1 MAADPT
7 PVKVRQNKKKTVIF
21 ITAAMLILA
30 IAAGIGVKWYRDVQ
44 NRVTVSFNTNGG
56 ETVEAVTLEKG
67 SVLTAV
73 PCASKQDQNFTGWFY
88 DGDCTEP
95 FHSED
100 PFEENTVLYA
110 AYEEPEQGVTKQDTA
125 YVADCDAKEPIVI
138 RSEEKIT
145 DENWMDY
152 LEIESALGDLPTSFH
167 VTALEDNQYEVTPE
181 QDYQA
186 GFTYDFHAKNGATLI
201 SGESEDLNTVT
212 QRIHKDNVEEV
223 VLKKE
228 IVYLDWDDV
237 VREGETYQFYIPKR
251 AEFVIT
257 EKTPIC
263 FLNGYDEWVAAGK
276 NPNTFGD
283 LYDDTTL
290 FVSVSM
296 VNDQFLVK
304 ESDKGTLSGKDW
316 YFVTVEDADLADII
330 DDVDVYME
338 EHVEAEDLIDTEQ
351 IEQNILEGDGI
362 DQLEDLLTCAI
373 LDDETFQ
380 NLSDEKSNDNV
391 FLFNNIVASAAEMDN
406 IPFRDGLSMGETVS
420 IPVAKK
426 GDITV
431 SVSWSRDS
439 ARNPNFPGVDYNDPE
454 NKEWSA
460 MQVMVE
466 FDKVVNGV
474 EIKAAT
480 DITEYLK
487 INMQGCKEWQGINLK
502 FDYAAN
508 IYSQV
513 TFDFNVAIRE
523 EGGEWLD
530 VSESVTSKMTSEE
543 MLQRYSDIINADTG
557 FIDICDETIVSGKFR
572 VIPFI
577 PIFTVSLN
585 LNYTLRL
592 DLAAGISSNF
602 TQLDATQV
610 GMRGISSG
618 KVEGYKN
625 ELSGANRY
633 AYNFNACGRIGV
645 ETGLKGELTL
655 SFTGLEKYGEIGI
668 SIEVGVYTDLYG
680 YVNFSLK
687 KERQHSS
694 FIEKKFNGAYY
705 LEVGIYLEI
714 KAFARAEAFDVEKD
728 ARLFKDKW
736 KLFSWGSRYVV
747 YGLDSKK
754 STGNGVGFSQDE
766 DGNNRYF
773 MHQNQANIVEICG
786 LKPEYVDLT
795 TGKLTTAVD
804 QELNGNFYPQFSNKA
819 LRYNDSN
826 RMVSVDT
833 NKTNAKAFIANVDI
847 YFDVPMFSLSSTQT
861 ADGES
866 FVSTKLYW
874 SDPSTNITSIDDF
887 SKTYTASFGY
897 QFPDGSTKIIETK
910 EVLAIEPVGS
920 FGVHKDLDKVI
931 FRVDGYS
938 CSNDESF
945 KYNPSSEYRMNSVY
959 IAKDTSFYVNV
970 TPKQYY
976 VSFSYYDVD
985 AKQWK
990 AEVRACTVGET
1001 PVPPKEA
1008 ENAMFTGW
1016 GGRDYVTGDRLSEL
1030 TALSYGTSWNSTWN
1044 PSASQYYELND
1055 TIERLGLTSFDKSP
1069 DEVLATYDASY
1080 YKNKWDYAWNAVPF
1094 INYRN
1099 PKDGFVQVYHA
1110 NYRDCNVTFLYGN
1123 EDAYD
1128 KTGNEAVDVKSLTRA
1143 FEIGDTIKAPY
1154 DSTYME
1160 GYGLVQGW
1168 DKDGDGINDYELDA
1182 DGKAI
1187 LPEATEDGMIL
1198 RGIYEIPEITLHF
1211 QTYNG
1216 DKQQYED
1223 FTEVTLK
1230 NGLEINFDG
1239 KEVTFGGEKVYAS
1252 GETEDVFTQTIA
1264 ASSDFSKFRY
1274 WEYHPVSIN
1283 AWIRADKAYKTTY
1296 YTSDIFFRPAF
1307 MTYYKID
1314 FLPGEMGQ
1322 FRVKNDDGTM
1332 TEQEQLTHRVLPGDT
1347 VIPHELI
1354 DNAYPTEDGETLQW
1368 LEGWDADGDGEI
1380 DYRQTSLFTAEKNLT
1395 LTAIYKKEPLTFQ
1408 TEIEL
1413 PLQFE
1418 PEFPASAKPYLTN
1431 ETKEGDSVQTYVYEG
1446 PYTPYLPLET
1456 YIKNLYETTKHIDSE
1471 TGYEVYDY
1479 ASMTS
1484 LQTHFYY
1491 PNGKSTA
1498 VNVFKKVE
1506 IREGH
1511 TGHTITFDA
1520 GEDGY
1525 FMSYGSADV
1534 KKHQTFT
1541 KTLDNGTYNI
1551 ADYTC
1556 WANTSPNRDCPDLYS
1571 YYTVDYWT
1579 DEDGNRLENDQ
1590 FTVDK
1595 QSKTLT
1601 AHWVCNMQI
1610 RLDSER
1616 LEPIGQIGSYTYS
1629 GTNTSNMLLAEGTH
1643 KFSELNQPVQTYFP
1657 EKYLFEVVGWKDSR
1671 DKTDIIH
1678 GLEEEFEL
1686 SDEERDTVFTAV
1698 WKQKGVAV
1706 VLHTDKNFQ
1715 NATGN
1720 AVAPEHDFNESN
1732 QVLLDFGTY
1741 PISGFPVPYDL
1752 DGICTYQTVGWK
1764 DSNGTVYRL
1773 DDPNA
1778 AITLTEDT
1786 GYLELTAV
1794 TEISECTFYFDANGG
1809 TFSDGG
1815 TRYTKKLPVGE
1826 NQVDDWAIP
1835 ERENTA
1841 YETYVFAGWKVVTND
1856 DDYQETICK
1865 AGDTYTVDD
1874 SCCSVYAIWQTTE
1887 QKHHYRYGF
1896 DEDSH
1901 WLVCL
1906 NESCTGIDAEK
1917 TAHTWDENQV
1927 CSVCG
1932 YGCVT
1937 PQTDEDGNYV
1947 ITNTAELYGF
1957 AKLVNEGQ
1965 TDANAV
1971 LGCDI
1976 TVNQGVLDASGDL
1989 ADGAFIT
1996 WTPIGASYTTP
2007 YSGTFDG
2014 RGHSINGL
2022 YFCQDRTQPLQGKLY
2037 FGLFGM
2043 LENATVENV
2052 MVADSYFNAG
2062 ADYSSAGGIAAQAGN
2077 STISC
2082 CETRVN
2088 VYAMVSGGITAEAH
2102 SSEIV
2107 NCSSVGTIDSF
2118 TKAGGI
2124 TAFAMESTIK
2134 NCFYAGAVTTSLQ
2147 GSVIPI
2153 ADCETISNCYYD
2165 KNQFPGQTKLLS
2177 GVTAKTTK
2185 QFQSGSVAYLLQDGQ
2200 EAEVWGQEIGV
2211 DQYPKIHGKKVYR
2224 SGNKYFNEQVTTTTT
2239 TTTTITTTTTTVTT
2253 TKLTTTKPMT
2263 TTSATKQ
2270 TTTTTKLTTKP
2281 MTTTFATKQTTA
2293 TTKLTTKPMTTT
2305 STTEQTTTTTK
2316 LTTKPMT
2323 TTFAT
2328 KQTTATTKLTTKPM
2342 TTTSTTEQTTT
2353 TTKLTTT
2360 KPVTTTSTTKQ
2371 TTATTKLTTKPV
2383 TTTSTIKQTT
2393 TTTKLTTKPVATTSA
2408 SEQMTTTTKLTTKPM
2423 TTTSITEQTTTMTKL
2438 TTKPMTTTSVTKQ
2451 TTATTKLTTKPM
2463 TTTSTT
2469 EQTTTT
2475 TKLTTK
2481 PITTTQATTKSTTI
2495 TTTNTAKPTTTST
2508 STINSMTTTVTA
2520 TSTTETTTAVTTT
2533 SFTTE
2538 PTTTGSI
2545 INSTTTSTTES
2556 TTTTT
2561 TVPATTTTTEATTTS
2576 TTESTTTTITIPT
2589 TTTTTTTTEK
2599 TTTSTTEST
2608 TTTITIPTT
2617 TTTIEETTTSTTE
2630 STTTTTTIPT
2640 TTTTIEETT
2649 ISTTESTTTITTVPT
2664 TTTTIEATT
2673 TSTTESTTTITT
2685 VPTTTTTTEETTT
2698 STTESTT
2705 TTTIT
2710 IPTTT
2715 TTTEATTTSTTEW
2728 TTTITTVPTTTTT
2741 TEETTTSTT
2750 ESTTT
2755 ITTVPTT
2762 TTTTEETTT
2771 STTESTTTTT
2781 TIPTTTT
2788 TTEATTTSTTEWTT
2802 TTTTVPTTTT
2812 TTEVTTTSTTEWTTT
2827 TTTVPTTTT
2836 TSETTTTV
2844 PTTSEENPDTTTTE
2858 PIEMGIYGDVD
2869 GNGIV
2874 DVSDA
2879 VAVLTY
2885 YAKRAAGLEP
2895 IFGETPEEN
2904 EAIFALAD
2912 VDQDGMITVQ
2922 DAVYILTYYAQ
2933 KASGMQPTWEELT
2946 GISALF

>member
-152 LEIESALGDLPTSFH
+152 LEIDSALGDLPTSFH

-263 FLNGYDEWVAAGK
+263 FLNGYNEWVAAGK

-283 LYDDTTL
+283 LYDDDTL

-296 VNDQFLVK
+296 VNDQFLAK

-316 YFVTVEDADLADII
+316 YFVTVENADLADII

-338 EHVEAEDLIDTEQ
+338 ENVEAEDLIDTEQ

-362 DQLEDLLTCAI
+362 NQLEDLLTCAI
-373 LDDETFQ
+373 LDDQTFQ
-380 NLSDEKSNDNV
+380 NLSDEKPNDNV

-406 IPFRDGLSMGETVS
+406 IPFRDGLSMGETVR

-439 ARNPNFPGVDYNDPE
+439 ARNPNFPGVDYDDPE
-454 NKEWSA
+454 NKKWSA

-694 FIEKKFNGAYY
+694 FVEKKFNGAYY

-847 YFDVPMFSLSSTQT
+847 YFDIPMFSLSSTQT

-874 SDPSTNITSIDDF
+874 SDPSTDITSIDDF

-897 QFPDGSTKIIETK
+897 KFPDGSTKIIETK
-910 EVLAIEPVGS
+910 EVLAIEPVGY
-920 FGVHKDLDKVI
+920 FKVHEDLDKVV

-938 CSNDESF
+938 WSNDEPF
-945 KYNPSSEYRMNSVY
+945 EHNPNSEYSMRNVY
-959 IAKDTSFYVNV
+959 ISEDTSFYVDV

-976 VSFSYYDVD
+976 VTFSYYDID

-1016 GGRDYVTGDRLSEL
+1016 EGHDYTNGNNLDEITSLD
-1030 TALSYGTSWNSTWN
+1030 YGTNWN
-1044 PSASQYYELND
+1044 PSRYASDSRYYSLTN
-1055 TIERLGLTSFDKSP
+1055 RGLVTSGKSA
-1069 DEVLATYDASY
+1069 DEVLATYDAST
-1080 YKNKWDYAWNAVPF
+1080 YKNEWRYEWNAV
-1094 INYRN
+1094 
-1099 PKDGFVQVYHA
+1099 GFLDHTFAYHAPENGFAQVYRA
-1110 NYRDCNVTFLYGN
+1110 NYRDCNITFLYGN

-1128 KTGNEAVDVKSLTRA
+1128 KTGNEAEDVKSQTRA
-1143 FEIGDTIKAPY
+1143 FKIGDTIKAPY

-1168 DKDGDGINDYELDA
+1168 DKDGDGVNDYELD
-1182 DGKAI
+1182 DEGKAI
-1187 LPEATEDGMIL
+1187 LPVATEDGMIL
-1198 RGIYEIPEITLHF
+1198 RGVYEIPEITLHF

-1252 GETEDVFTQTIA
+1252 GATEDVFTQTIA
-1264 ASSDFSKFRY
+1264 ASSNFSKFRY
-1274 WEYHPVSIN
+1274 WEYRPVSIDE
-1283 AWIRADKAYKTTY
+1283 WKKADEAYKTTY

-1307 MTYYKID
+1307 EVYYKIE
-1314 FLPGEMGQ
+1314 FLPGEVGQ

-1332 TEQEQLTHRVLPGDT
+1332 TEQTQLTHRVLAGNLVT
-1347 VIPHELI
+1347 PHELMI
-1354 DNAYPTEDGETLQW
+1354 DLAYPTEDGETLRL

-1380 DYRQTSLFTAEKNLT
+1380 DYRQRSLFTAEKSLT

-1541 KTLDNGTYNI
+1541 KKLDNGTYNI

-1556 WANTSPNRDCPDLYS
+1556 WANTRPNRDSLDLS
-1571 YYTVDYWT
+1571 SDYTIDYWT

-1595 QSKTLT
+1595 QNKTLT
-1601 AHWVCNMQI
+1601 AHWICNMQI

-1629 GTNTSNMLLAEGTH
+1629 GMNTSNMLLAEGTH

-1678 GLEEEFEL
+1678 GLEEEFTL
-1686 SDEERDTVFTAV
+1686 SDEEQDTVFTAV

-1706 VLHTDKNFQ
+1706 ILHADKNFQ
-1715 NATGN
+1715 NGTGN
-1720 AVAPEHDFNESN
+1720 AVAPEHDFNENN
-1732 QVLLDFGTY
+1732 QVLLAFGTY

-1752 DGICTYQTVGWK
+1752 GGIFTYQTVGWK

-1794 TEISECTFYFDANGG
+1794 TEISECTFDFDANGG

-1815 TRYTKKLPVGE
+1815 TQYTKKLPVGE
-1826 NQVDDWAIP
+1826 SQVDDWAIP

-1841 YETYVFAGWKVVTND
+1841 YETYDFAGWKVVTN

-1865 AGDTYTVDD
+1865 AGDTYTVDN

-1906 NESCTGIDAEK
+1906 NEGCTGIDAEK
-1917 TAHTWDENQV
+1917 TTHTWDENQV

-1989 ADGAFIT
+1989 SDGAFIT
-1996 WTPIGASYTTP
+1996 WTPIGSSHTTP

-2022 YFCQDRTQPLQGKLY
+2022 YSCQDRTQPLQGKLY
-2037 FGLFGM
+2037 LGLFGL

-2052 MVADSYFNAG
+2052 TVADSYFNAG
-2062 ADYSSAGGIAAQAGN
+2062 ADYSYAGGIAAQAGN

-2102 SSEIV
+2102 GSEIV

-2118 TKAGGI
+2118 TRAGGI
-2124 TAFAMESTIK
+2124 ASIAMESTIK

-2147 GSVIPI
+2147 GRAIPI
-2153 ADCETISNCYYD
+2153 AACETISNCYYD
-2165 KNQFPGQTKLLS
+2165 KNQFPGQTELLS

-2211 DQYPKIHGKKVYR
+2211 DPYPKIHGKKVYH

-2239 TTTTITTTTTTVTT
+2239 TMITTTTTTVTT
-2253 TKLTTTKPMT
+2253 TKLTTTKPMTTTSTTKQTTTTTKLTTKPMTTTSTIKQTTTTTKLTTKPMTTTSATKQTITTTKLTTKPMT

-2281 MTTTFATKQTTA
+2281 MTTTSATKQTTTTTKLTTNPVTTTSATKQTITTTKLTTKPMTTTSATEQTTA

-2305 STTEQTTTTTK
+2305 S
-2316 LTTKPMT
+2316 
-2323 TTFAT
+2323 A
-2328 KQTTATTKLTTKPM
+2328 
-2342 TTTSTTEQTTT
+2342 
-2353 TTKLTTT
+2353 
-2360 KPVTTTSTTKQ
+2360 TKQ

-2383 TTTSTIKQTT
+2383 TTTST
-2393 TTTKLTTKPVATTSA
+2393 
-2408 SEQMTTTTKLTTKPM
+2408 
-2423 TTTSITEQTTTMTKL
+2423 TEQTTATTKL

-2451 TTATTKLTTKPM
+2451 TTA
-2463 TTTSTT
+2463 
-2469 EQTTTT
+2469 T

-2495 TTTNTAKPTTTST
+2495 TTTNTAKSTTTST
-2508 STINSMTTTVTA
+2508 SIINSMTTIVTA

-2561 TVPATTTTTEATTTS
+2561 TVPATTTTTE
-2576 TTESTTTTITIPT
+2576 
-2589 TTTTTTTTEK
+2589 K
-2599 TTTSTTEST
+2599 
-2608 TTTITIPTT
+2608 
-2617 TTTIEETTTSTTE
+2617 
-2630 STTTTTTIPT
+2630 
-2640 TTTTIEETT
+2640 
-2649 ISTTESTTTITTVPT
+2649 
-2664 TTTTIEATT
+2664 TT

-2685 VPTTTTTTEETTT
+2685 VP
-2698 STTESTT
+2698 
-2705 TTTIT
+2705 
-2710 IPTTT
+2710 
-2715 TTTEATTTSTTEW
+2715 A
-2728 TTTITTVPTTTTT
+2728 
-2741 TEETTTSTT
+2741 
-2750 ESTTT
+2750 
-2755 ITTVPTT
+2755 T

-2781 TIPTTTT
+2781 TELTTTETTTT
-2788 TTEATTTSTTEWTT
+2788 TF
-2802 TTTTVPTTTT
+2802 P
-2812 TTEVTTTSTTEWTTT
+2812 
-2827 TTTVPTTTT
+2827 TT

-2885 YAKRAAGLEP
+2885 YAKRAAGLEV

-2904 EAIFALAD
+2904 EVIFALAD
-2912 VDQDGMITVQ
+2912 VDQDVMITVQ

-2933 KASGMQPTWEELT
+2933 KACGMQPTWKELI
-2946 GISALF
+2946 GVSVRS

>member
-30 IAAGIGVKWYRDVQ
+30 IAAGIGVKWYRDIQ

-138 RSEEKIT
+138 RSEEEIT

-152 LEIESALGDLPTSFH
+152 LEIDSALGDLPTAFH

-276 NPNTFGD
+276 NPDTFGD
-283 LYDDTTL
+283 LYDDDTL
-290 FVSVSM
+290 FVSVNL

-316 YFVTVEDADLADII
+316 YFVTVENADLADII

-338 EHVEAEDLIDTEQ
+338 ENVEAEDLIDTEQ
-351 IEQNILEGDGI
+351 IEQNILAGDGI
-362 DQLEDLLTCAI
+362 NQLEDLLTCAI
-373 LDDETFQ
+373 LDDQTFQ
-380 NLSDEKSNDNV
+380 NLSDEKPNDNV

-406 IPFRDGLSMGETVS
+406 IPFRDGLSMGETVT

-694 FIEKKFNGAYY
+694 LVEKKFNGAYY

-773 MHQNQANIVEICG
+773 MHQNQANMIEICG

-804 QELNGNFYPQFSNKA
+804 QELNGEFYPQFSNKA
-819 LRYNDSN
+819 LRYNHSN

-833 NKTNAKAFIANVDI
+833 SKTNAKAFIANVDI

-874 SDPSTNITSIDDF
+874 SDPSTDITSIDDF

-1016 GGRDYVTGDRLSEL
+1016 GGQDYVTGDRLSEL

-1069 DEVLATYDASY
+1069 EEVLATYDASY
-1080 YKNKWDYAWNAVPF
+1080 YKNKWDYAWNTVPF

-1168 DKDGDGINDYELDA
+1168 DKDGDGVNDYELD
-1182 DGKAI
+1182 DEGKAI
-1187 LPEATEDGMIL
+1187 LPVATEDGMIL
-1198 RGIYEIPEITLHF
+1198 RGVYEIPEITLHF

-1380 DYRQTSLFTAEKNLT
+1380 DYRQRSLFTAEKSLT

-1456 YIKNLYETTKHIDSE
+1456 YIKTLYETTKHIDSE

-1541 KTLDNGTYNI
+1541 KILDNGTYNI

-1595 QSKTLT
+1595 QNKTLT
-1601 AHWVCNMQI
+1601 AHWICNMQI

-1678 GLEEEFEL
+1678 GLEEEFVL
-1686 SDEERDTVFTAV
+1686 SDEEQDTVFTAV

-1706 VLHTDKNFQ
+1706 ILHADKSFQ

-1720 AVAPEHDFNESN
+1720 AVAPEHDFNKNN

-1752 DGICTYQTVGWK
+1752 DGILTYQTVGWK

-1794 TEISECTFYFDANGG
+1794 TEISECTFDFDANGG

-1815 TRYTKKLPVGE
+1815 THYTKKLPVGE
-1826 NQVDDWAIP
+1826 SQVDDWAIP

-1841 YETYVFAGWKVVTND
+1841 YETYDFAGWKVVTND
-1856 DDYQETICK
+1856 DSQETICK

-1874 SCCSVYAIWQTTE
+1874 SCCSVYAIWKMTE

-1906 NESCTGIDAEK
+1906 NEGCTGIDAEK
-1917 TAHTWDENQV
+1917 TAHTWDENQI

-1989 ADGAFIT
+1989 SDGAFIT
-1996 WTPIGASYTTP
+1996 WTPIGSSHTTP

-2037 FGLFGM
+2037 LGLFGL

-2062 ADYSSAGGIAAQAGN
+2062 ADYSSVGGIAAQAGG

-2102 SSEIV
+2102 GSEIV

-2124 TAFAMESTIK
+2124 TAFAMESNIKKSNIK

-2165 KNQFPGQTKLLS
+2165 KNQFPGQTELLS

-2200 EAEVWGQEIGV
+2200 ETEVWGQEIGV
-2211 DQYPKIHGKKVYR
+2211 DQYPKIHGKKVYH
-2224 SGNKYFNEQVTTTTT
+2224 SGNKYFNEQVTTT

-2253 TKLTTTKPMT
+2253 TKLTTKPMT

-2270 TTTTTKLTTKP
+2270 TTATTTKPTTI
-2281 MTTTFATKQTTA
+2281 TTTIPA
-2293 TTKLTTKPMTTT
+2293 TTT
-2305 STTEQTTTTTK
+2305 STTKSTTTTTIPTTTTSTTKQTTTTTK
-2316 LTTKPMT
+2316 L
-2323 TTFAT
+2323 
-2328 KQTTATTKLTTKPM
+2328 
-2342 TTTSTTEQTTT
+2342 
-2353 TTKLTTT
+2353 TT

-2371 TTATTKLTTKPV
+2371 TTTTTKLTTKPV
-2383 TTTSTIKQTT
+2383 TTTTKPTTITTTNTAKSTTTTTIPATTTSTTKSTTTTTIPATTTSTTKSTTTTTIPATTTSTTKQTT
-2393 TTTKLTTKPVATTSA
+2393 TTTKLTTKPV
-2408 SEQMTTTTKLTTKPM
+2408 TTTTKP
-2423 TTTSITEQTTTMTKL
+2423 
-2438 TTKPMTTTSVTKQ
+2438 
-2451 TTATTKLTTKPM
+2451 
-2463 TTTSTT
+2463 
-2469 EQTTTT
+2469 
-2475 TKLTTK
+2475 
-2481 PITTTQATTKSTTI
+2481 TTI
-2495 TTTNTAKPTTTST
+2495 TTTNTAKS
-2508 STINSMTTTVTA
+2508 
-2520 TSTTETTTAVTTT
+2520 
-2533 SFTTE
+2533 
-2538 PTTTGSI
+2538 
-2545 INSTTTSTTES
+2545 
-2556 TTTTT
+2556 
-2561 TVPATTTTTEATTTS
+2561 
-2576 TTESTTTTITIPT
+2576 
-2589 TTTTTTTTEK
+2589 
-2599 TTTSTTEST
+2599 
-2608 TTTITIPTT
+2608 
-2617 TTTIEETTTSTTE
+2617 
-2630 STTTTTTIPT
+2630 TTTTTIPT
-2640 TTTTIEETT
+2640 
-2649 ISTTESTTTITTVPT
+2649 
-2664 TTTTIEATT
+2664 
-2673 TSTTESTTTITT
+2673 
-2685 VPTTTTTTEETTT
+2685 TTT

-2705 TTTIT
+2705 TTTIPTTTTSTTDSTTTTT

-2715 TTTEATTTSTTEW
+2715 TSTTKSTTTTTIPATTTSTTKQ
-2728 TTTITTVPTTTTT
+2728 TTTTTKLTTTTKPTTTTT
-2741 TEETTTSTT
+2741 ILTTTTFTTKSTTTTTIPTTTTSTT
-2750 ESTTT
+2750 ASTTT
-2755 ITTVPTT
+2755 TTIPTT
-2762 TTTTEETTT
+2762 TTSTTKSTTTTTIPTTTTSTTKSTTTTTILTTTTSTTKSTTTTTIPTTTTSTTKSTTTTTIPTTTT

-2781 TIPTTTT
+2781 IPTTTTSTTASTTTTTIPTTTTSTTESTTITTIPTTTTSTTESTTTTTIPTTTTSTTESTTTTTIPTTTT
-2788 TTEATTTSTTEWTT
+2788 TTAETIIS
-2802 TTTTVPTTTT
+2802 
-2812 TTEVTTTSTTEWTTT
+2812 
-2827 TTTVPTTTT
+2827 TTT

-2858 PIEMGIYGDVD
+2858 TIEMGIYGDVD

-2885 YAKRAAGLEP
+2885 YAKRAAGLEV

-2904 EAIFALAD
+2904 EVIFALAD

-2933 KASGMQPTWEELT
+2933 KACGMQPTWEELI
-2946 GISALF
+2946 GVSVRS

>member
-56 ETVEAVTLEKG
+56 ETVEAVTLKKG

-110 AYEEPEQGVTKQDTA
+110 AYEAPEQGVTKQDTA

-138 RSEEKIT
+138 RSEEEIT

-152 LEIESALGDLPTSFH
+152 LEIDSALGDLPTAFH

-263 FLNGYDEWVAAGK
+263 FLNGYNEWVAAGK

-283 LYDDTTL
+283 LYDDDTL
-290 FVSVSM
+290 FVSVNL

-316 YFVTVEDADLADII
+316 YFVTVENADLADII

-338 EHVEAEDLIDTEQ
+338 ENVEAEDLIDTEQ
-351 IEQNILEGDGI
+351 IEQNILAGDGI
-362 DQLEDLLTCAI
+362 NQLEDLLTCAI
-373 LDDETFQ
+373 LDDQTFQ

-406 IPFRDGLSMGETVS
+406 IPFRDGLSMGETVR

-687 KERQHSS
+687 KEQQHSS
-694 FIEKKFNGAYY
+694 LVEKKFNGAYY

-773 MHQNQANIVEICG
+773 MHQNQANMIEICG

-847 YFDVPMFSLSSTQT
+847 YFDIPMFSLSSTQT

-874 SDPSTNITSIDDF
+874 SDPSTDITSIDDF

-897 QFPDGSTKIIETK
+897 KFPDGSTKIIETK
-910 EVLAIEPVGS
+910 EVLAIEPVGY
-920 FGVHKDLDKVI
+920 FGVRKALNNVI
-931 FRVDGYS
+931 FQVDGYS
-938 CSNDESF
+938 WSNDEPF
-945 KYNPSSEYRMNSVY
+945 EHNPNSEYSMSSVY
-959 IAKDTSFYVNV
+959 IAKDTSFYVDV

-976 VSFSYYDVD
+976 VTFSYYDID

-1016 GGRDYVTGDRLSEL
+1016 EGHDYTNGNNLDEITSLD
-1030 TALSYGTSWNSTWN
+1030 YGTNWN
-1044 PSASQYYELND
+1044 PSRYASDSRYYSLTN
-1055 TIERLGLTSFDKSP
+1055 RGLVTSGKSA
-1069 DEVLATYDASY
+1069 DEVLATYDAST
-1080 YKNKWDYAWNAVPF
+1080 YKNEWRYEWNAV
-1094 INYRN
+1094 
-1099 PKDGFVQVYHA
+1099 GFLDHTFAYHAPENGFAQVYRA
-1110 NYRDCNVTFLYGN
+1110 NYRDCNITFLYGN

-1128 KTGNEAVDVKSLTRA
+1128 KTGNEAEDVKSQTRA
-1143 FEIGDTIKAPY
+1143 FKIGDTIKAPY

-1168 DKDGDGINDYELDA
+1168 DKDGDGVNDYELD
-1182 DGKAI
+1182 DEGKAI
-1187 LPEATEDGMIL
+1187 LPVATEDGMIL
-1198 RGIYEIPEITLHF
+1198 RGVYEIPEITLHF

-1252 GETEDVFTQTIA
+1252 GATEDVFTQTIA
-1264 ASSDFSKFRY
+1264 ASSNFSKFRY
-1274 WEYHPVSIN
+1274 WEYRPVSIDE
-1283 AWIRADKAYKTTY
+1283 WKKADEAYKTTY

-1307 MTYYKID
+1307 EVYYKIE
-1314 FLPGEMGQ
+1314 FLPGEVGQ

-1332 TEQEQLTHRVLPGDT
+1332 TEQTQLTHRVLAGNLVT
-1347 VIPHELI
+1347 PHELMI
-1354 DNAYPTEDGETLQW
+1354 DLAYPTEDGETLRL

-1380 DYRQTSLFTAEKNLT
+1380 DYRQRSLFTAEKSLT

-1541 KTLDNGTYNI
+1541 KKLDNGTYNI

-1556 WANTSPNRDCPDLYS
+1556 WANTRPNRDSSDLS
-1571 YYTVDYWT
+1571 SDYTIDYWT

-1595 QSKTLT
+1595 QNKTLT
-1601 AHWVCNMQI
+1601 AHWICNMQI
-1610 RLDSER
+1610 RLDSEQ

-1629 GTNTSNMLLAEGTH
+1629 GMNTSNMLLAEGTH

-1678 GLEEEFEL
+1678 GLEEEFTL
-1686 SDEERDTVFTAV
+1686 SDEEQDTVFTAV

-1706 VLHTDKNFQ
+1706 ILHADKNFQ

-1720 AVAPEHDFNESN
+1720 AVAPEHDFNENN
-1732 QVLLDFGTY
+1732 QVLLAFGTY

-1752 DGICTYQTVGWK
+1752 DGIFTYQTVGWK

-1794 TEISECTFYFDANGG
+1794 TEISECTFDFDANGG

-1841 YETYVFAGWKVVTND
+1841 YETYDFAGWKVVTN

-1865 AGDTYTVDD
+1865 AGDTYTVDN

-1906 NESCTGIDAEK
+1906 NEGCTGIDAEK

-1957 AKLVNEGQ
+1957 AKLVNEEQ

-1989 ADGAFIT
+1989 SDGAFIT
-1996 WTPIGASYTTP
+1996 WTPIGSSHTTP

-2022 YFCQDRTQPLQGKLY
+2022 YSCQDRTQPLQGKLY
-2037 FGLFGM
+2037 IGLFGL

-2052 MVADSYFNAG
+2052 TVADSYFNAG
-2062 ADYSSAGGIAAQAGN
+2062 ADYSYAGGIAAQAGN

-2118 TKAGGI
+2118 TRAGGI
-2124 TAFAMESTIK
+2124 AAIAMESTIK

-2147 GSVIPI
+2147 GRAIPI
-2153 ADCETISNCYYD
+2153 AACETISNCYYD
-2165 KNQFPGQTKLLS
+2165 KNQFPGQTELLF

-2211 DQYPKIHGKKVYR
+2211 DQYPKIHGKKVYH
-2224 SGNKYFNEQVTTTTT
+2224 SGNKYFNEQVTTT

-2253 TKLTTTKPMT
+2253 TKLTTKPVTTTSATKQTTTTTKLTTKPVTTTSATKQTTTTTKLTTKPMT
-2263 TTSATKQ
+2263 TTSATKQTTATTKLTTKPMTTTFATKQTITTTKLTTKPMTTTSTIKQ

-2305 STTEQTTTTTK
+2305 SATE
-2316 LTTKPMT
+2316 
-2323 TTFAT
+2323 
-2328 KQTTATTKLTTKPM
+2328 QTTATTKLTTKPM
-2342 TTTSTTEQTTT
+2342 TTTSATKQTTA
-2353 TTKLTTT
+2353 TTKLTT

-2383 TTTSTIKQTT
+2383 TTTSTTKQTT
-2393 TTTKLTTKPVATTSA
+2393 TT
-2408 SEQMTTTTKLTTKPM
+2408 
-2423 TTTSITEQTTTMTKL
+2423 TKL

-2451 TTATTKLTTKPM
+2451 TTATTKLTTKPV

-2469 EQTTTT
+2469 KQTTTTTKLTTKPMITTSVTKQTTAT

-2508 STINSMTTTVTA
+2508 SIINSMTTIVTA

-2561 TVPATTTTTEATTTS
+2561 T
-2576 TTESTTTTITIPT
+2576 IP
-2589 TTTTTTTTEK
+2589 TTTTTTEK

-2608 TTTITIPTT
+2608 TTTTTELTTTETT
-2617 TTTIEETTTSTTE
+2617 TTTF
-2630 STTTTTTIPT
+2630 P
-2640 TTTTIEETT
+2640 
-2649 ISTTESTTTITTVPT
+2649 
-2664 TTTTIEATT
+2664 
-2673 TSTTESTTTITT
+2673 
-2685 VPTTTTTTEETTT
+2685 
-2698 STTESTT
+2698 
-2705 TTTIT
+2705 
-2710 IPTTT
+2710 
-2715 TTTEATTTSTTEW
+2715 
-2728 TTTITTVPTTTTT
+2728 
-2741 TEETTTSTT
+2741 
-2750 ESTTT
+2750 
-2755 ITTVPTT
+2755 
-2762 TTTTEETTT
+2762 
-2771 STTESTTTTT
+2771 
-2781 TIPTTTT
+2781 
-2788 TTEATTTSTTEWTT
+2788 
-2802 TTTTVPTTTT
+2802 
-2812 TTEVTTTSTTEWTTT
+2812 
-2827 TTTVPTTTT
+2827 TT

>member
-1 MAADPT
+1 M
-7 PVKVRQNKKKTVIF
+7 
-21 ITAAMLILA
+21 
-30 IAAGIGVKWYRDVQ
+30 
-44 NRVTVSFNTNGG
+44 
-56 ETVEAVTLEKG
+56 
-67 SVLTAV
+67 
-73 PCASKQDQNFTGWFY
+73 
-88 DGDCTEP
+88 
-95 FHSED
+95 
-100 PFEENTVLYA
+100 
-110 AYEEPEQGVTKQDTA
+110 
-125 YVADCDAKEPIVI
+125 
-138 RSEEKIT
+138 
-145 DENWMDY
+145 
-152 LEIESALGDLPTSFH
+152 
-167 VTALEDNQYEVTPE
+167 
-181 QDYQA
+181 
-186 GFTYDFHAKNGATLI
+186 
-201 SGESEDLNTVT
+201 
-212 QRIHKDNVEEV
+212 
-223 VLKKE
+223 
-228 IVYLDWDDV
+228 
-237 VREGETYQFYIPKR
+237 
-251 AEFVIT
+251 
-257 EKTPIC
+257 
-263 FLNGYDEWVAAGK
+263 NGYNEWVAAGK

-283 LYDDTTL
+283 LYDDDTL
-290 FVSVSM
+290 FVSVNL
-296 VNDQFLVK
+296 VNDQFLAK
-304 ESDKGTLSGKDW
+304 ESDKGNLSGKDW
-316 YFVTVEDADLADII
+316 YFVTVENADLADII

-338 EHVEAEDLIDTEQ
+338 ENVEAEDLIDTEQ
-351 IEQNILEGDGI
+351 IEQNILAGDGI
-362 DQLEDLLTCAI
+362 NQLEDLLTCAI
-373 LDDETFQ
+373 LDDQTFQ
-380 NLSDEKSNDNV
+380 NLSDEKPNDNV

-406 IPFRDGLSMGETVS
+406 IPFRDGLSMGETVR

-694 FIEKKFNGAYY
+694 LVEKKFNGAYY

-747 YGLDSKK
+747 YGLDGQK
-754 STGNGVGFSQDE
+754 STGSGVGFSQDE

-773 MHQNQANIVEICG
+773 MHQNQANIIEICG

-804 QELNGNFYPQFSNKA
+804 QELNGKFYPQFSNKA
-819 LRYNDSN
+819 LRYNHSN

-833 NKTNAKAFIANVDI
+833 SKTNAKAFVANVDI
-847 YFDVPMFSLSSTQT
+847 YFDVPMFSLSSTKT

-874 SDPSTNITSIDDF
+874 ADPSTDITSIDDF
-887 SKTYTASFGY
+887 STKTYTASFGY
-897 QFPDGSTKIIETK
+897 KFPDGSTKILETK
-910 EVLAIEPVGS
+910 EVRAIEPVGY
-920 FGVHKDLDKVI
+920 FKVHEDLDKVV

-938 CSNDESF
+938 WSNDEPF
-945 KYNPSSEYRMNSVY
+945 NHHPNSEYSMRNVY
-959 IAKDTSFYVNV
+959 IAEDTSFYVDV

-976 VSFSYYDVD
+976 VTFSYYDVE

-1016 GGRDYVTGDRLSEL
+1016 EGQDYVTGDGLSEL
-1030 TALSYGTSWNSTWN
+1030 TALSYGTSWDSTWN

-1055 TIERLGLTSFDKSP
+1055 TIQRMGLTSFDKSP
-1069 DEVLATYDASY
+1069 EEVLATYDASY
-1080 YKNKWDYAWNAVPF
+1080 YKNKWGYAWNAVDF
-1094 INYRN
+1094 INRRP
-1099 PKDGFVQVYHA
+1099 PKDGFVQAYRA
-1110 NYRDCNVTFLYGN
+1110 NYRDCNITFLYGN

-1128 KTGNEAVDVKSLTRA
+1128 KTGNEAEGVKSLTRA
-1143 FEIGDTIKAPY
+1143 FKIGDTIEAPY

-1168 DKDGDGINDYELDA
+1168 DKDGDGVNDYELD
-1182 DGKAI
+1182 DEGKAI

-1239 KEVTFGGEKVYAS
+1239 KEVTFGGEKVYAK

-1274 WEYHPVSIN
+1274 WEYRPVSID

-1314 FLPGEMGQ
+1314 FLPGEIGQ

-1332 TEQEQLTHRVLPGDT
+1332 TEQEQLIHRVLPGDT
-1347 VIPHELI
+1347 VIPHELMI
-1354 DNAYPTEDGETLQW
+1354 DLAYPTEDGETLRL

-1380 DYRQTSLFTAEKNLT
+1380 DYRQRSLFTAEKSLT

-1456 YIKNLYETTKHIDSE
+1456 YIKTLYETTKHIDSE

-1541 KTLDNGTYNI
+1541 KKLDNGTYNI

-1556 WANTSPNRDCPDLYS
+1556 WANTRPNRDSSDLS
-1571 YYTVDYWT
+1571 SDYTIDYWT

-1595 QSKTLT
+1595 QNKTLT
-1601 AHWVCNMQI
+1601 AHWICNMQI
-1610 RLDSER
+1610 RLDSEQ

-1629 GTNTSNMLLAEGTH
+1629 GMNTSNMLLAEGTH

-1678 GLEEEFEL
+1678 GLEEEFTL
-1686 SDEERDTVFTAV
+1686 SDEEQDTVFTAV

-1706 VLHTDKNFQ
+1706 ILHADKNFQ

-1720 AVAPEHDFNESN
+1720 AVAPEHDFNENN
-1732 QVLLDFGTY
+1732 QVLLAFGTY

-1752 DGICTYQTVGWK
+1752 GGIFTYQTVGWK

-1794 TEISECTFYFDANGG
+1794 TEISECTFDFDANGG

-1815 TRYTKKLPVGE
+1815 TQYTKKLPVGE
-1826 NQVDDWAIP
+1826 SQVDDWAIP

-1841 YETYVFAGWKVVTND
+1841 YETYDFAGWKVVTN

-1906 NESCTGIDAEK
+1906 NEGCTGIDAEK
-1917 TAHTWDENQV
+1917 TAHTWDENQI

-1989 ADGAFIT
+1989 SDGAFIT
-1996 WTPIGASYTTP
+1996 WTPIGSSHTTP

-2022 YFCQDRTQPLQGKLY
+2022 YSCQDRTQPLQGKLY
-2037 FGLFGM
+2037 IGLFGL

-2052 MVADSYFNAG
+2052 TVADSYFNAG
-2062 ADYSSAGGIAAQAGN
+2062 ADYSYAGGIAAQAGN

-2118 TKAGGI
+2118 TRAGGI
-2124 TAFAMESTIK
+2124 AAIAMESTIK

-2147 GSVIPI
+2147 GRAIPI
-2153 ADCETISNCYYD
+2153 AACETISNCYYD
-2165 KNQFPGQTKLLS
+2165 KNQFPGQTELLS

-2211 DQYPKIHGKKVYR
+2211 DQYPKIHGKKVYH
-2224 SGNKYFNEQVTTTTT
+2224 SGNKYFNEQVTTT

-2253 TKLTTTKPMT
+2253 TKLTTKPVTTTSATKQTTTTTKLTTKPVTTTSATKQTTTTTKLTTKPMT
-2263 TTSATKQ
+2263 TTSATKQTTATTKLTTKPMTTTFATKQTITTTKLTTKPMTTTSTIKQ

-2305 STTEQTTTTTK
+2305 SATE
-2316 LTTKPMT
+2316 
-2323 TTFAT
+2323 
-2328 KQTTATTKLTTKPM
+2328 QTTATTKLTTKPM
-2342 TTTSTTEQTTT
+2342 TTTSATKQTTA
-2353 TTKLTTT
+2353 TTKLTT

-2383 TTTSTIKQTT
+2383 TTTSTTKQTT
-2393 TTTKLTTKPVATTSA
+2393 TT
-2408 SEQMTTTTKLTTKPM
+2408 
-2423 TTTSITEQTTTMTKL
+2423 TKL

-2451 TTATTKLTTKPM
+2451 TTATTKLTTKPV

-2469 EQTTTT
+2469 KQTTTTTKLTTKPMITTSVTKQTTAT

-2508 STINSMTTTVTA
+2508 SIINSMTTIVTA

-2561 TVPATTTTTEATTTS
+2561 TIPATTTTTEETTTTTTTTEKTTTS
-2576 TTESTTTTITIPT
+2576 TTEWTTTTITIPT
-2589 TTTTTTTTEK
+2589 TTTTTEKTTTSTTEWTTTTTTVPATTTTTEKTTTSTTESTTIATTIPTTTTTTEK

-2608 TTTITIPTT
+2608 TTTTTELTTTETT
-2617 TTTIEETTTSTTE
+2617 TTTF
-2630 STTTTTTIPT
+2630 P
-2640 TTTTIEETT
+2640 
-2649 ISTTESTTTITTVPT
+2649 
-2664 TTTTIEATT
+2664 
-2673 TSTTESTTTITT
+2673 
-2685 VPTTTTTTEETTT
+2685 
-2698 STTESTT
+2698 
-2705 TTTIT
+2705 
-2710 IPTTT
+2710 
-2715 TTTEATTTSTTEW
+2715 
-2728 TTTITTVPTTTTT
+2728 
-2741 TEETTTSTT
+2741 
-2750 ESTTT
+2750 
-2755 ITTVPTT
+2755 
-2762 TTTTEETTT
+2762 
-2771 STTESTTTTT
+2771 
-2781 TIPTTTT
+2781 
-2788 TTEATTTSTTEWTT
+2788 
-2802 TTTTVPTTTT
+2802 
-2812 TTEVTTTSTTEWTTT
+2812 
-2827 TTTVPTTTT
+2827 TT

>member
-56 ETVEAVTLEKG
+56 ETVEAVTLKKG

-110 AYEEPEQGVTKQDTA
+110 AYEAPEQGVTKQDTA

-138 RSEEKIT
+138 RSEEEIT

-152 LEIESALGDLPTSFH
+152 LEIDSALGDLPTAFH

-263 FLNGYDEWVAAGK
+263 FLNGYNEWVAAGK

-283 LYDDTTL
+283 LYDDDTL
-290 FVSVSM
+290 FVSVNL

-316 YFVTVEDADLADII
+316 YFVTVENADLADII

-338 EHVEAEDLIDTEQ
+338 ENVEAEDLIDTEQ
-351 IEQNILEGDGI
+351 IEQNILAGDGI
-362 DQLEDLLTCAI
+362 NQLEDLLTCAI
-373 LDDETFQ
+373 LDDQTFQ

-406 IPFRDGLSMGETVS
+406 IPFRDGLSMGETVR

-687 KERQHSS
+687 KEQQHSS
-694 FIEKKFNGAYY
+694 LVEKKFNGAYY

-736 KLFSWGSRYVV
+736 KLFSWGSWYVV

-773 MHQNQANIVEICG
+773 MHQNQANMIEICG

-847 YFDVPMFSLSSTQT
+847 YFDIPMFSLSSTQT

-874 SDPSTNITSIDDF
+874 SDPSTDITSIDDF

-897 QFPDGSTKIIETK
+897 KFPDGSTKIIETK
-910 EVLAIEPVGS
+910 EVLAIEPVGY
-920 FGVHKDLDKVI
+920 FGVRKALNNVI
-931 FRVDGYS
+931 FQVDGYS
-938 CSNDESF
+938 WSNDEPF
-945 KYNPSSEYRMNSVY
+945 EHNPNSEYSMSSVY
-959 IAKDTSFYVNV
+959 IAKDTSFYVDV

-976 VSFSYYDVD
+976 VTFSYYDID

-1016 GGRDYVTGDRLSEL
+1016 EGHDYTNGNNLDEITSLD
-1030 TALSYGTSWNSTWN
+1030 YGTNWN
-1044 PSASQYYELND
+1044 PSRYASDSRYYSLTN
-1055 TIERLGLTSFDKSP
+1055 RGLVTSGKSA
-1069 DEVLATYDASY
+1069 DEVLATYDAST
-1080 YKNKWDYAWNAVPF
+1080 YKNEWRYEWNAV
-1094 INYRN
+1094 
-1099 PKDGFVQVYHA
+1099 GFLDHTFAYHAPENGFAQVYRA
-1110 NYRDCNVTFLYGN
+1110 NYRDCNITFLYGN

-1128 KTGNEAVDVKSLTRA
+1128 KTGNEAEDVKSQTRA
-1143 FEIGDTIKAPY
+1143 FKIGDTIKAPY

-1168 DKDGDGINDYELDA
+1168 DKDGDGVNDYELD
-1182 DGKAI
+1182 DEGKAI
-1187 LPEATEDGMIL
+1187 LPVATEDGMIL
-1198 RGIYEIPEITLHF
+1198 RGVYEIPEITLHF

-1252 GETEDVFTQTIA
+1252 GATEDVFTQTIA
-1264 ASSDFSKFRY
+1264 ASSNFSKFRY
-1274 WEYHPVSIN
+1274 WEYRPVSIDE
-1283 AWIRADKAYKTTY
+1283 WKKADEAYKTTY

-1314 FLPGEMGQ
+1314 FLPGEIGQ

-1332 TEQEQLTHRVLPGDT
+1332 TEQEQLIHRVLPGDT
-1347 VIPHELI
+1347 VIPHELMI
-1354 DNAYPTEDGETLQW
+1354 DLAYPTEDGETLRL

-1380 DYRQTSLFTAEKNLT
+1380 DYRQRSLFTAEKSLT

-1456 YIKNLYETTKHIDSE
+1456 YIKTLYETTKHIDSE

-1541 KTLDNGTYNI
+1541 KKLDNGTYNI

-1556 WANTSPNRDCPDLYS
+1556 WANTRPNRDSSDLS
-1571 YYTVDYWT
+1571 SDYTIDYWT

-1595 QSKTLT
+1595 QNKTLT
-1601 AHWVCNMQI
+1601 AHWICNMQI
-1610 RLDSER
+1610 RLDSEQ

-1629 GTNTSNMLLAEGTH
+1629 GMNTSNMLLAEGTH

-1678 GLEEEFEL
+1678 GLEEEFTL
-1686 SDEERDTVFTAV
+1686 SDEEQDTVFTAV

-1706 VLHTDKNFQ
+1706 ILHADKNFQ

-1720 AVAPEHDFNESN
+1720 AVAPEHDFNENN
-1732 QVLLDFGTY
+1732 QVLLAFGTY

-1752 DGICTYQTVGWK
+1752 GGIFTYQTVGWK

-1794 TEISECTFYFDANGG
+1794 TEISECTFDFDANGG

-1815 TRYTKKLPVGE
+1815 TQYTKKLPVGE
-1826 NQVDDWAIP
+1826 SQVDDWAIP

-1841 YETYVFAGWKVVTND
+1841 YETYDFAGWKVVTN

-1906 NESCTGIDAEK
+1906 NEGCTGIDAEK
-1917 TAHTWDENQV
+1917 TAHTWDENQI

-1989 ADGAFIT
+1989 SDGAFIT
-1996 WTPIGASYTTP
+1996 WTPIGSSHTTP

-2022 YFCQDRTQPLQGKLY
+2022 YSCQDRTQPLQGKLY
-2037 FGLFGM
+2037 IGLFGL

-2052 MVADSYFNAG
+2052 TVADSYFNAG
-2062 ADYSSAGGIAAQAGN
+2062 ADYSYAGGIAAQAGN

-2118 TKAGGI
+2118 TRAGGI
-2124 TAFAMESTIK
+2124 AAIAMESTIK

-2147 GSVIPI
+2147 GRAIPI
-2153 ADCETISNCYYD
+2153 AACETISNCYYD
-2165 KNQFPGQTKLLS
+2165 KNQFPGQTELLS

-2211 DQYPKIHGKKVYR
+2211 DQYPKIHGKKVYH
-2224 SGNKYFNEQVTTTTT
+2224 SGNKYFNEQVTTT

-2253 TKLTTTKPMT
+2253 TKLTTKPVTTTSATKQTTTTTKLTTKPVTTTSATKQTTTTTKLTTKPMT
-2263 TTSATKQ
+2263 TTSATKQTTATTKLTTKPMTTTFATKQTITTTKLTTKPMTTTSTIKQ

-2305 STTEQTTTTTK
+2305 SATE
-2316 LTTKPMT
+2316 
-2323 TTFAT
+2323 
-2328 KQTTATTKLTTKPM
+2328 QTTATTKLTTKPM
-2342 TTTSTTEQTTT
+2342 TTTSATKQTTA
-2353 TTKLTTT
+2353 TTKLTT

-2383 TTTSTIKQTT
+2383 TTTSTTKQTT
-2393 TTTKLTTKPVATTSA
+2393 TT
-2408 SEQMTTTTKLTTKPM
+2408 
-2423 TTTSITEQTTTMTKL
+2423 TKL

-2451 TTATTKLTTKPM
+2451 TTATTKLTTKPV

-2469 EQTTTT
+2469 KQTTAT

-2508 STINSMTTTVTA
+2508 SIINSMTTIVTA

-2561 TVPATTTTTEATTTS
+2561 T
-2576 TTESTTTTITIPT
+2576 IP
-2589 TTTTTTTTEK
+2589 TTTTTTEK

-2608 TTTITIPTT
+2608 TTTTTELTTTETT
-2617 TTTIEETTTSTTE
+2617 TTTF
-2630 STTTTTTIPT
+2630 P
-2640 TTTTIEETT
+2640 
-2649 ISTTESTTTITTVPT
+2649 
-2664 TTTTIEATT
+2664 
-2673 TSTTESTTTITT
+2673 
-2685 VPTTTTTTEETTT
+2685 
-2698 STTESTT
+2698 
-2705 TTTIT
+2705 
-2710 IPTTT
+2710 
-2715 TTTEATTTSTTEW
+2715 
-2728 TTTITTVPTTTTT
+2728 
-2741 TEETTTSTT
+2741 
-2750 ESTTT
+2750 
-2755 ITTVPTT
+2755 
-2762 TTTTEETTT
+2762 
-2771 STTESTTTTT
+2771 
-2781 TIPTTTT
+2781 
-2788 TTEATTTSTTEWTT
+2788 
-2802 TTTTVPTTTT
+2802 
-2812 TTEVTTTSTTEWTTT
+2812 
-2827 TTTVPTTTT
+2827 TT

>member
-1 MAADPT
+1 
-7 PVKVRQNKKKTVIF
+7 
-21 ITAAMLILA
+21 
-30 IAAGIGVKWYRDVQ
+30 
-44 NRVTVSFNTNGG
+44 
-56 ETVEAVTLEKG
+56 
-67 SVLTAV
+67 
-73 PCASKQDQNFTGWFY
+73 
-88 DGDCTEP
+88 
-95 FHSED
+95 
-100 PFEENTVLYA
+100 
-110 AYEEPEQGVTKQDTA
+110 
-125 YVADCDAKEPIVI
+125 
-138 RSEEKIT
+138 
-145 DENWMDY
+145 
-152 LEIESALGDLPTSFH
+152 
-167 VTALEDNQYEVTPE
+167 
-181 QDYQA
+181 
-186 GFTYDFHAKNGATLI
+186 
-201 SGESEDLNTVT
+201 
-212 QRIHKDNVEEV
+212 
-223 VLKKE
+223 
-228 IVYLDWDDV
+228 
-237 VREGETYQFYIPKR
+237 
-251 AEFVIT
+251 
-257 EKTPIC
+257 
-263 FLNGYDEWVAAGK
+263 
-276 NPNTFGD
+276 
-283 LYDDTTL
+283 
-290 FVSVSM
+290 
-296 VNDQFLVK
+296 
-304 ESDKGTLSGKDW
+304 
-316 YFVTVEDADLADII
+316 
-330 DDVDVYME
+330 
-338 EHVEAEDLIDTEQ
+338 
-351 IEQNILEGDGI
+351 
-362 DQLEDLLTCAI
+362 
-373 LDDETFQ
+373 
-380 NLSDEKSNDNV
+380 
-391 FLFNNIVASAAEMDN
+391 MDN
-406 IPFRDGLSMGETVS
+406 IPFRDGLSMGETVR

-694 FIEKKFNGAYY
+694 LVEKKFNGAYY

-747 YGLDSKK
+747 YGLDSQK
-754 STGNGVGFSQDE
+754 STGSGVGFSQDE

-874 SDPSTNITSIDDF
+874 SDPSTDITSIDDF

-897 QFPDGSTKIIETK
+897 QFPDGSTKILETK
-910 EVLAIEPVGS
+910 EVRAIEPVGY
-920 FGVHKDLDKVI
+920 FKVHEDLDKVV

-938 CSNDESF
+938 WSNDEPF
-945 KYNPSSEYRMNSVY
+945 EHNPNSEYSMSSVY
-959 IAKDTSFYVNV
+959 IAKDTSFYVDV

-976 VSFSYYDVD
+976 VTFSYYDID

-1016 GGRDYVTGDRLSEL
+1016 EGQDYVTGDGLSEL
-1030 TALSYGTSWNSTWN
+1030 TALSYGTSWDSTWN

-1055 TIERLGLTSFDKSP
+1055 TIQRMGLTSFDKSP
-1069 DEVLATYDASY
+1069 EEVLATYDASY
-1080 YKNKWDYAWNAVPF
+1080 YKNKWGYAWNAVDF
-1094 INYRN
+1094 INRRP
-1099 PKDGFVQVYHA
+1099 PKDGFVQAYRA
-1110 NYRDCNVTFLYGN
+1110 NYRDCNITFLYGN

-1128 KTGNEAVDVKSLTRA
+1128 KTGNEAVDVKSQTRA
-1143 FEIGDTIKAPY
+1143 FKIGDTIEAPY

-1168 DKDGDGINDYELDA
+1168 DKDGDGVNDYELD
-1182 DGKAI
+1182 DEGKAI
-1187 LPEATEDGMIL
+1187 LPVATEDGMIL

-1239 KEVTFGGEKVYAS
+1239 KEVTFGGEKVYAK

-1274 WEYHPVSIN
+1274 WEYRPVSID

-1354 DNAYPTEDGETLQW
+1354 DNAYPTEDGETLRW

-1380 DYRQTSLFTAEKNLT
+1380 DYRQRSLFTAEKSLT

-1498 VNVFKKVE
+1498 VNVFKNVE

-1541 KTLDNGTYNI
+1541 KKLDNGTYNI

-1556 WANTSPNRDCPDLYS
+1556 WANTRPNRDSPDLS
-1571 YYTVDYWT
+1571 SDYTIDYWT

-1595 QSKTLT
+1595 QNKTLT
-1601 AHWVCNMQI
+1601 AHWIYNMQI
-1610 RLDSER
+1610 RLDSEQ

-1629 GTNTSNMLLAEGTH
+1629 GMNTSNMLLAEGTH

-1678 GLEEEFEL
+1678 GLEEEFTL
-1686 SDEERDTVFTAV
+1686 SDEEQDTVFTAV

-1706 VLHTDKNFQ
+1706 ILHADKNFQ

-1720 AVAPEHDFNESN
+1720 AVAPEHDFNENN
-1732 QVLLDFGTY
+1732 QVLLAFGTY

-1752 DGICTYQTVGWK
+1752 GGIFTYQTVGWK

-1794 TEISECTFYFDANGG
+1794 TEISECTFDFDANGG

-1815 TRYTKKLPVGE
+1815 TQYTKKLPVGE
-1826 NQVDDWAIP
+1826 SQVDDWAIP

-1841 YETYVFAGWKVVTND
+1841 YETYDFAGWKVVTND
-1856 DDYQETICK
+1856 SYQETICK
-1865 AGDTYTVDD
+1865 VGDTYTVDN

-1906 NESCTGIDAEK
+1906 NEGCTGIDAEK

-1965 TDANAV
+1965 TNANAV

-1989 ADGAFIT
+1989 SDGAFIT
-1996 WTPIGASYTTP
+1996 WTPIGSSHTTP

-2037 FGLFGM
+2037 FGLFGL

-2052 MVADSYFNAG
+2052 TVADSYFNAG
-2062 ADYSSAGGIAAQAGN
+2062 ADYSYAGGIAAQAGN

-2102 SSEIV
+2102 GSEIV

-2118 TKAGGI
+2118 TRAGGI
-2124 TAFAMESTIK
+2124 ASIAMESTIK

-2147 GSVIPI
+2147 GRAIPI
-2153 ADCETISNCYYD
+2153 AACETISNCYYD
-2165 KNQFPGQTKLLS
+2165 KNQFSGQTELLS

-2211 DQYPKIHGKKVYR
+2211 DQYPKIHGKKVYH
-2224 SGNKYFNEQVTTTTT
+2224 SGNKYFNEQVTTT

-2253 TKLTTTKPMT
+2253 TKLTTKPMT
-2263 TTSATKQ
+2263 TTSATKLTTATTKLTTNPVITTSVTKQTTTTTKLITKPVTTTSATKQTTATTKLTTNPVTTTSVTKQ

-2281 MTTTFATKQTTA
+2281 MTTTP
-2293 TTKLTTKPMTTT
+2293 KP
-2305 STTEQTTTTTK
+2305 
-2316 LTTKPMT
+2316 
-2323 TTFAT
+2323 
-2328 KQTTATTKLTTKPM
+2328 
-2342 TTTSTTEQTTT
+2342 
-2353 TTKLTTT
+2353 
-2360 KPVTTTSTTKQ
+2360 
-2371 TTATTKLTTKPV
+2371 
-2383 TTTSTIKQTT
+2383 
-2393 TTTKLTTKPVATTSA
+2393 
-2408 SEQMTTTTKLTTKPM
+2408 
-2423 TTTSITEQTTTMTKL
+2423 
-2438 TTKPMTTTSVTKQ
+2438 
-2451 TTATTKLTTKPM
+2451 
-2463 TTTSTT
+2463 
-2469 EQTTTT
+2469 
-2475 TKLTTK
+2475 
-2481 PITTTQATTKSTTI
+2481 TTI
-2495 TTTNTAKPTTTST
+2495 TTTNTAKS
-2508 STINSMTTTVTA
+2508 
-2520 TSTTETTTAVTTT
+2520 
-2533 SFTTE
+2533 
-2538 PTTTGSI
+2538 
-2545 INSTTTSTTES
+2545 
-2556 TTTTT
+2556 
-2561 TVPATTTTTEATTTS
+2561 
-2576 TTESTTTTITIPT
+2576 
-2589 TTTTTTTTEK
+2589 
-2599 TTTSTTEST
+2599 
-2608 TTTITIPTT
+2608 
-2617 TTTIEETTTSTTE
+2617 
-2630 STTTTTTIPT
+2630 TTTTTIP
-2640 TTTTIEETT
+2640 
-2649 ISTTESTTTITTVPT
+2649 
-2664 TTTTIEATT
+2664 A
-2673 TSTTESTTTITT
+2673 
-2685 VPTTTTTTEETTT
+2685 TTT

-2705 TTTIT
+2705 TTTI
-2710 IPTTT
+2710 PT
-2715 TTTEATTTSTTEW
+2715 
-2728 TTTITTVPTTTTT
+2728 
-2741 TEETTTSTT
+2741 TTTSTT

-2755 ITTVPTT
+2755 TTIPTITTSTTESTT
-2762 TTTTEETTT
+2762 TTATTT
-2771 STTESTTTTT
+2771 STTESTTTTTIPTTTTSTTKSTTTTTIPATTTSTTESTTTTTIPTTTTSTTESTTTTTIPTTTTSTTKSTTTTTIPATTTSTTKSTTTTTIPTTTTSTTESTTTTTIPTTTTT

-2788 TTEATTTSTTEWTT
+2788 TTI
-2802 TTTTVPTTTT
+2802 PTTTT
-2812 TTEVTTTSTTEWTTT
+2812 TTISTTT
-2827 TTTVPTTTT
+2827 TTTISTTTTTTTTTAETIISTTT

-2844 PTTSEENPDTTTTE
+2844 PTTSEENPDATTTTE

-2869 GNGIV
+2869 RNGTV

-2885 YAKRAAGLEP
+2885 YAKQAAGLEV

-2904 EAIFALAD
+2904 EVIFALAD

-2933 KASGMQPTWEELT
+2933 KASGIQPSWKELT
-2946 GISALF
+2946 GISLPF

>member
-138 RSEEKIT
+138 RSEEEIT

-152 LEIESALGDLPTSFH
+152 LEIDSALGDLPTSFH

-263 FLNGYDEWVAAGK
+263 FLNGYNEWVAAGK

-283 LYDDTTL
+283 LYDDDTL
-290 FVSVSM
+290 FVSVNL

-316 YFVTVEDADLADII
+316 YFVTVENADLADII

-338 EHVEAEDLIDTEQ
+338 ENVEAEDLIDTEQ
-351 IEQNILEGDGI
+351 IEQNILAGDGI
-362 DQLEDLLTCAI
+362 NQLEDLLTCAI
-373 LDDETFQ
+373 LDDQTFQ

-406 IPFRDGLSMGETVS
+406 IPFRDGLSMGETVT

-439 ARNPNFPGVDYNDPE
+439 ARNPNFPGVDYDDPE
-454 NKEWSA
+454 NKKWSA

-694 FIEKKFNGAYY
+694 LVEKKFNGAYY

-847 YFDVPMFSLSSTQT
+847 YFDIPMFSLSSTQT

-874 SDPSTNITSIDDF
+874 SDPSTDITSIDDF

-1030 TALSYGTSWNSTWN
+1030 TALSYGTSWNSTWD
-1044 PSASQYYELND
+1044 PSVSQYYELND

-1069 DEVLATYDASY
+1069 EEVLATYDASY
-1080 YKNKWDYAWNAVPF
+1080 YKNKWDYAWNAVQF

-1110 NYRDCNVTFLYGN
+1110 NYRDCNITFLYGN

-1128 KTGNEAVDVKSLTRA
+1128 KTGNEAEDVKSQTRA
-1143 FEIGDTIKAPY
+1143 FKIGDTIKAPY

-1168 DKDGDGINDYELDA
+1168 DKDGDGVNDYELD
-1182 DGKAI
+1182 DEGKAI
-1187 LPEATEDGMIL
+1187 LPVATEDGMIL
-1198 RGIYEIPEITLHF
+1198 RGVYEIPEITLHF

-1252 GETEDVFTQTIA
+1252 GATEDVFTQTIA
-1264 ASSDFSKFRY
+1264 ASSNFSKFRY
-1274 WEYHPVSIN
+1274 WEYRPVSIDE
-1283 AWIRADKAYKTTY
+1283 WKKADEAYKTTY

-1307 MTYYKID
+1307 EVYYKIE
-1314 FLPGEMGQ
+1314 FLPGEVGQ

-1332 TEQEQLTHRVLPGDT
+1332 TEQTQLTHRVLAGNLVT
-1347 VIPHELI
+1347 PHELMI
-1354 DNAYPTEDGETLQW
+1354 DLAYPTEDGETLRL

-1380 DYRQTSLFTAEKNLT
+1380 DYRQRSLFTAEKSLT

-1541 KTLDNGTYNI
+1541 KKLDNGTYNI

-1556 WANTSPNRDCPDLYS
+1556 WANTRPNRDSSDLS
-1571 YYTVDYWT
+1571 SDYTIDYWT

-1595 QSKTLT
+1595 QNKTLT
-1601 AHWVCNMQI
+1601 AHWICNMQI
-1610 RLDSER
+1610 RLDSEQ

-1629 GTNTSNMLLAEGTH
+1629 GMNTSNMLLAEGTH

-1678 GLEEEFEL
+1678 GLEEEFTL
-1686 SDEERDTVFTAV
+1686 SDEEQDTVFTAV

-1706 VLHTDKNFQ
+1706 ILHADKNFQ

-1720 AVAPEHDFNESN
+1720 AVAPEHDFNENN
-1732 QVLLDFGTY
+1732 QVLLAFGTY

-1752 DGICTYQTVGWK
+1752 DGIFTYQTVGWK

-1794 TEISECTFYFDANGG
+1794 TEISECTFDFDANGG

-1841 YETYVFAGWKVVTND
+1841 YETYDFAGWKVVTN

-1865 AGDTYTVDD
+1865 AGDTYTVDN

-1906 NESCTGIDAEK
+1906 NEGCTGIDAEK

-1957 AKLVNEGQ
+1957 AKLVNEEQ

-1989 ADGAFIT
+1989 SDGAFIT
-1996 WTPIGASYTTP
+1996 WTPIGSSHTTP

-2022 YFCQDRTQPLQGKLY
+2022 YSCQDRTQPLQGKLY
-2037 FGLFGM
+2037 IGLFGL

-2052 MVADSYFNAG
+2052 TVADSYFNAG
-2062 ADYSSAGGIAAQAGN
+2062 ADYSYAGGIAAQAGN

-2118 TKAGGI
+2118 TRAGGI
-2124 TAFAMESTIK
+2124 AAIAMESTIK

-2147 GSVIPI
+2147 GRAIPI
-2153 ADCETISNCYYD
+2153 AACETISNCYYD
-2165 KNQFPGQTKLLS
+2165 KNQFPGQTELLF

-2211 DQYPKIHGKKVYR
+2211 DQYPKIHGKKVYH

-2253 TKLTTTKPMT
+2253 TKLITTKPMT
-2263 TTSATKQ
+2263 TTSTTKQMTTTTKLTTNPVTTTSATKQTITTTKLTTNPVTTTSTTKQ

-2281 MTTTFATKQTTA
+2281 MTTTFATEQTTT
-2293 TTKLTTKPMTTT
+2293 TTKLTTNPVTTT

-2316 LTTKPMT
+2316 LTTKPVT
-2323 TTFAT
+2323 TTSAT
-2328 KQTTATTKLTTKPM
+2328 KQTTTTTKPV
-2342 TTTSTTEQTTT
+2342 TTTSTTKQTTT
-2353 TTKLTTT
+2353 TTKLTTKPVTTTSATKQTTTTTKLTT

-2383 TTTSTIKQTT
+2383 TTTSTTKQTT
-2393 TTTKLTTKPVATTSA
+2393 TT
-2408 SEQMTTTTKLTTKPM
+2408 
-2423 TTTSITEQTTTMTKL
+2423 TKL

-2451 TTATTKLTTKPM
+2451 TTA
-2463 TTTSTT
+2463 
-2469 EQTTTT
+2469 T

-2508 STINSMTTTVTA
+2508 SIINSMTTIVTA

-2561 TVPATTTTTEATTTS
+2561 TVPATTTTTEKTTTS
-2576 TTESTTTTITIPT
+2576 TTESTTTITTVPA
-2589 TTTTTTTTEK
+2589 TTTTTEK

-2617 TTTIEETTTSTTE
+2617 TTTTE
-2630 STTTTTTIPT
+2630 K
-2640 TTTTIEETT
+2640 
-2649 ISTTESTTTITTVPT
+2649 
-2664 TTTTIEATT
+2664 
-2673 TSTTESTTTITT
+2673 
-2685 VPTTTTTTEETTT
+2685 
-2698 STTESTT
+2698 
-2705 TTTIT
+2705 
-2710 IPTTT
+2710 
-2715 TTTEATTTSTTEW
+2715 TTTSTTEW
-2728 TTTITTVPTTTTT
+2728 TTTTTTVPATTTT
-2741 TEETTTSTT
+2741 TEKTTTSTI

-2755 ITTVPTT
+2755 TTTVPTT

-2781 TIPTTTT
+2781 TELTTTETTTT
-2788 TTEATTTSTTEWTT
+2788 TF
-2802 TTTTVPTTTT
+2802 P
-2812 TTEVTTTSTTEWTTT
+2812 
-2827 TTTVPTTTT
+2827 TT

-2912 VDQDGMITVQ
+2912 VDQDGIITVQ

>member
-152 LEIESALGDLPTSFH
+152 LEIDSALGDLPTSFH

-263 FLNGYDEWVAAGK
+263 FLNGYNEWVAAGK

-283 LYDDTTL
+283 LYDDDTL

-296 VNDQFLVK
+296 VNDQFLAK

-316 YFVTVEDADLADII
+316 YFVTVENADLADII

-338 EHVEAEDLIDTEQ
+338 ENVEAEDLIDTEQ

-362 DQLEDLLTCAI
+362 NQLEDLLTCAI
-373 LDDETFQ
+373 LDDQTFQ
-380 NLSDEKSNDNV
+380 NLSDEKPNDNV

-406 IPFRDGLSMGETVS
+406 IPFRDGLSMGETVR

-439 ARNPNFPGVDYNDPE
+439 ARNPNFPGVDYDDPE
-454 NKEWSA
+454 NKKWSA

-694 FIEKKFNGAYY
+694 FVEKKFNGAYY

-847 YFDVPMFSLSSTQT
+847 YFDIPMFSLSSTQT

-874 SDPSTNITSIDDF
+874 SDPSTDITSIDDF

-897 QFPDGSTKIIETK
+897 KFPDGSTKIIETK
-910 EVLAIEPVGS
+910 EVLAIEPVGY
-920 FGVHKDLDKVI
+920 FKVHEDLDKVV

-938 CSNDESF
+938 WSNDEPF
-945 KYNPSSEYRMNSVY
+945 EHNPNSEYSMRNVY
-959 IAKDTSFYVNV
+959 ISEDTSFYVDV

-976 VSFSYYDVD
+976 VTFSYYDID

-1016 GGRDYVTGDRLSEL
+1016 EGHDYTNGNNLDEITSLD
-1030 TALSYGTSWNSTWN
+1030 YGTNWN
-1044 PSASQYYELND
+1044 PSRYASDSRYYSLTN
-1055 TIERLGLTSFDKSP
+1055 RGLVTSGKSA
-1069 DEVLATYDASY
+1069 DEVLATYDAST
-1080 YKNKWDYAWNAVPF
+1080 YKNEWRYEWNAV
-1094 INYRN
+1094 
-1099 PKDGFVQVYHA
+1099 GFLDHTFAYHAPENGFAQVYRA
-1110 NYRDCNVTFLYGN
+1110 NYRDCNITFLYGN

-1128 KTGNEAVDVKSLTRA
+1128 KTGNEAEDVKSQTRA
-1143 FEIGDTIKAPY
+1143 FKIGDTIKAPY

-1168 DKDGDGINDYELDA
+1168 DKDGDGVNDYELD
-1182 DGKAI
+1182 DEGKAI
-1187 LPEATEDGMIL
+1187 LPVATEDGMIL
-1198 RGIYEIPEITLHF
+1198 RGVYEIPEITLHF

-1252 GETEDVFTQTIA
+1252 GATEDVFTQTIA
-1264 ASSDFSKFRY
+1264 ASSNFSKFRY
-1274 WEYHPVSIN
+1274 WEYRPVSIDE
-1283 AWIRADKAYKTTY
+1283 WKKADEAYKTTY

-1307 MTYYKID
+1307 EVYYKIE
-1314 FLPGEMGQ
+1314 FLPGEVGQ

-1332 TEQEQLTHRVLPGDT
+1332 TEQTQLTHRVLAGNLVT
-1347 VIPHELI
+1347 PHELMI
-1354 DNAYPTEDGETLQW
+1354 DLAYPTEDGETLRL

-1380 DYRQTSLFTAEKNLT
+1380 DYRQRSLFTAEKSLT

-1541 KTLDNGTYNI
+1541 KKLDNGTYNI

-1556 WANTSPNRDCPDLYS
+1556 WANTRPNRDSLDLS
-1571 YYTVDYWT
+1571 SDYTIDYWT

-1595 QSKTLT
+1595 QNKTLT
-1601 AHWVCNMQI
+1601 AHWICNMQI

-1629 GTNTSNMLLAEGTH
+1629 GMNTSNMLLAEGTH

-1678 GLEEEFEL
+1678 GLEEEFTL
-1686 SDEERDTVFTAV
+1686 SDEEQDTVFTAV

-1706 VLHTDKNFQ
+1706 ILHADKNFQ
-1715 NATGN
+1715 NGTGN
-1720 AVAPEHDFNESN
+1720 AVAPEHDFNENN
-1732 QVLLDFGTY
+1732 QVLLAFGTY

-1752 DGICTYQTVGWK
+1752 GGIFTYQTVGWK

-1794 TEISECTFYFDANGG
+1794 TEISECTFDFDANGG

-1815 TRYTKKLPVGE
+1815 TQYTKKLPVGE
-1826 NQVDDWAIP
+1826 SQVDDWAIP

-1841 YETYVFAGWKVVTND
+1841 YETYDFAGWKVVTN

-1865 AGDTYTVDD
+1865 AGDTYTVDN

-1906 NESCTGIDAEK
+1906 NEGCTGIDAEK
-1917 TAHTWDENQV
+1917 TTHTWDENQV

-1989 ADGAFIT
+1989 SDGAFIT
-1996 WTPIGASYTTP
+1996 WTPIGSSHTTP

-2022 YFCQDRTQPLQGKLY
+2022 YSCQDRTQPLQGKLY
-2037 FGLFGM
+2037 LGLFGL

-2052 MVADSYFNAG
+2052 TVADSYFNAG
-2062 ADYSSAGGIAAQAGN
+2062 ADYSYAGGIAAQAGN

-2102 SSEIV
+2102 GSEIV

-2118 TKAGGI
+2118 TRAGGI
-2124 TAFAMESTIK
+2124 ASIAMESTIK

-2147 GSVIPI
+2147 GRAIPI
-2153 ADCETISNCYYD
+2153 AACETISNCYYD
-2165 KNQFPGQTKLLS
+2165 KNQFPGQTELLS

-2211 DQYPKIHGKKVYR
+2211 DPYPKIHGKKVYH

-2239 TTTTITTTTTTVTT
+2239 TMITTTTTTVTT

-2263 TTSATKQ
+2263 TTST
-2270 TTTTTKLTTKP
+2270 
-2281 MTTTFATKQTTA
+2281 TKQTTA

-2305 STTEQTTTTTK
+2305 SATE
-2316 LTTKPMT
+2316 
-2323 TTFAT
+2323 
-2328 KQTTATTKLTTKPM
+2328 QTTATTKLTTKPM
-2342 TTTSTTEQTTT
+2342 TTTSATEQTTA
-2353 TTKLTTT
+2353 TTKLTTKPMTTTSATKQTTATTKLTT

-2383 TTTSTIKQTT
+2383 TTTSTTKQTT
-2393 TTTKLTTKPVATTSA
+2393 TTTKLTTKP
-2408 SEQMTTTTKLTTKPM
+2408 M
-2423 TTTSITEQTTTMTKL
+2423 I
-2438 TTKPMTTTSVTKQ
+2438 TTSVTKQ
-2451 TTATTKLTTKPM
+2451 TTA
-2463 TTTSTT
+2463 
-2469 EQTTTT
+2469 T

-2495 TTTNTAKPTTTST
+2495 TKTNTAKPTTTST
-2508 STINSMTTTVTA
+2508 SIINSMTTIVTA

-2556 TTTTT
+2556 TTTI
-2561 TVPATTTTTEATTTS
+2561 PATTTTTEKTTTS
-2576 TTESTTTTITIPT
+2576 TTEWTTTTITIPT
-2589 TTTTTTTTEK
+2589 TTTTTEKTTTSTTEWTTTTTTVPATTTTTEK

-2608 TTTITIPTT
+2608 TIATTI
-2617 TTTIEETTTSTTE
+2617 
-2630 STTTTTTIPT
+2630 
-2640 TTTTIEETT
+2640 
-2649 ISTTESTTTITTVPT
+2649 
-2664 TTTTIEATT
+2664 
-2673 TSTTESTTTITT
+2673 
-2685 VPTTTTTTEETTT
+2685 
-2698 STTESTT
+2698 
-2705 TTTIT
+2705 
-2710 IPTTT
+2710 
-2715 TTTEATTTSTTEW
+2715 
-2728 TTTITTVPTTTTT
+2728 
-2741 TEETTTSTT
+2741 
-2750 ESTTT
+2750 
-2755 ITTVPTT
+2755 PTT

-2781 TIPTTTT
+2781 TELT
-2788 TTEATTTSTTEWTT
+2788 TTETTTITF
-2802 TTTTVPTTTT
+2802 P
-2812 TTEVTTTSTTEWTTT
+2812 
-2827 TTTVPTTTT
+2827 TT

-2885 YAKRAAGLEP
+2885 YAKRAAGLEV

-2904 EAIFALAD
+2904 EVIFALAD

-2933 KASGMQPTWEELT
+2933 KACGMQPTWKELI
-2946 GISALF
+2946 GVSVRS

>member
-138 RSEEKIT
+138 RSEEEIT

-152 LEIESALGDLPTSFH
+152 LEIDSALGDLPTSFH

-263 FLNGYDEWVAAGK
+263 FLNGYNEWVAAGK

-283 LYDDTTL
+283 LYDDDTL
-290 FVSVSM
+290 FVSVNL
-296 VNDQFLVK
+296 VNDQFLAK

-316 YFVTVEDADLADII
+316 YFVTVENADLADII

-338 EHVEAEDLIDTEQ
+338 ENVEAEDLIDTEQ
-351 IEQNILEGDGI
+351 IEQNILAGDGI
-362 DQLEDLLTCAI
+362 NQLEDLLTCAI
-373 LDDETFQ
+373 LDDQTFQ
-380 NLSDEKSNDNV
+380 NLSDEKPNDNV

-406 IPFRDGLSMGETVS
+406 IPFRDGLSMGEAVT

-439 ARNPNFPGVDYNDPE
+439 ARNPNFPGVDYDDPE
-454 NKEWSA
+454 NKKWSA

-694 FIEKKFNGAYY
+694 LVEKKFNGAYY

-773 MHQNQANIVEICG
+773 MHQNQANMIEICG

-847 YFDVPMFSLSSTQT
+847 YFDIPMFSLSSTQT

-874 SDPSTNITSIDDF
+874 SDPSTDITSIDDF

-897 QFPDGSTKIIETK
+897 KFPDGSTKIIETK
-910 EVLAIEPVGS
+910 EVLAIEPVGY
-920 FGVHKDLDKVI
+920 FGVRKALNNVI
-931 FRVDGYS
+931 FQVDGYS
-938 CSNDESF
+938 WSNDEPF
-945 KYNPSSEYRMNSVY
+945 EHNPNSEYSMSSVY
-959 IAKDTSFYVNV
+959 IAKDTSFYVDV

-976 VSFSYYDVD
+976 VTFSYYDID

-1016 GGRDYVTGDRLSEL
+1016 EGHDYTNGNNLDEITSLD
-1030 TALSYGTSWNSTWN
+1030 YGTNWN
-1044 PSASQYYELND
+1044 PSRYASDSRYYSLTN
-1055 TIERLGLTSFDKSP
+1055 RGLVTSGKSA
-1069 DEVLATYDASY
+1069 DEVLATYDAST
-1080 YKNKWDYAWNAVPF
+1080 YKNEWRYEWNAV
-1094 INYRN
+1094 
-1099 PKDGFVQVYHA
+1099 GFLDHTFAYHAPENGFAQVYRA
-1110 NYRDCNVTFLYGN
+1110 NYRDCNITFLYGN

-1128 KTGNEAVDVKSLTRA
+1128 KTGNEAEDVKSQTRA
-1143 FEIGDTIKAPY
+1143 FKIGDTIKAPY

-1168 DKDGDGINDYELDA
+1168 DKDGDGVNDYELD
-1182 DGKAI
+1182 DEGKAI
-1187 LPEATEDGMIL
+1187 LPVATEDGMIL
-1198 RGIYEIPEITLHF
+1198 RGVYEIPEITLHF

-1239 KEVTFGGEKVYAS
+1239 KEVTFGGEKVYAK

-1264 ASSDFSKFRY
+1264 ASSDFSEFRY
-1274 WEYHPVSIN
+1274 WEYRPVSID

-1314 FLPGEMGQ
+1314 FLPGEIGQ

-1354 DNAYPTEDGETLQW
+1354 DNAYPTEDGETLRW

-1380 DYRQTSLFTAEKNLT
+1380 DYRQRSLFTAEKSLT
-1395 LTAIYKKEPLTFQ
+1395 LTAIYKEEPLTFQ

-1456 YIKNLYETTKHIDSE
+1456 YIKTLYETTKHIDSE

-1491 PNGKSTA
+1491 PNGKATA

-1541 KTLDNGTYNI
+1541 KKLDNGTYNI

-1556 WANTSPNRDCPDLYS
+1556 WANTRPNRDSSDLS
-1571 YYTVDYWT
+1571 SDYTIDYWT

-1595 QSKTLT
+1595 QNKTLT
-1601 AHWVCNMQI
+1601 AHWICNMQI
-1610 RLDSER
+1610 RLDSEQ

-1629 GTNTSNMLLAEGTH
+1629 GMNTSNMLLAEGTH

-1678 GLEEEFEL
+1678 GLEEEFTL
-1686 SDEERDTVFTAV
+1686 SDEEQDTVFTAV

-1706 VLHTDKNFQ
+1706 ILHADKNFQ

-1720 AVAPEHDFNESN
+1720 AVAPEHDFNENN
-1732 QVLLDFGTY
+1732 QVLLAFGTY

-1752 DGICTYQTVGWK
+1752 GGIFTYQTVGWK

-1794 TEISECTFYFDANGG
+1794 TEISECTFDFDANGG

-1856 DDYQETICK
+1856 DYDDYQETICK
-1865 AGDTYTVDD
+1865 AGDTYTVDH

-1906 NESCTGIDAEK
+1906 NEGCTGIDAEK

-1976 TVNQGVLDASGDL
+1976 TVNQGVLDANGDL
-1989 ADGAFIT
+1989 SDGAFIT
-1996 WTPIGASYTTP
+1996 WTPIGSSHTTP

-2037 FGLFGM
+2037 LGLFGL

-2052 MVADSYFNAG
+2052 TVADSYFNAG
-2062 ADYSSAGGIAAQAGN
+2062 ADYSSVGGIAAQAGG

-2102 SSEIV
+2102 GSEIV

-2124 TAFAMESTIK
+2124 TAFAMESNIKKSNIK

-2165 KNQFPGQTKLLS
+2165 KNQFSGQTKLLS

-2253 TKLTTTKPMT
+2253 TKLITTKPMT
-2263 TTSATKQ
+2263 TTSTTKQMTTTTKLTTNPVTTTSATKQTITTTKLTTNPVTTTSTTKQ

-2281 MTTTFATKQTTA
+2281 MTTTFATEQTTT
-2293 TTKLTTKPMTTT
+2293 TTKLTTNPVTTT

-2316 LTTKPMT
+2316 LTTKPV
-2323 TTFAT
+2323 
-2328 KQTTATTKLTTKPM
+2328 
-2342 TTTSTTEQTTT
+2342 TTTSATKQTTT
-2353 TTKLTTT
+2353 TTKLTT

-2383 TTTSTIKQTT
+2383 TTTSTT
-2393 TTTKLTTKPVATTSA
+2393 
-2408 SEQMTTTTKLTTKPM
+2408 
-2423 TTTSITEQTTTMTKL
+2423 TKL

-2451 TTATTKLTTKPM
+2451 TTA
-2463 TTTSTT
+2463 
-2469 EQTTTT
+2469 T

-2508 STINSMTTTVTA
+2508 SIINSMTTIVTA

-2561 TVPATTTTTEATTTS
+2561 TVPATTTTTEKTTTS
-2576 TTESTTTTITIPT
+2576 TTESTTTITTVPA
-2589 TTTTTTTTEK
+2589 TTTTTEK

-2617 TTTIEETTTSTTE
+2617 TTTTE
-2630 STTTTTTIPT
+2630 K
-2640 TTTTIEETT
+2640 
-2649 ISTTESTTTITTVPT
+2649 
-2664 TTTTIEATT
+2664 
-2673 TSTTESTTTITT
+2673 
-2685 VPTTTTTTEETTT
+2685 
-2698 STTESTT
+2698 
-2705 TTTIT
+2705 
-2710 IPTTT
+2710 
-2715 TTTEATTTSTTEW
+2715 TTTSTTEW
-2728 TTTITTVPTTTTT
+2728 TTTTTTVPATTTT
-2741 TEETTTSTT
+2741 TEKTTTSTI

-2755 ITTVPTT
+2755 TTTVPTT

-2781 TIPTTTT
+2781 TELTTTETTTT
-2788 TTEATTTSTTEWTT
+2788 TF
-2802 TTTTVPTTTT
+2802 P
-2812 TTEVTTTSTTEWTTT
+2812 
-2827 TTTVPTTTT
+2827 TT

-2912 VDQDGMITVQ
+2912 VDQDGIITVQ

>member
-138 RSEEKIT
+138 RSEEEIT

-152 LEIESALGDLPTSFH
+152 LEIDSALGDLPTSFH

-263 FLNGYDEWVAAGK
+263 FLNGYNEWVAAGK

-283 LYDDTTL
+283 LYDDDTL
-290 FVSVSM
+290 FVSVNL
-296 VNDQFLVK
+296 VNDQFLAK

-316 YFVTVEDADLADII
+316 YFVTVENADLADII

-338 EHVEAEDLIDTEQ
+338 ENVEAEDLIDTEQ
-351 IEQNILEGDGI
+351 IEQNILAGDGI
-362 DQLEDLLTCAI
+362 NQLEDLLTCAI
-373 LDDETFQ
+373 LDDQTFQ
-380 NLSDEKSNDNV
+380 NLSDEKPNDNV

-406 IPFRDGLSMGETVS
+406 IPFRDGLSMGEAVT

-439 ARNPNFPGVDYNDPE
+439 ARNPNFPGVDYDDPE
-454 NKEWSA
+454 NKKWSA

-694 FIEKKFNGAYY
+694 LVEKKFNGAYY

-773 MHQNQANIVEICG
+773 MHQNQANMIEICG

-847 YFDVPMFSLSSTQT
+847 YFDIPMFSLSSTQT

-874 SDPSTNITSIDDF
+874 SDPSTDITSIDDF

-897 QFPDGSTKIIETK
+897 KFPDGSTKIIETK
-910 EVLAIEPVGS
+910 EVLAIEPVGY
-920 FGVHKDLDKVI
+920 FGVRKALNNVI
-931 FRVDGYS
+931 FQVDGYS
-938 CSNDESF
+938 WSNDEPF
-945 KYNPSSEYRMNSVY
+945 EHNPNSEYSMSSVY
-959 IAKDTSFYVNV
+959 IAKDTSFYVDV

-976 VSFSYYDVD
+976 VTFSYYDID

-1016 GGRDYVTGDRLSEL
+1016 EGHDYTNGNNLDEITSLD
-1030 TALSYGTSWNSTWN
+1030 YGTNWN
-1044 PSASQYYELND
+1044 PSRYASDSRYYSLTN
-1055 TIERLGLTSFDKSP
+1055 RGLVTSGKSA
-1069 DEVLATYDASY
+1069 DEVLATYDAST
-1080 YKNKWDYAWNAVPF
+1080 YKNEWRYEWNAV
-1094 INYRN
+1094 
-1099 PKDGFVQVYHA
+1099 GFLDHTFAYHAPENGFAQVYRA
-1110 NYRDCNVTFLYGN
+1110 NYRDCNITFLYGN

-1128 KTGNEAVDVKSLTRA
+1128 KTGNEAEDVKSQTRA
-1143 FEIGDTIKAPY
+1143 FKIGDTIKAPY

-1168 DKDGDGINDYELDA
+1168 DKDGDGVNDYELD
-1182 DGKAI
+1182 DEGKAI
-1187 LPEATEDGMIL
+1187 LPVATEDGMIL
-1198 RGIYEIPEITLHF
+1198 RGVYEIPEITLHF

-1239 KEVTFGGEKVYAS
+1239 KEVTFGGEKVYAK

-1264 ASSDFSKFRY
+1264 ASSDFSEFRY
-1274 WEYHPVSIN
+1274 WEYRPVSID

-1314 FLPGEMGQ
+1314 FLPGEIGQ

-1354 DNAYPTEDGETLQW
+1354 DNAYPTEDGETLRW

-1380 DYRQTSLFTAEKNLT
+1380 DYRQRSLFTAEKSLT
-1395 LTAIYKKEPLTFQ
+1395 LTAIYKEEPLTFQ

-1456 YIKNLYETTKHIDSE
+1456 YIKTLYETTKHIDSE

-1491 PNGKSTA
+1491 PNGKATA

-1541 KTLDNGTYNI
+1541 KKLDNGTYNI

-1556 WANTSPNRDCPDLYS
+1556 WANTRPNRDSSDLS
-1571 YYTVDYWT
+1571 SDYTIDYWT

-1595 QSKTLT
+1595 QNKTLT
-1601 AHWVCNMQI
+1601 AHWICNMQI
-1610 RLDSER
+1610 RLDSEQ

-1629 GTNTSNMLLAEGTH
+1629 GMNTSNMLLAEGTH

-1678 GLEEEFEL
+1678 GLEEEFTL
-1686 SDEERDTVFTAV
+1686 SDEEQDTVFTAV

-1706 VLHTDKNFQ
+1706 ILHADKNFQ

-1720 AVAPEHDFNESN
+1720 AVAPEHDFNENN
-1732 QVLLDFGTY
+1732 QVLLAFGTY

-1752 DGICTYQTVGWK
+1752 GGIFTYQTVGWK

-1794 TEISECTFYFDANGG
+1794 TEISECTFDFDANGG

-1856 DDYQETICK
+1856 DYDDYQETICK
-1865 AGDTYTVDD
+1865 AGDTYTVDH

-1906 NESCTGIDAEK
+1906 NEGCTGIDAEK

-1976 TVNQGVLDASGDL
+1976 TVNQGVLDANGDL
-1989 ADGAFIT
+1989 SDGAFIT
-1996 WTPIGASYTTP
+1996 WTPIGSSHTTP

-2037 FGLFGM
+2037 LGLFGL

-2052 MVADSYFNAG
+2052 TVADSYFNAG
-2062 ADYSSAGGIAAQAGN
+2062 ADYSSVGGIAAQAGG

-2102 SSEIV
+2102 GSEIV

-2124 TAFAMESTIK
+2124 TAFAMESNIKKSNIK

-2165 KNQFPGQTKLLS
+2165 KNQFSGQTKLLS

-2253 TKLTTTKPMT
+2253 TKLITTKPMTTTSTTKQMTTTTKLTTNPVTTTSATKQTITTTKLTTKPVT

-2270 TTTTTKLTTKP
+2270 TTTTTKLTTNP
-2281 MTTTFATKQTTA
+2281 VTTTSATKQTIT
-2293 TTKLTTKPMTTT
+2293 TTKLTTNPVTTT
-2305 STTEQTTTTTK
+2305 STTKQTTTTTK
-2316 LTTKPMT
+2316 LTTKPV
-2323 TTFAT
+2323 
-2328 KQTTATTKLTTKPM
+2328 
-2342 TTTSTTEQTTT
+2342 TTTSATKQTTT
-2353 TTKLTTT
+2353 TTKLTT

-2383 TTTSTIKQTT
+2383 TTTSTTKQTT
-2393 TTTKLTTKPVATTSA
+2393 TT
-2408 SEQMTTTTKLTTKPM
+2408 
-2423 TTTSITEQTTTMTKL
+2423 TKL

-2451 TTATTKLTTKPM
+2451 TTA
-2463 TTTSTT
+2463 
-2469 EQTTTT
+2469 T

-2508 STINSMTTTVTA
+2508 SIINSMTTIVTA

-2561 TVPATTTTTEATTTS
+2561 TVPATTTTTEKTTTS
-2576 TTESTTTTITIPT
+2576 TTESTTTITTVPA
-2589 TTTTTTTTEK
+2589 TTTTTEK

-2617 TTTIEETTTSTTE
+2617 TTTTE
-2630 STTTTTTIPT
+2630 K
-2640 TTTTIEETT
+2640 
-2649 ISTTESTTTITTVPT
+2649 
-2664 TTTTIEATT
+2664 
-2673 TSTTESTTTITT
+2673 
-2685 VPTTTTTTEETTT
+2685 
-2698 STTESTT
+2698 
-2705 TTTIT
+2705 
-2710 IPTTT
+2710 
-2715 TTTEATTTSTTEW
+2715 TTTSTTEW
-2728 TTTITTVPTTTTT
+2728 TTTTTTVPATTTT
-2741 TEETTTSTT
+2741 TEKTTTSTI

-2755 ITTVPTT
+2755 TTTVPTT

-2781 TIPTTTT
+2781 TELTTTETTTT
-2788 TTEATTTSTTEWTT
+2788 TF
-2802 TTTTVPTTTT
+2802 P
-2812 TTEVTTTSTTEWTTT
+2812 
-2827 TTTVPTTTT
+2827 TT

-2912 VDQDGMITVQ
+2912 VDQDGIITVQ

>member
-56 ETVEAVTLEKG
+56 ETVEAVTLKKG

-138 RSEEKIT
+138 RSEEEIT

-152 LEIESALGDLPTSFH
+152 LEIDSALGDLPTAFH

-257 EKTPIC
+257 KKTPIC

-283 LYDDTTL
+283 LYDDDTL

-296 VNDQFLVK
+296 VNDQFLAK

-316 YFVTVEDADLADII
+316 YFVTVENADLADII

-338 EHVEAEDLIDTEQ
+338 ENVEAEDLIDTEQ
-351 IEQNILEGDGI
+351 IEQNILAGDGI
-362 DQLEDLLTCAI
+362 HQLEDLLTCAI

-380 NLSDEKSNDNV
+380 NLSDEKPNDNV

-406 IPFRDGLSMGETVS
+406 IPFRDGLSMGEAVT

-439 ARNPNFPGVDYNDPE
+439 ARNPNFPGVDYDDPE
-454 NKEWSA
+454 NKKWSA

-694 FIEKKFNGAYY
+694 LVEKKFNGAYY

-747 YGLDSKK
+747 YGLDSQK
-754 STGNGVGFSQDE
+754 STGSGVGFSQDE

-773 MHQNQANIVEICG
+773 MHQNQANIIEICG

-804 QELNGNFYPQFSNKA
+804 QELNGEFYPQFSNKA

-847 YFDVPMFSLSSTQT
+847 YFDIPMFSLSSTQT

-874 SDPSTNITSIDDF
+874 SDPSTDITSIDDF

-897 QFPDGSTKIIETK
+897 KFPDGSTKIIETK
-910 EVLAIEPVGS
+910 EVLAIEPVGY
-920 FGVHKDLDKVI
+920 FGVRKALNNVI
-931 FRVDGYS
+931 FQVDGYS
-938 CSNDESF
+938 WSNDEPF
-945 KYNPSSEYRMNSVY
+945 EHNPNSEYSMSSVY
-959 IAKDTSFYVNV
+959 IAKDTSFYVDV

-976 VSFSYYDVD
+976 VTFSYYDID

-1016 GGRDYVTGDRLSEL
+1016 EGHDYTNGNNLDEITSLD
-1030 TALSYGTSWNSTWN
+1030 YGTNWN
-1044 PSASQYYELND
+1044 PSRYASDSRYYSLTN
-1055 TIERLGLTSFDKSP
+1055 RGLVTSGKSA
-1069 DEVLATYDASY
+1069 DEVLATYDAST
-1080 YKNKWDYAWNAVPF
+1080 YKNEWRYEWNAV
-1094 INYRN
+1094 
-1099 PKDGFVQVYHA
+1099 GFLDHTFAYHAPENGFAQVYRA
-1110 NYRDCNVTFLYGN
+1110 NYRDCNITFLYGN

-1128 KTGNEAVDVKSLTRA
+1128 KTGNEAEDVKSQTRA
-1143 FEIGDTIKAPY
+1143 FKIGDTIKAPY

-1168 DKDGDGINDYELDA
+1168 DKDGDGVNDYELD
-1182 DGKAI
+1182 DEGKAI
-1187 LPEATEDGMIL
+1187 LPVATEDDMIL
-1198 RGIYEIPEITLHF
+1198 RGVYEIPEITLHF

-1252 GETEDVFTQTIA
+1252 GATEDVFTQTIA
-1264 ASSDFSKFRY
+1264 ASSNFSKFRY
-1274 WEYHPVSIN
+1274 WEYRPVSIDE
-1283 AWIRADKAYKTTY
+1283 WKKADEAYKTTY

-1307 MTYYKID
+1307 EVYYKIE
-1314 FLPGEMGQ
+1314 FLPGEVGQ

-1332 TEQEQLTHRVLPGDT
+1332 TEQTQLTHRVLAGNLVT
-1347 VIPHELI
+1347 PHELMI
-1354 DNAYPTEDGETLQW
+1354 DLAYPTEDGETLRL

-1456 YIKNLYETTKHIDSE
+1456 YIKTLYETTKHIDSE

-1541 KTLDNGTYNI
+1541 KKLDNGTYNI

-1556 WANTSPNRDCPDLYS
+1556 WANTRPNRDSPDLS
-1571 YYTVDYWT
+1571 SDYTIDYWT

-1678 GLEEEFEL
+1678 GLEEEFTL

-1764 DSNGTVYRL
+1764 DSNETVYRL

-1856 DDYQETICK
+1856 DYDDYQETICK

-2037 FGLFGM
+2037 LGLFGL
-2043 LENATVENV
+2043 LEHATVENV
-2052 MVADSYFNAG
+2052 TVADSYFNAG
-2062 ADYSSAGGIAAQAGN
+2062 ADYSSVGGIAAQAGG

-2102 SSEIV
+2102 GSEIV

-2124 TAFAMESTIK
+2124 TAFAMESNIKKSNIK

-2165 KNQFPGQTKLLS
+2165 KNQFSGQTKLLS

-2211 DQYPKIHGKKVYR
+2211 DQYPKIHGKKVYH
-2224 SGNKYFNEQVTTTTT
+2224 SGNKYFNEQVTTTTIT
-2239 TTTTITTTTTTVTT
+2239 TTTTTTTTTTVTT
-2253 TKLTTTKPMT
+2253 TKLTTTKPMTTTSTTKQTITTTKLTTKPMT

-2281 MTTTFATKQTTA
+2281 VTTTSATKQTI
-2293 TTKLTTKPMTTT
+2293 
-2305 STTEQTTTTTK
+2305 TTTK
-2316 LTTKPMT
+2316 L
-2323 TTFAT
+2323 
-2328 KQTTATTKLTTKPM
+2328 
-2342 TTTSTTEQTTT
+2342 
-2353 TTKLTTT
+2353 TT

-2371 TTATTKLTTKPV
+2371 TTA
-2383 TTTSTIKQTT
+2383 
-2393 TTTKLTTKPVATTSA
+2393 
-2408 SEQMTTTTKLTTKPM
+2408 
-2423 TTTSITEQTTTMTKL
+2423 
-2438 TTKPMTTTSVTKQ
+2438 
-2451 TTATTKLTTKPM
+2451 
-2463 TTTSTT
+2463 
-2469 EQTTTT
+2469 T

-2508 STINSMTTTVTA
+2508 SIINSMTTIVTA

-2561 TVPATTTTTEATTTS
+2561 TVPATTTTTE
-2576 TTESTTTTITIPT
+2576 EI
-2589 TTTTTTTTEK
+2589 
-2599 TTTSTTEST
+2599 
-2608 TTTITIPTT
+2608 
-2617 TTTIEETTTSTTE
+2617 
-2630 STTTTTTIPT
+2630 
-2640 TTTTIEETT
+2640 
-2649 ISTTESTTTITTVPT
+2649 
-2664 TTTTIEATT
+2664 
-2673 TSTTESTTTITT
+2673 
-2685 VPTTTTTTEETTT
+2685 
-2698 STTESTT
+2698 
-2705 TTTIT
+2705 
-2710 IPTTT
+2710 
-2715 TTTEATTTSTTEW
+2715 TTSTTEW
-2728 TTTITTVPTTTTT
+2728 TTTT
-2741 TEETTTSTT
+2741 
-2750 ESTTT
+2750 
-2755 ITTVPTT
+2755 TTVPTT

-2781 TIPTTTT
+2781 TELTTTETTTT
-2788 TTEATTTSTTEWTT
+2788 TF
-2802 TTTTVPTTTT
+2802 P
-2812 TTEVTTTSTTEWTTT
+2812 
-2827 TTTVPTTTT
+2827 TT

-2912 VDQDGMITVQ
+2912 VDQDGIITVQ
-2922 DAVYILTYYAQ
+2922 DAVYILMYYAQ

>member
-56 ETVEAVTLEKG
+56 ETVEAVTLKKG

-138 RSEEKIT
+138 RSEEEIT
-145 DENWMDY
+145 DENWRDY
-152 LEIESALGDLPTSFH
+152 LEIDSALGDLPTSFH

-263 FLNGYDEWVAAGK
+263 FLNGYNEWVAAGK

-283 LYDDTTL
+283 LYDDDTL
-290 FVSVSM
+290 FVSVNL
-296 VNDQFLVK
+296 VNDQFLAK

-316 YFVTVEDADLADII
+316 YFVTVENADLADII

-338 EHVEAEDLIDTEQ
+338 ENVEAEELIDTEQ
-351 IEQNILEGDGI
+351 IEQNILAGDGI
-362 DQLEDLLTCAI
+362 HQLEDLLTCAI

-380 NLSDEKSNDNV
+380 NLSDEKPNDNV

-406 IPFRDGLSMGETVS
+406 IPFRDGLSMGETVR

-694 FIEKKFNGAYY
+694 LVEKKFNGAYY

-747 YGLDSKK
+747 YGLDGQK
-754 STGNGVGFSQDE
+754 STGSGVGFSQDE

-847 YFDVPMFSLSSTQT
+847 YFDIPMFSLSSTQT

-874 SDPSTNITSIDDF
+874 SDPSTDITSIDDF

-1016 GGRDYVTGDRLSEL
+1016 GGQDYVTGDRLSEL

-1069 DEVLATYDASY
+1069 EEVLATYDASY
-1080 YKNKWDYAWNAVPF
+1080 YKNKWDYAWNTVPF

-1168 DKDGDGINDYELDA
+1168 DKDGDGVNDYELD
-1182 DGKAI
+1182 DEGKAI
-1187 LPEATEDGMIL
+1187 LPVATEDGMIL
-1198 RGIYEIPEITLHF
+1198 RGVYEIPEITLHF

-1239 KEVTFGGEKVYAS
+1239 KEVTFGGEKVYAK

-1264 ASSDFSKFRY
+1264 ASSDFSEFRY
-1274 WEYHPVSIN
+1274 WEYRPVSID

-1314 FLPGEMGQ
+1314 FLPGEIGQ

-1354 DNAYPTEDGETLQW
+1354 DNAYPTEDGETLRW

-1380 DYRQTSLFTAEKNLT
+1380 DYRQRSLFTAEKSLT
-1395 LTAIYKKEPLTFQ
+1395 LTAIYKEEPLTFQ

-1456 YIKNLYETTKHIDSE
+1456 YIKTLYETTKHIDSE

-1491 PNGKSTA
+1491 PNGKATA

-1541 KTLDNGTYNI
+1541 KKLDNGTYNI

-1556 WANTSPNRDCPDLYS
+1556 WANTRPNRDSSDLS
-1571 YYTVDYWT
+1571 SDYTIDYWT

-1595 QSKTLT
+1595 QNKTLT
-1601 AHWVCNMQI
+1601 AHWICNMQI
-1610 RLDSER
+1610 RLDSEQ

-1629 GTNTSNMLLAEGTH
+1629 GMNTSNMLLAEGTH

-1678 GLEEEFEL
+1678 GLEEEFTL
-1686 SDEERDTVFTAV
+1686 SDEEQDTVFTAV

-1706 VLHTDKNFQ
+1706 ILHADKNFQ

-1720 AVAPEHDFNESN
+1720 AVAPEHDFNENN
-1732 QVLLDFGTY
+1732 QVLLAFGTY

-1752 DGICTYQTVGWK
+1752 GGIFTYQTVGWK

-1794 TEISECTFYFDANGG
+1794 TEISECTFDFDANGG

-1856 DDYQETICK
+1856 DYDDYQETICK
-1865 AGDTYTVDD
+1865 AGDTYTVDH

-1906 NESCTGIDAEK
+1906 NEGCTGIDAEK

-1976 TVNQGVLDASGDL
+1976 TVNQGVLDANGDL
-1989 ADGAFIT
+1989 SDGAFIT
-1996 WTPIGASYTTP
+1996 WTPIGSSHTTP

-2037 FGLFGM
+2037 LGLFGL

-2052 MVADSYFNAG
+2052 TVADSYFNAG
-2062 ADYSSAGGIAAQAGN
+2062 ADYSSVGGIAAQAGG

-2102 SSEIV
+2102 GSEIV

-2124 TAFAMESTIK
+2124 TAFAMESNIKKSNIK

-2165 KNQFPGQTKLLS
+2165 KNQFSGQTKLLS

-2253 TKLTTTKPMT
+2253 TKLITTKPMT
-2263 TTSATKQ
+2263 TTSTTKQMTTTTKLTTNPVTTTSATKQTITTTKLTTKPVTTTSATNQTTTTTKLTTNPVTTTSATKQTITTTKLTTNPVTTTSTTKQ

-2281 MTTTFATKQTTA
+2281 MTTTFATEQTTT
-2293 TTKLTTKPMTTT
+2293 TTKLTTNPVTTT

-2316 LTTKPMT
+2316 LTTKPVT
-2323 TTFAT
+2323 TTSAT
-2328 KQTTATTKLTTKPM
+2328 KQTTTTTKPV
-2342 TTTSTTEQTTT
+2342 TTTSTTKQTTT
-2353 TTKLTTT
+2353 TTKLTTKPVTTTSATKQTTTTTKLTT

-2383 TTTSTIKQTT
+2383 TTTSTTKQTT
-2393 TTTKLTTKPVATTSA
+2393 TT
-2408 SEQMTTTTKLTTKPM
+2408 
-2423 TTTSITEQTTTMTKL
+2423 TKL

-2451 TTATTKLTTKPM
+2451 TTA
-2463 TTTSTT
+2463 
-2469 EQTTTT
+2469 T

-2508 STINSMTTTVTA
+2508 SIINSMTTIVTA

-2561 TVPATTTTTEATTTS
+2561 TVPATTTTTEKTTTS
-2576 TTESTTTTITIPT
+2576 TTESTTTITTVPA
-2589 TTTTTTTTEK
+2589 TTTTTEK

-2617 TTTIEETTTSTTE
+2617 TTTTE
-2630 STTTTTTIPT
+2630 K
-2640 TTTTIEETT
+2640 
-2649 ISTTESTTTITTVPT
+2649 
-2664 TTTTIEATT
+2664 
-2673 TSTTESTTTITT
+2673 
-2685 VPTTTTTTEETTT
+2685 
-2698 STTESTT
+2698 
-2705 TTTIT
+2705 
-2710 IPTTT
+2710 
-2715 TTTEATTTSTTEW
+2715 TTTSTTEW
-2728 TTTITTVPTTTTT
+2728 TTTTTTVPATTTT
-2741 TEETTTSTT
+2741 TEKTTTSTI

-2755 ITTVPTT
+2755 TTTVPTT

-2781 TIPTTTT
+2781 TELTTTETTTT
-2788 TTEATTTSTTEWTT
+2788 TF
-2802 TTTTVPTTTT
+2802 P
-2812 TTEVTTTSTTEWTTT
+2812 
-2827 TTTVPTTTT
+2827 TT

-2912 VDQDGMITVQ
+2912 VDQDGIITVQ

>member
-152 LEIESALGDLPTSFH
+152 LEIDSALGDLPTSFH

-263 FLNGYDEWVAAGK
+263 FLNGYNEWVAAGK

-283 LYDDTTL
+283 LYDDDTL

-296 VNDQFLVK
+296 VNDQFLPK

-316 YFVTVEDADLADII
+316 YFVTVENADLADII

-338 EHVEAEDLIDTEQ
+338 ENVEAEDLIDTEQ

-362 DQLEDLLTCAI
+362 NQLEDLLTCAI
-373 LDDETFQ
+373 LDDQTFQ
-380 NLSDEKSNDNV
+380 NLSDEKPNDNV

-406 IPFRDGLSMGETVS
+406 IPFRDGLSMGETVR

-439 ARNPNFPGVDYNDPE
+439 ARNPNFPGVDYDDPE
-454 NKEWSA
+454 NKKWSA

-694 FIEKKFNGAYY
+694 FVEKKFNGAYY

-847 YFDVPMFSLSSTQT
+847 YFDIPMFSLSSTQT

-874 SDPSTNITSIDDF
+874 SDPSTDITSIDDF

-897 QFPDGSTKIIETK
+897 KFPDGSTKIIETK
-910 EVLAIEPVGS
+910 EVLAIEPVGY
-920 FGVHKDLDKVI
+920 FKVHEDLDKVV

-938 CSNDESF
+938 WSNDEPF
-945 KYNPSSEYRMNSVY
+945 EHNPNSEYSMRNVY
-959 IAKDTSFYVNV
+959 ISEDTSFYVDV

-976 VSFSYYDVD
+976 VTFSYYDID

-1016 GGRDYVTGDRLSEL
+1016 EGHDYTNGNNLDEITSLD
-1030 TALSYGTSWNSTWN
+1030 YGTNWN
-1044 PSASQYYELND
+1044 PSRYASDSRYYSLTN
-1055 TIERLGLTSFDKSP
+1055 RGLVTSGKSA
-1069 DEVLATYDASY
+1069 DEVLATYDAST
-1080 YKNKWDYAWNAVPF
+1080 YKNEWRYEWNAV
-1094 INYRN
+1094 
-1099 PKDGFVQVYHA
+1099 GFLDHTFAYHAPENGFAQVYRA
-1110 NYRDCNVTFLYGN
+1110 NYRDCNITFLYGN

-1128 KTGNEAVDVKSLTRA
+1128 KTGNEAEDVKSQTRA
-1143 FEIGDTIKAPY
+1143 FKIGDTIKAPY

-1168 DKDGDGINDYELDA
+1168 DKDGDGVNDYELD
-1182 DGKAI
+1182 DEGKAI
-1187 LPEATEDGMIL
+1187 LPVATEDGMIL
-1198 RGIYEIPEITLHF
+1198 RGVYEIPEITLHF

-1252 GETEDVFTQTIA
+1252 GATEDVFTQTIA
-1264 ASSDFSKFRY
+1264 ASSNFSKFRY
-1274 WEYHPVSIN
+1274 WEYRPVSIDE
-1283 AWIRADKAYKTTY
+1283 WKKADEAYKTTY

-1307 MTYYKID
+1307 EVYYKIE
-1314 FLPGEMGQ
+1314 FLPGEVGQ

-1332 TEQEQLTHRVLPGDT
+1332 TEQTQLTHRVLAGNLVT
-1347 VIPHELI
+1347 PHELMI
-1354 DNAYPTEDGETLQW
+1354 DLAYPTEDGETLRL

-1380 DYRQTSLFTAEKNLT
+1380 DYRQRSLFTAEKSLT

-1541 KTLDNGTYNI
+1541 KKLDNGTYNI

-1556 WANTSPNRDCPDLYS
+1556 WANTRPNRDSLDLS
-1571 YYTVDYWT
+1571 SDYTIDYWT

-1595 QSKTLT
+1595 QNKTLT
-1601 AHWVCNMQI
+1601 AHWICNMQI

-1629 GTNTSNMLLAEGTH
+1629 GMNTSNMLLAEGTH

-1678 GLEEEFEL
+1678 GLEEEFTL
-1686 SDEERDTVFTAV
+1686 SDEEQDTVFTAV

-1706 VLHTDKNFQ
+1706 ILHADKNFQ
-1715 NATGN
+1715 NGTGN
-1720 AVAPEHDFNESN
+1720 AVAPEHDFNENN
-1732 QVLLDFGTY
+1732 QVLLAFGTY

-1752 DGICTYQTVGWK
+1752 GGIFTYQTVGWK

-1794 TEISECTFYFDANGG
+1794 TEISECTFDFDANGG

-1815 TRYTKKLPVGE
+1815 TQYTKKLPVGE
-1826 NQVDDWAIP
+1826 SQVDDWAIP

-1841 YETYVFAGWKVVTND
+1841 YETYDFAGWKVVTN

-1865 AGDTYTVDD
+1865 AGDTYTVDN

-1906 NESCTGIDAEK
+1906 NEGCTGIDAEK
-1917 TAHTWDENQV
+1917 TTHTWDENQV

-1989 ADGAFIT
+1989 SDGAFIT
-1996 WTPIGASYTTP
+1996 WTPIGSSHTTP

-2022 YFCQDRTQPLQGKLY
+2022 YSCQDRTQPLQGKLY
-2037 FGLFGM
+2037 LGLFGL

-2052 MVADSYFNAG
+2052 TVADSYFNAG
-2062 ADYSSAGGIAAQAGN
+2062 ADYSYAGGIAAQAGN

-2102 SSEIV
+2102 GSEIV

-2118 TKAGGI
+2118 TRAGGI
-2124 TAFAMESTIK
+2124 ASIAMESTIK

-2147 GSVIPI
+2147 GRAIPI
-2153 ADCETISNCYYD
+2153 AACETISNCYYD
-2165 KNQFPGQTKLLS
+2165 KNQFPGQTELLS

-2211 DQYPKIHGKKVYR
+2211 DPYPKIHGKKVYH

-2239 TTTTITTTTTTVTT
+2239 TMITTTTTTVTT
-2253 TKLTTTKPMT
+2253 TKLTTTKPMTTTSTTKQTTTTTKLTTKPMTTTSTIKQTTTTTKLTTKPMTTTSATKQTITTTKLTTKPMT

-2281 MTTTFATKQTTA
+2281 MTTTSATKQTTTTTKLTTNPVTTTSATKQTITTTKLTTKPMTTTSATEQTTA

-2305 STTEQTTTTTK
+2305 S
-2316 LTTKPMT
+2316 
-2323 TTFAT
+2323 A
-2328 KQTTATTKLTTKPM
+2328 
-2342 TTTSTTEQTTT
+2342 
-2353 TTKLTTT
+2353 
-2360 KPVTTTSTTKQ
+2360 TKQ

-2383 TTTSTIKQTT
+2383 TTTST
-2393 TTTKLTTKPVATTSA
+2393 
-2408 SEQMTTTTKLTTKPM
+2408 
-2423 TTTSITEQTTTMTKL
+2423 TEQTTATTKL

-2451 TTATTKLTTKPM
+2451 TTA
-2463 TTTSTT
+2463 
-2469 EQTTTT
+2469 T

-2495 TTTNTAKPTTTST
+2495 TTTNTAKSTTTST
-2508 STINSMTTTVTA
+2508 SIINSMTTIVTA

-2561 TVPATTTTTEATTTS
+2561 TVPATTTTTE
-2576 TTESTTTTITIPT
+2576 
-2589 TTTTTTTTEK
+2589 K
-2599 TTTSTTEST
+2599 
-2608 TTTITIPTT
+2608 
-2617 TTTIEETTTSTTE
+2617 
-2630 STTTTTTIPT
+2630 
-2640 TTTTIEETT
+2640 
-2649 ISTTESTTTITTVPT
+2649 
-2664 TTTTIEATT
+2664 TT

-2685 VPTTTTTTEETTT
+2685 VP
-2698 STTESTT
+2698 
-2705 TTTIT
+2705 
-2710 IPTTT
+2710 
-2715 TTTEATTTSTTEW
+2715 A
-2728 TTTITTVPTTTTT
+2728 TTTT

-2755 ITTVPTT
+2755 ITTVPAT
-2762 TTTTEETTT
+2762 TTTTEE
-2771 STTESTTTTT
+2771 
-2781 TIPTTTT
+2781 
-2788 TTEATTTSTTEWTT
+2788 TTTSTTEWTT
-2802 TTTTVPTTTT
+2802 TTTTVPTTTI
-2812 TTEVTTTSTTEWTTT
+2812 TTEKTTTSTTESTTT
-2827 TTTVPTTTT
+2827 TTTELTTTETTTTTFPTT

-2885 YAKRAAGLEP
+2885 YAKRAAGLEV

-2904 EAIFALAD
+2904 EVIFALAD
-2912 VDQDGMITVQ
+2912 VDQDVMITVQ

-2933 KASGMQPTWEELT
+2933 KACGMQPTWKELI
-2946 GISALF
+2946 GVSVRS

>member
-138 RSEEKIT
+138 RSEEEIT

-152 LEIESALGDLPTSFH
+152 LEIDSALGDLPTSFH

-263 FLNGYDEWVAAGK
+263 FLNGYNEWVAAGK

-283 LYDDTTL
+283 LYDDDTL
-290 FVSVSM
+290 FVSVNL
-296 VNDQFLVK
+296 VNDQFLAK

-316 YFVTVEDADLADII
+316 YFVTVENADLADII

-338 EHVEAEDLIDTEQ
+338 ENVEAEDLIDTEQ
-351 IEQNILEGDGI
+351 IEQNILAGDGI
-362 DQLEDLLTCAI
+362 NQLEDLLTCAI
-373 LDDETFQ
+373 LDDQTFQ
-380 NLSDEKSNDNV
+380 NLSDEKPNDNV

-406 IPFRDGLSMGETVS
+406 IPFRDGLSMGEAVT

-439 ARNPNFPGVDYNDPE
+439 ARNPNFPGVDYDDPE
-454 NKEWSA
+454 NKKWSA

-694 FIEKKFNGAYY
+694 LVEKKFNGAYY

-773 MHQNQANIVEICG
+773 MHQNQANMIEICG

-847 YFDVPMFSLSSTQT
+847 YFDIPMFSLSSTQT

-874 SDPSTNITSIDDF
+874 SDPSTDITSIDDF

-897 QFPDGSTKIIETK
+897 KFPDGSTKIIETK
-910 EVLAIEPVGS
+910 EVLAIEPVGY
-920 FGVHKDLDKVI
+920 FGVRKALNNVI
-931 FRVDGYS
+931 FQVDGYS
-938 CSNDESF
+938 WSNDEPF
-945 KYNPSSEYRMNSVY
+945 EHNPNSEYSMSSVY
-959 IAKDTSFYVNV
+959 IAKDTSFYVDV

-976 VSFSYYDVD
+976 VTFSYYDID

-1016 GGRDYVTGDRLSEL
+1016 EGHDYTNGNNLDEITSLD
-1030 TALSYGTSWNSTWN
+1030 YGTNWN
-1044 PSASQYYELND
+1044 PSRYASDSRYYSLTN
-1055 TIERLGLTSFDKSP
+1055 RGLVTSGKSA
-1069 DEVLATYDASY
+1069 DEVLATYDAST
-1080 YKNKWDYAWNAVPF
+1080 YKNEWRYEWNAV
-1094 INYRN
+1094 
-1099 PKDGFVQVYHA
+1099 GFLDHTFAYHAPENGFAQVYRA
-1110 NYRDCNVTFLYGN
+1110 NYRDCNITFLYGN

-1128 KTGNEAVDVKSLTRA
+1128 KTGNEAEDVKSQTRA
-1143 FEIGDTIKAPY
+1143 FKIGDTIKAPY

-1168 DKDGDGINDYELDA
+1168 DKDGDGVNDYELD
-1182 DGKAI
+1182 DEGKAI
-1187 LPEATEDGMIL
+1187 LPVATEDGMIL
-1198 RGIYEIPEITLHF
+1198 RGVYEIPEITLHF

-1239 KEVTFGGEKVYAS
+1239 KEVTFGGEKVYAK

-1264 ASSDFSKFRY
+1264 ASSDFSEFRY
-1274 WEYHPVSIN
+1274 WEYRPVSID

-1314 FLPGEMGQ
+1314 FLPGEIGQ

-1354 DNAYPTEDGETLQW
+1354 DNAYPTEDGETLRW

-1380 DYRQTSLFTAEKNLT
+1380 DYRQRSLFTAEKSLT
-1395 LTAIYKKEPLTFQ
+1395 LTAIYKEEPLTFQ

-1456 YIKNLYETTKHIDSE
+1456 YIKTLYETTKHIDSE

-1491 PNGKSTA
+1491 PNGKATA

-1541 KTLDNGTYNI
+1541 KKLDNGTYNI

-1556 WANTSPNRDCPDLYS
+1556 WANTRPNRDSSDLS
-1571 YYTVDYWT
+1571 SDYTIDYWT

-1595 QSKTLT
+1595 QNKTLT
-1601 AHWVCNMQI
+1601 AHWICNMQI
-1610 RLDSER
+1610 RLDSEQ

-1629 GTNTSNMLLAEGTH
+1629 GMNTSNMLLAEGTH

-1678 GLEEEFEL
+1678 GLEEEFTL
-1686 SDEERDTVFTAV
+1686 SDEEQDTVFTAV

-1706 VLHTDKNFQ
+1706 ILHADKNFQ

-1720 AVAPEHDFNESN
+1720 AVAPEHDFNENN
-1732 QVLLDFGTY
+1732 QVLLAFGTY

-1752 DGICTYQTVGWK
+1752 GGIFTYQTVGWK

-1794 TEISECTFYFDANGG
+1794 TEISECTFDFDANGG

-1856 DDYQETICK
+1856 DYDDYQETICK
-1865 AGDTYTVDD
+1865 AGDTYTVDH

-1906 NESCTGIDAEK
+1906 NEGCTGIDAEK

-1976 TVNQGVLDASGDL
+1976 TVNQGVLDANGDL
-1989 ADGAFIT
+1989 SDGAFIT
-1996 WTPIGASYTTP
+1996 WTPIGSSHTTP

-2037 FGLFGM
+2037 LGLFGL

-2052 MVADSYFNAG
+2052 TVADSYFNAG
-2062 ADYSSAGGIAAQAGN
+2062 ADYSSVGGIAAQAGG

-2102 SSEIV
+2102 GSEIV

-2124 TAFAMESTIK
+2124 TAFAMESNIKKSNIK

-2165 KNQFPGQTKLLS
+2165 KNQFSGQTKLLS

-2253 TKLTTTKPMT
+2253 TKLITTKPMT
-2263 TTSATKQ
+2263 TTSTTKQMTTTTKLTTNPVTTTSATKQTITTTKLTTNPVTTTSTTKQ

-2281 MTTTFATKQTTA
+2281 MTTTFATEQTTT
-2293 TTKLTTKPMTTT
+2293 TTKLTTNPVTTT

-2316 LTTKPMT
+2316 LTTKPVT
-2323 TTFAT
+2323 TTSAT
-2328 KQTTATTKLTTKPM
+2328 KQTTTTTKPV
-2342 TTTSTTEQTTT
+2342 TTTSTTKQTTT
-2353 TTKLTTT
+2353 TTKLTTKPVTTTSATKQTTTTTKLTT

-2383 TTTSTIKQTT
+2383 TTTSTTKQTT
-2393 TTTKLTTKPVATTSA
+2393 TT
-2408 SEQMTTTTKLTTKPM
+2408 
-2423 TTTSITEQTTTMTKL
+2423 TKL

-2451 TTATTKLTTKPM
+2451 TTA
-2463 TTTSTT
+2463 
-2469 EQTTTT
+2469 T

-2508 STINSMTTTVTA
+2508 SIINSMTTIVTA

-2561 TVPATTTTTEATTTS
+2561 TVPATTTTTEKTTTS
-2576 TTESTTTTITIPT
+2576 TIESTTTT
-2589 TTTTTTTTEK
+2589 
-2599 TTTSTTEST
+2599 
-2608 TTTITIPTT
+2608 
-2617 TTTIEETTTSTTE
+2617 
-2630 STTTTTTIPT
+2630 
-2640 TTTTIEETT
+2640 
-2649 ISTTESTTTITTVPT
+2649 
-2664 TTTTIEATT
+2664 
-2673 TSTTESTTTITT
+2673 
-2685 VPTTTTTTEETTT
+2685 
-2698 STTESTT
+2698 
-2705 TTTIT
+2705 
-2710 IPTTT
+2710 
-2715 TTTEATTTSTTEW
+2715 
-2728 TTTITTVPTTTTT
+2728 
-2741 TEETTTSTT
+2741 
-2750 ESTTT
+2750 
-2755 ITTVPTT
+2755 TTVPTT

-2781 TIPTTTT
+2781 TELTTTETTTT
-2788 TTEATTTSTTEWTT
+2788 TF
-2802 TTTTVPTTTT
+2802 P
-2812 TTEVTTTSTTEWTTT
+2812 
-2827 TTTVPTTTT
+2827 TT

-2912 VDQDGMITVQ
+2912 VDQDGIITVQ

>member
-138 RSEEKIT
+138 RSEEEIT

-152 LEIESALGDLPTSFH
+152 LEIDSALGDLPTAFH

-263 FLNGYDEWVAAGK
+263 FLNGYNEWVAAGK
-276 NPNTFGD
+276 NPNTLGD
-283 LYDDTTL
+283 LYDDDTL

-316 YFVTVEDADLADII
+316 YFVTVENADLADII

-338 EHVEAEDLIDTEQ
+338 ENVEAEDLIDTEQ
-351 IEQNILEGDGI
+351 IEQNILAGDGI
-362 DQLEDLLTCAI
+362 NQLEDLLTCAI
-373 LDDETFQ
+373 LDDQTFQ

-406 IPFRDGLSMGETVS
+406 IPFRDGLSMGETVR

-694 FIEKKFNGAYY
+694 LVEKKFNGAYY

-773 MHQNQANIVEICG
+773 MHQNQANMIEICG

-847 YFDVPMFSLSSTQT
+847 YFDIPMFSLSSTQT

-874 SDPSTNITSIDDF
+874 SDPSTDITSIDDF

-897 QFPDGSTKIIETK
+897 KFPDGSTKIIETK
-910 EVLAIEPVGS
+910 EVLAIEPVGY
-920 FGVHKDLDKVI
+920 FGVRKALNNVI
-931 FRVDGYS
+931 FQVDGYS
-938 CSNDESF
+938 WSNDEPF
-945 KYNPSSEYRMNSVY
+945 EHNPNSEYSMSSVY
-959 IAKDTSFYVNV
+959 IAKDTSFYVDV

-976 VSFSYYDVD
+976 VTFSYYDID

-1016 GGRDYVTGDRLSEL
+1016 EGHDYTNGNNLDEITSLD
-1030 TALSYGTSWNSTWN
+1030 YGTNWN
-1044 PSASQYYELND
+1044 PSRYASDSRYYSLTN
-1055 TIERLGLTSFDKSP
+1055 RGLVTSGKSA
-1069 DEVLATYDASY
+1069 DEVLATYDAST
-1080 YKNKWDYAWNAVPF
+1080 YKNEWRYEWNAV
-1094 INYRN
+1094 
-1099 PKDGFVQVYHA
+1099 GFLDHTFAYHAPENGFAQVYRA
-1110 NYRDCNVTFLYGN
+1110 NYRDCNITFLYGN

-1128 KTGNEAVDVKSLTRA
+1128 KTGNEAEDVKSQTRA
-1143 FEIGDTIKAPY
+1143 FKIGDTIKAPY

-1168 DKDGDGINDYELDA
+1168 DKDGDGVNDYELD
-1182 DGKAI
+1182 DEGKAI
-1187 LPEATEDGMIL
+1187 LPVATEDGMIL
-1198 RGIYEIPEITLHF
+1198 RGVYEIPEITLHF

-1252 GETEDVFTQTIA
+1252 GATEDVFTQTIA
-1264 ASSDFSKFRY
+1264 ASSNFSKFRY
-1274 WEYHPVSIN
+1274 WEYRPVSIDE
-1283 AWIRADKAYKTTY
+1283 WKKADEAYKTTY

-1307 MTYYKID
+1307 EVYYKIE
-1314 FLPGEMGQ
+1314 FLPGEVGQ

-1332 TEQEQLTHRVLPGDT
+1332 TEQTQLTHRVLAGNLVT
-1347 VIPHELI
+1347 PHELMI
-1354 DNAYPTEDGETLQW
+1354 DLAYPTEDGETLRL

-1380 DYRQTSLFTAEKNLT
+1380 DYRQRSLFTAEKSLT

-1541 KTLDNGTYNI
+1541 KKLDNGTYNI

-1556 WANTSPNRDCPDLYS
+1556 WANTRPNRDSSDLS
-1571 YYTVDYWT
+1571 SDYTIDYWT

-1595 QSKTLT
+1595 QNKTLT
-1601 AHWVCNMQI
+1601 AHWICNMQI

-1629 GTNTSNMLLAEGTH
+1629 GMNTSNMLLAEGTH

-1678 GLEEEFEL
+1678 GLEEEFTL
-1686 SDEERDTVFTAV
+1686 SDEEQDTVFTAV

-1706 VLHTDKNFQ
+1706 ILHADKNFQ
-1715 NATGN
+1715 NGTGN
-1720 AVAPEHDFNESN
+1720 AVAPEHDFNENN
-1732 QVLLDFGTY
+1732 QVLLAFGTY

-1752 DGICTYQTVGWK
+1752 GGIFTYQTVGWK

-1794 TEISECTFYFDANGG
+1794 TEISECTFDFDANGG

-1815 TRYTKKLPVGE
+1815 TQYTKKLPVGE
-1826 NQVDDWAIP
+1826 SQVDDWAIP

-1841 YETYVFAGWKVVTND
+1841 YETYDFAGWKVVTN

-1865 AGDTYTVDD
+1865 AGDTYTVDN

-1906 NESCTGIDAEK
+1906 NEGCTGIDAEK
-1917 TAHTWDENQV
+1917 TTHTWDENQV

-1989 ADGAFIT
+1989 SDGAFIT
-1996 WTPIGASYTTP
+1996 WTPIGSSHTTP

-2022 YFCQDRTQPLQGKLY
+2022 YSCQDRTQPLQGKLY
-2037 FGLFGM
+2037 LGLFGL

-2052 MVADSYFNAG
+2052 TVADSYFNAG
-2062 ADYSSAGGIAAQAGN
+2062 ADYSYAGGIAAQAGN

-2102 SSEIV
+2102 GSEIV

-2118 TKAGGI
+2118 TRAGGI
-2124 TAFAMESTIK
+2124 ASIAMESTIK

-2147 GSVIPI
+2147 GRAIPI
-2153 ADCETISNCYYD
+2153 AACETISNCYYD
-2165 KNQFPGQTKLLS
+2165 KNQFPGQTELLS

-2211 DQYPKIHGKKVYR
+2211 DPYPKIHGKKVYH

-2239 TTTTITTTTTTVTT
+2239 TMITTTTTTVTT
-2253 TKLTTTKPMT
+2253 TKLTTTKPMTTTSTTKQTTTTTKLTTKPMTTTSTIKQTTTTTKLTTKPMTTTSATKQTITTTKLTTKPMT

-2281 MTTTFATKQTTA
+2281 MTTTSATKQTTTTTKLTTNPVTTTSATKQTITTTKLTTKPMTTTSATEQTTA

-2305 STTEQTTTTTK
+2305 S
-2316 LTTKPMT
+2316 
-2323 TTFAT
+2323 A
-2328 KQTTATTKLTTKPM
+2328 
-2342 TTTSTTEQTTT
+2342 
-2353 TTKLTTT
+2353 
-2360 KPVTTTSTTKQ
+2360 TKQ

-2383 TTTSTIKQTT
+2383 TTTST
-2393 TTTKLTTKPVATTSA
+2393 
-2408 SEQMTTTTKLTTKPM
+2408 
-2423 TTTSITEQTTTMTKL
+2423 TEQTTATTKL

-2451 TTATTKLTTKPM
+2451 TTA
-2463 TTTSTT
+2463 
-2469 EQTTTT
+2469 T

-2495 TTTNTAKPTTTST
+2495 TTTNTAKSTTTST
-2508 STINSMTTTVTA
+2508 SIINSMTTIVTA

-2561 TVPATTTTTEATTTS
+2561 TVPATTTTTE
-2576 TTESTTTTITIPT
+2576 
-2589 TTTTTTTTEK
+2589 K
-2599 TTTSTTEST
+2599 
-2608 TTTITIPTT
+2608 
-2617 TTTIEETTTSTTE
+2617 
-2630 STTTTTTIPT
+2630 
-2640 TTTTIEETT
+2640 
-2649 ISTTESTTTITTVPT
+2649 
-2664 TTTTIEATT
+2664 TT

-2685 VPTTTTTTEETTT
+2685 VPATTTTTEETTT

-2705 TTTIT
+2705 I
-2710 IPTTT
+2710 
-2715 TTTEATTTSTTEW
+2715 A
-2728 TTTITTVPTTTTT
+2728 
-2741 TEETTTSTT
+2741 
-2750 ESTTT
+2750 
-2755 ITTVPTT
+2755 
-2762 TTTTEETTT
+2762 
-2771 STTESTTTTT
+2771 T

-2788 TTEATTTSTTEWTT
+2788 TTEATTTSTTES
-2802 TTTTVPTTTT
+2802 TTTT
-2812 TTEVTTTSTTEWTTT
+2812 TTELTTTETTT
-2827 TTTVPTTTT
+2827 TTFPTT

-2885 YAKRAAGLEP
+2885 YAKRAAGLEV

-2904 EAIFALAD
+2904 EVIFALAD
-2912 VDQDGMITVQ
+2912 VDQDVMITVQ

-2933 KASGMQPTWEELT
+2933 KACGMQPTWKELI
-2946 GISALF
+2946 GVSVRS

>member
-56 ETVEAVTLEKG
+56 ETVEAVTLKKG

-138 RSEEKIT
+138 RSEEEIT

-152 LEIESALGDLPTSFH
+152 LEIDSALGDLPTAFH

-263 FLNGYDEWVAAGK
+263 FLNGYNEWVAAGK

-283 LYDDTTL
+283 LYDDDTL
-290 FVSVSM
+290 FVSVNL

-316 YFVTVEDADLADII
+316 YFVTVENADLADII

-338 EHVEAEDLIDTEQ
+338 ENVEAEDLIDTEQ

-362 DQLEDLLTCAI
+362 NQLEDLLTCAI
-373 LDDETFQ
+373 LDDQTFQ
-380 NLSDEKSNDNV
+380 NLSDEKFNDNV

-406 IPFRDGLSMGETVS
+406 IPFRDGLSMGETVR

-694 FIEKKFNGAYY
+694 LVEKKFNGAYY

-773 MHQNQANIVEICG
+773 MHQNQANMIEICG

-847 YFDVPMFSLSSTQT
+847 YFDIPMFSLSSTQT

-874 SDPSTNITSIDDF
+874 SDPSTDITSIDDF

-1016 GGRDYVTGDRLSEL
+1016 GGQDYVTGDRLSEL

-1069 DEVLATYDASY
+1069 EEVLATYDASY
-1080 YKNKWDYAWNAVPF
+1080 YKNKWDYAWNTVPF

-1168 DKDGDGINDYELDA
+1168 DKDGDGVNDYELDA
-1182 DGKAI
+1182 EGKAI
-1187 LPEATEDGMIL
+1187 LPVATEDGMIL
-1198 RGIYEIPEITLHF
+1198 RGVYEIPEITLHF

-1264 ASSDFSKFRY
+1264 ASSNFSKFRY

-1332 TEQEQLTHRVLPGDT
+1332 TEQEQLTHRVLPGDS

-1380 DYRQTSLFTAEKNLT
+1380 DYRQRSLFTAEKSLT

-1456 YIKNLYETTKHIDSE
+1456 YIKTLHETTKHIDSE

-1491 PNGKSTA
+1491 PDGKSTA

-1541 KTLDNGTYNI
+1541 KKLDNGTYNI

-1556 WANTSPNRDCPDLYS
+1556 WANTRPNRDSPDLYS

-1678 GLEEEFEL
+1678 GLEEEFVL
-1686 SDEERDTVFTAV
+1686 SDEEQDTVFTAV

-1706 VLHTDKNFQ
+1706 VLHADKNFQ
-1715 NATGN
+1715 NGTGN
-1720 AVAPEHDFNESN
+1720 AVAPEHDFNENN
-1732 QVLLDFGTY
+1732 QVLLAFGTY

-1752 DGICTYQTVGWK
+1752 GGIFTYQTVGWK

-1794 TEISECTFYFDANGG
+1794 TEISECTFDFDANGG

-1815 TRYTKKLPVGE
+1815 TQYTKKLPVGE
-1826 NQVDDWAIP
+1826 SQVDDWAIP

-1856 DDYQETICK
+1856 DSQETICK
-1865 AGDTYTVDD
+1865 AGDTYTVDN

-1906 NESCTGIDAEK
+1906 NEGCTGIDAEK
-1917 TAHTWDENQV
+1917 TAHTWDENQI

-1989 ADGAFIT
+1989 SDGAFIT
-1996 WTPIGASYTTP
+1996 WTPIGSSHTTP

-2022 YFCQDRTQPLQGKLY
+2022 YSCQDRTQPLQGKLY
-2037 FGLFGM
+2037 IGLFGL
-2043 LENATVENV
+2043 LEHATVENV
-2052 MVADSYFNAG
+2052 TVADSYFNAG
-2062 ADYSSAGGIAAQAGN
+2062 ADYSYAGGIAAQTGN

-2118 TKAGGI
+2118 TRAGGI
-2124 TAFAMESTIK
+2124 AAIAMESTIK

-2147 GSVIPI
+2147 GRAIPI
-2153 ADCETISNCYYD
+2153 AACETISNCYYD
-2165 KNQFPGQTKLLS
+2165 KNQFSGQTELLS

-2211 DQYPKIHGKKVYR
+2211 DQYPKIHGKKVYH
-2224 SGNKYFNEQVTTTTT
+2224 SGNKYFNEQVTTT

-2253 TKLTTTKPMT
+2253 TKLTTKPVTTTSATKQTTTTTKLTTKPMT
-2263 TTSATKQ
+2263 TTSATKQTITTTKLTTTKPMTTTSTTKQTTTTTKLTTKPMTTTSTIKQTTTTTKLTTKPMTTTSATKQTITTTKLTTKPMTTTSATKQTTTTTKLTTKPMTTTSTIKQTTTMTKLTTKPVTTTSATKQTTATTKLTTKPVTTTSTTKQ

-2305 STTEQTTTTTK
+2305 S
-2316 LTTKPMT
+2316 
-2323 TTFAT
+2323 AT

-2342 TTTSTTEQTTT
+2342 T
-2353 TTKLTTT
+2353 
-2360 KPVTTTSTTKQ
+2360 
-2371 TTATTKLTTKPV
+2371 A
-2383 TTTSTIKQTT
+2383 
-2393 TTTKLTTKPVATTSA
+2393 
-2408 SEQMTTTTKLTTKPM
+2408 
-2423 TTTSITEQTTTMTKL
+2423 
-2438 TTKPMTTTSVTKQ
+2438 TSVTKQ
-2451 TTATTKLTTKPM
+2451 TTA
-2463 TTTSTT
+2463 
-2469 EQTTTT
+2469 T

-2508 STINSMTTTVTA
+2508 SIINSMTTIVTA

-2561 TVPATTTTTEATTTS
+2561 TVPATTTTTEKTTTSTTESTTTITTVPATTTTTEETTTSTTESTTTITIVPATTTTTEETTTS

-2589 TTTTTTTTEK
+2589 TTTTTEKTTTSTTESTTIATTIPTTTTTTEKTTTSTTEWTTTTTTVPATTTTTEK

-2608 TTTITIPTT
+2608 TTT
-2617 TTTIEETTTSTTE
+2617 
-2630 STTTTTTIPT
+2630 
-2640 TTTTIEETT
+2640 
-2649 ISTTESTTTITTVPT
+2649 
-2664 TTTTIEATT
+2664 
-2673 TSTTESTTTITT
+2673 
-2685 VPTTTTTTEETTT
+2685 
-2698 STTESTT
+2698 
-2705 TTTIT
+2705 
-2710 IPTTT
+2710 
-2715 TTTEATTTSTTEW
+2715 
-2728 TTTITTVPTTTTT
+2728 
-2741 TEETTTSTT
+2741 
-2750 ESTTT
+2750 
-2755 ITTVPTT
+2755 TTVPTT

-2781 TIPTTTT
+2781 TELTTTETTTT
-2788 TTEATTTSTTEWTT
+2788 TF
-2802 TTTTVPTTTT
+2802 P
-2812 TTEVTTTSTTEWTTT
+2812 
-2827 TTTVPTTTT
+2827 TT

>member
-30 IAAGIGVKWYRDVQ
+30 IAAGIGVKWYRDIQ

-138 RSEEKIT
+138 RSEEEIT

-152 LEIESALGDLPTSFH
+152 LEIDSALGDLPTAFH

-263 FLNGYDEWVAAGK
+263 FLNGYNEWVAAGK

-283 LYDDTTL
+283 LYDDDTL
-290 FVSVSM
+290 FVSVNL

-316 YFVTVEDADLADII
+316 YFVTVENADLADII

-338 EHVEAEDLIDTEQ
+338 ENVEAEDLIDTEQ
-351 IEQNILEGDGI
+351 IEQNILAGDGI
-362 DQLEDLLTCAI
+362 NQLEDLLTCAI
-373 LDDETFQ
+373 LDDQTFQ

-406 IPFRDGLSMGETVS
+406 IPFRDGLSMGETVT

-439 ARNPNFPGVDYNDPE
+439 ARNPNFPGVDYDDPE
-454 NKEWSA
+454 NKKWSA

-694 FIEKKFNGAYY
+694 LVEKKFNGAYY

-773 MHQNQANIVEICG
+773 MHQNQANMIEICG

-847 YFDVPMFSLSSTQT
+847 YFDVPMFSLSSTKT

-874 SDPSTNITSIDDF
+874 SDPSTDITSIDDF

-897 QFPDGSTKIIETK
+897 KFPDGSTKILETK

-1016 GGRDYVTGDRLSEL
+1016 GGQDYVTGDRLSEL

-1069 DEVLATYDASY
+1069 EEVLATYDASY
-1080 YKNKWDYAWNAVPF
+1080 YKNKWDYAWNTVPF

-1168 DKDGDGINDYELDA
+1168 DKDGDGVNDYELD
-1182 DGKAI
+1182 DEGKAI
-1187 LPEATEDGMIL
+1187 LPVATEDGMIL
-1198 RGIYEIPEITLHF
+1198 RGVYEIPEITLHF

-1380 DYRQTSLFTAEKNLT
+1380 DYRQRSLFTAEKSLT

-1456 YIKNLYETTKHIDSE
+1456 YIKTLYETTKHIDSE

-1541 KTLDNGTYNI
+1541 KKLDNGTYNI

-1601 AHWVCNMQI
+1601 AHWICNMQI

-1629 GTNTSNMLLAEGTH
+1629 GMNTSNMLLAEGTH

-1678 GLEEEFEL
+1678 GLEEEFVL
-1686 SDEERDTVFTAV
+1686 SDEEQDTVFTAV

-1706 VLHTDKNFQ
+1706 ILHADKNFQ

-1856 DDYQETICK
+1856 DYDDYQETICK

-2022 YFCQDRTQPLQGKLY
+2022 YSCQDRTQPLQGKLY

-2043 LENATVENV
+2043 LENATVQNV

-2062 ADYSSAGGIAAQAGN
+2062 ADYSSVGGIAAQAGG

-2102 SSEIV
+2102 GSEIV

-2124 TAFAMESTIK
+2124 TAFAMESNIKKSNIK

-2165 KNQFPGQTKLLS
+2165 KNQFPGQTELLS

-2211 DQYPKIHGKKVYR
+2211 DQYPKIHGKKVYH
-2224 SGNKYFNEQVTTTTT
+2224 SGNKYFNEQVTTT

-2253 TKLTTTKPMT
+2253 TKLTTKPVTTTSATKQTTTTTKLTTKPVTTTSTTKQTTTTTKLTTKPMT

-2281 MTTTFATKQTTA
+2281 VTT
-2293 TTKLTTKPMTTT
+2293 TTKPTTITTT
-2305 STTEQTTTTTK
+2305 NTAKSTTTTTI
-2316 LTTKPMT
+2316 P
-2323 TTFAT
+2323 A
-2328 KQTTATTKLTTKPM
+2328 
-2342 TTTSTTEQTTT
+2342 
-2353 TTKLTTT
+2353 
-2360 KPVTTTSTTKQ
+2360 TTTSTTKS
-2371 TTATTKLTTKPV
+2371 TTTTTIPA
-2383 TTTSTIKQTT
+2383 TTTSTTKQTT
-2393 TTTKLTTKPVATTSA
+2393 TTTKLTTKPV
-2408 SEQMTTTTKLTTKPM
+2408 TTTTKP
-2423 TTTSITEQTTTMTKL
+2423 
-2438 TTKPMTTTSVTKQ
+2438 
-2451 TTATTKLTTKPM
+2451 
-2463 TTTSTT
+2463 
-2469 EQTTTT
+2469 
-2475 TKLTTK
+2475 
-2481 PITTTQATTKSTTI
+2481 TTI
-2495 TTTNTAKPTTTST
+2495 TTTNTAKS
-2508 STINSMTTTVTA
+2508 
-2520 TSTTETTTAVTTT
+2520 
-2533 SFTTE
+2533 
-2538 PTTTGSI
+2538 
-2545 INSTTTSTTES
+2545 
-2556 TTTTT
+2556 
-2561 TVPATTTTTEATTTS
+2561 
-2576 TTESTTTTITIPT
+2576 
-2589 TTTTTTTTEK
+2589 
-2599 TTTSTTEST
+2599 
-2608 TTTITIPTT
+2608 
-2617 TTTIEETTTSTTE
+2617 
-2630 STTTTTTIPT
+2630 TTTTTIPT
-2640 TTTTIEETT
+2640 TTTSTIK
-2649 ISTTESTTTITTVPT
+2649 ST
-2664 TTTTIEATT
+2664 TTTTI
-2673 TSTTESTTTITT
+2673 
-2685 VPTTTTTTEETTT
+2685 PTTTT

-2705 TTTIT
+2705 TTTI
-2710 IPTTT
+2710 PT
-2715 TTTEATTTSTTEW
+2715 
-2728 TTTITTVPTTTTT
+2728 
-2741 TEETTTSTT
+2741 
-2750 ESTTT
+2750 
-2755 ITTVPTT
+2755 
-2762 TTTTEETTT
+2762 TTT

-2781 TIPTTTT
+2781 IPTTTTSTTKSTTTTTIPTTTTSTTKSTTTTTIPATTTSTTKQTTTTTKLTTTTKPTTTTTILTTTTFTTKQTTTTTKLTTTTKPTTTTTIPTTTT
-2788 TTEATTTSTTEWTT
+2788 TTAETIIS
-2802 TTTTVPTTTT
+2802 
-2812 TTEVTTTSTTEWTTT
+2812 
-2827 TTTVPTTTT
+2827 TTT

-2858 PIEMGIYGDVD
+2858 TIEMGIYGDVD

-2885 YAKRAAGLEP
+2885 YAKRAAGLEV

-2904 EAIFALAD
+2904 EVIFALAD

-2933 KASGMQPTWEELT
+2933 KACGMQPTWEELI
-2946 GISALF
+2946 GVSVRS

>member
-1 MAADPT
+1 
-7 PVKVRQNKKKTVIF
+7 
-21 ITAAMLILA
+21 
-30 IAAGIGVKWYRDVQ
+30 
-44 NRVTVSFNTNGG
+44 
-56 ETVEAVTLEKG
+56 
-67 SVLTAV
+67 
-73 PCASKQDQNFTGWFY
+73 
-88 DGDCTEP
+88 
-95 FHSED
+95 
-100 PFEENTVLYA
+100 
-110 AYEEPEQGVTKQDTA
+110 
-125 YVADCDAKEPIVI
+125 
-138 RSEEKIT
+138 
-145 DENWMDY
+145 
-152 LEIESALGDLPTSFH
+152 
-167 VTALEDNQYEVTPE
+167 
-181 QDYQA
+181 
-186 GFTYDFHAKNGATLI
+186 
-201 SGESEDLNTVT
+201 
-212 QRIHKDNVEEV
+212 
-223 VLKKE
+223 
-228 IVYLDWDDV
+228 
-237 VREGETYQFYIPKR
+237 
-251 AEFVIT
+251 
-257 EKTPIC
+257 
-263 FLNGYDEWVAAGK
+263 
-276 NPNTFGD
+276 
-283 LYDDTTL
+283 
-290 FVSVSM
+290 
-296 VNDQFLVK
+296 
-304 ESDKGTLSGKDW
+304 
-316 YFVTVEDADLADII
+316 
-330 DDVDVYME
+330 
-338 EHVEAEDLIDTEQ
+338 
-351 IEQNILEGDGI
+351 
-362 DQLEDLLTCAI
+362 
-373 LDDETFQ
+373 
-380 NLSDEKSNDNV
+380 
-391 FLFNNIVASAAEMDN
+391 MDN
-406 IPFRDGLSMGETVS
+406 IPFRDGLSMGEPVRIS
-420 IPVAKK
+420 VAKK

-694 FIEKKFNGAYY
+694 LVEKKFNGAYY

-747 YGLDSKK
+747 YGLDGKK
-754 STGNGVGFSQDE
+754 STGSGVGFSQDE

-773 MHQNQANIVEICG
+773 MHQNQANIIEICG

-804 QELNGNFYPQFSNKA
+804 QELNGTFYPQFSNKA
-819 LRYNDSN
+819 LRYNHSN

-833 NKTNAKAFIANVDI
+833 SKTNAKAFVANVDI
-847 YFDVPMFSLSSTQT
+847 YFDVPMFSLSSTKT

-874 SDPSTNITSIDDF
+874 SDPSTDITSIDDF

-897 QFPDGSTKIIETK
+897 KFPDGSTKILETK
-910 EVLAIEPVGS
+910 EVLAIEPVGY
-920 FGVHKDLDKVI
+920 FKVHEDLDKVV

-938 CSNDESF
+938 WSNDEPF
-945 KYNPSSEYRMNSVY
+945 NHHPNSEYSMRNVY
-959 IAKDTSFYVNV
+959 IAEDTSFYVDV

-1016 GGRDYVTGDRLSEL
+1016 EGQDYVTGDGLSEL
-1030 TALSYGTSWNSTWN
+1030 TALSYGTSWDSTWN

-1055 TIERLGLTSFDKSP
+1055 TIQRMGLTSFDKSP
-1069 DEVLATYDASY
+1069 EEVLATYDASY
-1080 YKNKWDYAWNAVPF
+1080 YKNKWGYAWNAVDF
-1094 INYRN
+1094 INRRP
-1099 PKDGFVQVYHA
+1099 PKDGFVQAYRA
-1110 NYRDCNVTFLYGN
+1110 NYRDCNITFLYGN

-1128 KTGNEAVDVKSLTRA
+1128 KTGNEAVDVKSQTRA
-1143 FEIGDTIKAPY
+1143 FKIGDTIEAPY

-1168 DKDGDGINDYELDA
+1168 DKDGDGVNDYELD
-1182 DGKAI
+1182 DEGKAI
-1187 LPEATEDGMIL
+1187 LPVATEDGMIL

-1239 KEVTFGGEKVYAS
+1239 KEVTFGGEKVYAK

-1274 WEYHPVSIN
+1274 WEYRPVSID

-1322 FRVKNDDGTM
+1322 FRVKNNDGTM

-1380 DYRQTSLFTAEKNLT
+1380 DYRQRSLFTAEKSLT

-1479 ASMTS
+1479 ASLTS

-1541 KTLDNGTYNI
+1541 KKLDNGTYNI

-1556 WANTSPNRDCPDLYS
+1556 WANTRPNRDSSDLSS
-1571 YYTVDYWT
+1571 YYTIDYWT

-1595 QSKTLT
+1595 QNKTLT
-1601 AHWVCNMQI
+1601 AHWIYNMQI

-1629 GTNTSNMLLAEGTH
+1629 GTNASNMLLAEGTH

-1678 GLEEEFEL
+1678 GLEEEFVL
-1686 SDEERDTVFTAV
+1686 SDEEQDTVFTAV

-1706 VLHTDKNFQ
+1706 ILHADKNFQ

-1720 AVAPEHDFNESN
+1720 AVAPEHDFNENN
-1732 QVLLDFGTY
+1732 QVLLNFGTY

-1752 DGICTYQTVGWK
+1752 GGIFTYQTVGWK

-1794 TEISECTFYFDANGG
+1794 TEISECTFDFDANGG

-1815 TRYTKKLPVGE
+1815 TQYTKKLPVGE
-1826 NQVDDWAIP
+1826 SQVDDWAIP

-1841 YETYVFAGWKVVTND
+1841 YETYDFAGWKVVTND
-1856 DDYQETICK
+1856 DSQETICK

-1906 NESCTGIDAEK
+1906 NEGCTGIDAEK
-1917 TAHTWDENQV
+1917 TAHTWDENQI

-1989 ADGAFIT
+1989 SDGTFIT
-1996 WTPIGASYTTP
+1996 WTPIGFSYTTP

-2022 YFCQDRTQPLQGKLY
+2022 YFCQDRTQPLQKKLY
-2037 FGLFGM
+2037 LGLFGL

-2052 MVADSYFNAG
+2052 TVADSYFNAG
-2062 ADYSSAGGIAAQAGN
+2062 ADYSYAGGIAAQAGN

-2118 TKAGGI
+2118 TKTGGI

-2211 DQYPKIHGKKVYR
+2211 DQYPKIHGKKVYY
-2224 SGNKYFNEQVTTTTT
+2224 SGNKYFNEQVTTT

-2253 TKLTTTKPMT
+2253 TKLTTKPVTTTSTTKQTTTTTKLTTKPVTTTSATKQTTATTKLTTNSVTTTSVTKQTITTTKLTTKPMT
-2263 TTSATKQ
+2263 TTTKPTTITTTNTAKSTTTTTIPTTTTSTTESITTTTIPTTTTSTTKSTTTTTIPATTTSTTKSTTTTTTTTSTTESTTTTTIPTTTTSTTKSTTTTTIPATTTSTTESTTTTTIPATTTSTTKQ

-2281 MTTTFATKQTTA
+2281 MTTT
-2293 TTKLTTKPMTTT
+2293 TKP
-2305 STTEQTTTTTK
+2305 
-2316 LTTKPMT
+2316 
-2323 TTFAT
+2323 
-2328 KQTTATTKLTTKPM
+2328 
-2342 TTTSTTEQTTT
+2342 
-2353 TTKLTTT
+2353 
-2360 KPVTTTSTTKQ
+2360 
-2371 TTATTKLTTKPV
+2371 
-2383 TTTSTIKQTT
+2383 
-2393 TTTKLTTKPVATTSA
+2393 
-2408 SEQMTTTTKLTTKPM
+2408 
-2423 TTTSITEQTTTMTKL
+2423 
-2438 TTKPMTTTSVTKQ
+2438 
-2451 TTATTKLTTKPM
+2451 
-2463 TTTSTT
+2463 
-2469 EQTTTT
+2469 
-2475 TKLTTK
+2475 
-2481 PITTTQATTKSTTI
+2481 
-2495 TTTNTAKPTTTST
+2495 
-2508 STINSMTTTVTA
+2508 
-2520 TSTTETTTAVTTT
+2520 
-2533 SFTTE
+2533 
-2538 PTTTGSI
+2538 
-2545 INSTTTSTTES
+2545 
-2556 TTTTT
+2556 
-2561 TVPATTTTTEATTTS
+2561 
-2576 TTESTTTTITIPT
+2576 
-2589 TTTTTTTTEK
+2589 
-2599 TTTSTTEST
+2599 
-2608 TTTITIPTT
+2608 
-2617 TTTIEETTTSTTE
+2617 
-2630 STTTTTTIPT
+2630 
-2640 TTTTIEETT
+2640 
-2649 ISTTESTTTITTVPT
+2649 
-2664 TTTTIEATT
+2664 
-2673 TSTTESTTTITT
+2673 
-2685 VPTTTTTTEETTT
+2685 TTT

-2705 TTTIT
+2705 TTTI
-2710 IPTTT
+2710 PT
-2715 TTTEATTTSTTEW
+2715 
-2728 TTTITTVPTTTTT
+2728 
-2741 TEETTTSTT
+2741 TTTSTT
-2750 ESTTT
+2750 ESTT
-2755 ITTVPTT
+2755 ITTIPT
-2762 TTTTEETTT
+2762 TTT

-2781 TIPTTTT
+2781 IPTTTTSTTESTTTTTIPTTTTSTTASTTTTTIPTTTTSTTESTTTTTIPTTTTSTTESTTTTTIPTTTTSTTESTTTTTIPTTTTSTTESTTTTTIPTTTTSTTESTTTTTIPTTTT
-2788 TTEATTTSTTEWTT
+2788 TTAETIIS
-2802 TTTTVPTTTT
+2802 
-2812 TTEVTTTSTTEWTTT
+2812 
-2827 TTTVPTTTT
+2827 TTT

-2858 PIEMGIYGDVD
+2858 TIEMGIYGDVD

-2885 YAKRAAGLEP
+2885 YAKRAAGLEV

-2912 VDQDGMITVQ
+2912 VDQDGIITVQ

-2933 KASGMQPTWEELT
+2933 KACGMQPTWEELI
-2946 GISALF
+2946 GVSVRS

>member
-30 IAAGIGVKWYRDVQ
+30 IAAGIGVKWYWDVQ

-56 ETVEAVTLEKG
+56 ETVEAVTLKKG
-67 SVLTAV
+67 SVLAAV

-138 RSEEKIT
+138 RSEEEIT
-145 DENWMDY
+145 EENWMDY
-152 LEIESALGDLPTSFH
+152 LEIDSALGDLPTAFH

-237 VREGETYQFYIPKR
+237 VREGETYQFYIPKC

-263 FLNGYDEWVAAGK
+263 FLNGYNEWVAAGK
-276 NPNTFGD
+276 NPDTFGD
-283 LYDDTTL
+283 LYDDDTL
-290 FVSVSM
+290 FVSVNL

-316 YFVTVEDADLADII
+316 YFVTVENADLADII

-338 EHVEAEDLIDTEQ
+338 ENVEAEDLIDTEQ

-362 DQLEDLLTCAI
+362 NQLEDLLTCAI
-373 LDDETFQ
+373 LDDQTFQ

-439 ARNPNFPGVDYNDPE
+439 ARNPNFPGVDYDDPE
-454 NKEWSA
+454 NKKWSA

-694 FIEKKFNGAYY
+694 LVEKKFNGAYY

-747 YGLDSKK
+747 YGLDSQK
-754 STGNGVGFSQDE
+754 STGSGVGFSQDE

-773 MHQNQANIVEICG
+773 MHQNQANMIEICG

-847 YFDVPMFSLSSTQT
+847 YFDIPMFSLSSTQT

-874 SDPSTNITSIDDF
+874 SDPSTDITSIDDF

-897 QFPDGSTKIIETK
+897 KFPDGSTKIIETK
-910 EVLAIEPVGS
+910 EVLAIEPVGY
-920 FGVHKDLDKVI
+920 FKVHEDLDKVV
-931 FRVDGYS
+931 FQVDGYS
-938 CSNDESF
+938 WSNDEPF
-945 KYNPSSEYRMNSVY
+945 EHNPNSEYSMSSVY
-959 IAKDTSFYVNV
+959 IAKDTSFYVDV

-976 VSFSYYDVD
+976 VTFSYYDID

-1016 GGRDYVTGDRLSEL
+1016 EGHDYTNGNNLDEITSLD
-1030 TALSYGTSWNSTWN
+1030 YGTNWN
-1044 PSASQYYELND
+1044 PSRYASDSRYYSLTN
-1055 TIERLGLTSFDKSP
+1055 RGLVTSGKSA
-1069 DEVLATYDASY
+1069 DEVLATYDAST
-1080 YKNKWDYAWNAVPF
+1080 YKNEWRYEWNAV
-1094 INYRN
+1094 
-1099 PKDGFVQVYHA
+1099 GFLDHTFAYHAPENGFAQVYRA
-1110 NYRDCNVTFLYGN
+1110 NYRDCNITFLYGN

-1128 KTGNEAVDVKSLTRA
+1128 KTGNEAEDVKSQTRA
-1143 FEIGDTIKAPY
+1143 FKIGDTIKAPY

-1168 DKDGDGINDYELDA
+1168 DKDGDGVNDYELD
-1182 DGKAI
+1182 DEGKAI
-1187 LPEATEDGMIL
+1187 LPVATEDGMIL
-1198 RGIYEIPEITLHF
+1198 RGVYEIPEITLHF

-1252 GETEDVFTQTIA
+1252 GATEDVFTQTIA
-1264 ASSDFSKFRY
+1264 ASSNFSKFRY
-1274 WEYHPVSIN
+1274 WEYRPVSIDE
-1283 AWIRADKAYKTTY
+1283 WKKADEAYKTTY

-1307 MTYYKID
+1307 EVYYKIE
-1314 FLPGEMGQ
+1314 FLPGEVGQ

-1332 TEQEQLTHRVLPGDT
+1332 TEQTQLTHRVLAGNLVT
-1347 VIPHELI
+1347 PHELMI
-1354 DNAYPTEDGETLQW
+1354 DLAYPTEDGETLRL

-1380 DYRQTSLFTAEKNLT
+1380 DYRQRSLFTAEKSLT

-1456 YIKNLYETTKHIDSE
+1456 YIKTLHETTKHIDSE
-1471 TGYEVYDY
+1471 TGYEVYNY

-1541 KTLDNGTYNI
+1541 KKLDNGTYNI

-1556 WANTSPNRDCPDLYS
+1556 WANTSPNRDSPDLYS

-1595 QSKTLT
+1595 QNKTLT

-1678 GLEEEFEL
+1678 GLEEEFAL

-1752 DGICTYQTVGWK
+1752 DGIFTYQTVGWE

-1856 DDYQETICK
+1856 DYDDYQETICK

-1917 TAHTWDENQV
+1917 TAHTWDKNQI

-1989 ADGAFIT
+1989 SDGAFIT

-2037 FGLFGM
+2037 LGLFGL

-2052 MVADSYFNAG
+2052 TVADSYFNAG
-2062 ADYSSAGGIAAQAGN
+2062 ADYSSVGGIAAQAGG

-2102 SSEIV
+2102 GSEIV

-2124 TAFAMESTIK
+2124 TAFAMESNIKKSNIK

-2165 KNQFPGQTKLLS
+2165 KNQFSGQTKLLS

-2253 TKLTTTKPMT
+2253 TKLTTKPVT
-2263 TTSATKQ
+2263 TTSTI
-2270 TTTTTKLTTKP
+2270 
-2281 MTTTFATKQTTA
+2281 KQTTA

-2305 STTEQTTTTTK
+2305 SATNQTI
-2316 LTTKPMT
+2316 
-2323 TTFAT
+2323 
-2328 KQTTATTKLTTKPM
+2328 
-2342 TTTSTTEQTTT
+2342 
-2353 TTKLTTT
+2353 
-2360 KPVTTTSTTKQ
+2360 
-2371 TTATTKLTTKPV
+2371 ATTKLTTKPV
-2383 TTTSTIKQTT
+2383 TTTSI
-2393 TTTKLTTKPVATTSA
+2393 
-2408 SEQMTTTTKLTTKPM
+2408 
-2423 TTTSITEQTTTMTKL
+2423 
-2438 TTKPMTTTSVTKQ
+2438 
-2451 TTATTKLTTKPM
+2451 
-2463 TTTSTT
+2463 T

-2475 TKLTTK
+2475 TKLTT
-2481 PITTTQATTKSTTI
+2481 TTTQATTKPTTI
-2495 TTTNTAKPTTTST
+2495 TTTITTNTAKPTTTGT
-2508 STINSMTTTVTA
+2508 TIINSMTTAVTA

-2538 PTTTGSI
+2538 PTTTTTGSI
-2545 INSTTTSTTES
+2545 INSTT
-2556 TTTTT
+2556 
-2561 TVPATTTTTEATTTS
+2561 
-2576 TTESTTTTITIPT
+2576 
-2589 TTTTTTTTEK
+2589 
-2599 TTTSTTEST
+2599 
-2608 TTTITIPTT
+2608 
-2617 TTTIEETTTSTTE
+2617 
-2630 STTTTTTIPT
+2630 
-2640 TTTTIEETT
+2640 
-2649 ISTTESTTTITTVPT
+2649 ISTTNSTTQK
-2664 TTTTIEATT
+2664 
-2673 TSTTESTTTITT
+2673 
-2685 VPTTTTTTEETTT
+2685 
-2698 STTESTT
+2698 
-2705 TTTIT
+2705 
-2710 IPTTT
+2710 
-2715 TTTEATTTSTTEW
+2715 TTTSTTEW

-2750 ESTTT
+2750 ESTATTTTVPSTTTTTVETTTSTTELTTTTTTVPTTTTTTEATTTSTTESTTITTNPVTTTTVETTTSTTESTTTTTNPVTTTTVETTTSTTEWTTTTTTVPATTTTTVETTTSTTEWTTITTTVPATTTTTEATTTSTTESTTT
-2755 ITTVPTT
+2755 ITTVPITTTTTEETTTSTIESTTTTMTIPTT

-2771 STTESTTTTT
+2771 STTEW
-2781 TIPTTTT
+2781 TTTT
-2788 TTEATTTSTTEWTT
+2788 TTELTTTETT
-2802 TTTTVPTTTT
+2802 TTTFL
-2812 TTEVTTTSTTEWTTT
+2812 
-2827 TTTVPTTTT
+2827 TT
-2836 TSETTTTV
+2836 TSETTTTA

-2858 PIEMGIYGDVD
+2858 TIEMGIYGDVD

-2885 YAKRAAGLEP
+2885 YAKRAAGLEV

-2912 VDQDGMITVQ
+2912 VDQDGIITVQ

-2933 KASGMQPTWEELT
+2933 KACGMQPTWEELI
-2946 GISALF
+2946 GVSVRS

>member
-1 MAADPT
+1 M
-7 PVKVRQNKKKTVIF
+7 
-21 ITAAMLILA
+21 
-30 IAAGIGVKWYRDVQ
+30 
-44 NRVTVSFNTNGG
+44 
-56 ETVEAVTLEKG
+56 
-67 SVLTAV
+67 
-73 PCASKQDQNFTGWFY
+73 
-88 DGDCTEP
+88 
-95 FHSED
+95 
-100 PFEENTVLYA
+100 
-110 AYEEPEQGVTKQDTA
+110 
-125 YVADCDAKEPIVI
+125 
-138 RSEEKIT
+138 
-145 DENWMDY
+145 
-152 LEIESALGDLPTSFH
+152 
-167 VTALEDNQYEVTPE
+167 
-181 QDYQA
+181 
-186 GFTYDFHAKNGATLI
+186 
-201 SGESEDLNTVT
+201 
-212 QRIHKDNVEEV
+212 
-223 VLKKE
+223 
-228 IVYLDWDDV
+228 
-237 VREGETYQFYIPKR
+237 
-251 AEFVIT
+251 
-257 EKTPIC
+257 
-263 FLNGYDEWVAAGK
+263 
-276 NPNTFGD
+276 
-283 LYDDTTL
+283 
-290 FVSVSM
+290 
-296 VNDQFLVK
+296 
-304 ESDKGTLSGKDW
+304 
-316 YFVTVEDADLADII
+316 
-330 DDVDVYME
+330 
-338 EHVEAEDLIDTEQ
+338 
-351 IEQNILEGDGI
+351 
-362 DQLEDLLTCAI
+362 LTCAI
-373 LDDETFQ
+373 LDDQTFQ

-406 IPFRDGLSMGETVS
+406 IPFRDGLSMGETVR

-618 KVEGYKN
+618 KVEEYKN

-694 FIEKKFNGAYY
+694 LVEKKFNGAYY

-747 YGLDSKK
+747 YGLDSQK
-754 STGNGVGFSQDE
+754 STNSGVGFSQDE

-773 MHQNQANIVEICG
+773 MHQNQANIIEICG

-804 QELNGNFYPQFSNKA
+804 QELNGKFYPQFSNKA
-819 LRYNDSN
+819 LRYNHSN

-833 NKTNAKAFIANVDI
+833 SKTNAKAFIANVDI
-847 YFDVPMFSLSSTQT
+847 YFDVPMFSLSSTKT

-874 SDPSTNITSIDDF
+874 SDPSTDITSIDDF
-887 SKTYTASFGY
+887 STKTYTASFGY
-897 QFPDGSTKIIETK
+897 KFPDGSTKILETK
-910 EVLAIEPVGS
+910 EVRAIEPVGY
-920 FGVHKDLDKVI
+920 FKVHEDLDKVV

-938 CSNDESF
+938 WSNDEPF
-945 KYNPSSEYRMNSVY
+945 NHHPNSEYSMRNVY
-959 IAKDTSFYVNV
+959 IAEDTSFYVDV

-976 VSFSYYDVD
+976 VSFSYYDVA

-1016 GGRDYVTGDRLSEL
+1016 EGQDYVTGDGLSEL
-1030 TALSYGTSWNSTWN
+1030 TALSYGTSWDSTWN

-1055 TIERLGLTSFDKSP
+1055 TIQRMGLTSFDKSP
-1069 DEVLATYDASY
+1069 EEVLATYDASY
-1080 YKNKWDYAWNAVPF
+1080 YKNKWGYAWNAVDF
-1094 INYRN
+1094 INRRP
-1099 PKDGFVQVYHA
+1099 PKDGFVQAYRA
-1110 NYRDCNVTFLYGN
+1110 NYRDCNITFLYGN

-1128 KTGNEAVDVKSLTRA
+1128 KTGNEAVDVKSQTRA
-1143 FEIGDTIKAPY
+1143 FKIGDTIEAPY

-1168 DKDGDGINDYELDA
+1168 DKDGDGVNDYELD
-1182 DGKAI
+1182 DEGKAI
-1187 LPEATEDGMIL
+1187 LPVATEDGMIL

-1239 KEVTFGGEKVYAS
+1239 KEVTFGGEKVYAK

-1274 WEYHPVSIN
+1274 WEYRPVSID

-1332 TEQEQLTHRVLPGDT
+1332 TEQEQLTHRVLHGDT

-1354 DNAYPTEDGETLQW
+1354 DNAYPTEDGETLRW

-1380 DYRQTSLFTAEKNLT
+1380 DYRQRSLFTAEKSLT

-1456 YIKNLYETTKHIDSE
+1456 YIKTLYETTKHIDSE

-1541 KTLDNGTYNI
+1541 KKLDNGTYNI

-1556 WANTSPNRDCPDLYS
+1556 WANTRPNRDSPDLS
-1571 YYTVDYWT
+1571 SDYTIDYWT

-1595 QSKTLT
+1595 QNKTLT
-1601 AHWVCNMQI
+1601 AHWIYNMQI

-1629 GTNTSNMLLAEGTH
+1629 GMNTSNMLLAEGTH

-1678 GLEEEFEL
+1678 GLEEEFTL
-1686 SDEERDTVFTAV
+1686 SDEEQDTVFTAV

-1706 VLHTDKNFQ
+1706 ILHADKNFQ
-1715 NATGN
+1715 NGTGN
-1720 AVAPEHDFNESN
+1720 AVAPEHDFNENN
-1732 QVLLDFGTY
+1732 QVLLAFGTY

-1752 DGICTYQTVGWK
+1752 GGIFTYQTVGWK

-1794 TEISECTFYFDANGG
+1794 TEISECTFDFDANGG

-1815 TRYTKKLPVGE
+1815 THYTKKLPVGE
-1826 NQVDDWAIP
+1826 SQVDDWAIP

-1841 YETYVFAGWKVVTND
+1841 YETYDFAGWKVVTN

-1906 NESCTGIDAEK
+1906 NEGCTGIDAEK
-1917 TAHTWDENQV
+1917 TAHTWDENQI

-1996 WTPIGASYTTP
+1996 WTPIGSSHTTP

-2037 FGLFGM
+2037 LGLFGL

-2052 MVADSYFNAG
+2052 TVADSYFNAG
-2062 ADYSSAGGIAAQAGN
+2062 ADYSYAGGIAAQAGN

-2118 TKAGGI
+2118 TRAGGI
-2124 TAFAMESTIK
+2124 TAIAMESTIK

-2147 GSVIPI
+2147 GRAIPI
-2153 ADCETISNCYYD
+2153 AACETISNCYYD
-2165 KNQFPGQTKLLS
+2165 KNQFPGQTELLS

-2211 DQYPKIHGKKVYR
+2211 DQYPKIHGKKVYH
-2224 SGNKYFNEQVTTTTT
+2224 SGNKYFNEQVTTT

-2253 TKLTTTKPMT
+2253 TKLTTKPMT

-2270 TTTTTKLTTKP
+2270 TTATTKLTTNPVTTTTKLITKPVTTTSATKQTTATTKLTTNPVTTTSVTKQATTTTKLTTKP
-2281 MTTTFATKQTTA
+2281 MTTT
-2293 TTKLTTKPMTTT
+2293 TKP
-2305 STTEQTTTTTK
+2305 
-2316 LTTKPMT
+2316 
-2323 TTFAT
+2323 
-2328 KQTTATTKLTTKPM
+2328 
-2342 TTTSTTEQTTT
+2342 
-2353 TTKLTTT
+2353 
-2360 KPVTTTSTTKQ
+2360 
-2371 TTATTKLTTKPV
+2371 
-2383 TTTSTIKQTT
+2383 
-2393 TTTKLTTKPVATTSA
+2393 
-2408 SEQMTTTTKLTTKPM
+2408 
-2423 TTTSITEQTTTMTKL
+2423 
-2438 TTKPMTTTSVTKQ
+2438 
-2451 TTATTKLTTKPM
+2451 
-2463 TTTSTT
+2463 
-2469 EQTTTT
+2469 
-2475 TKLTTK
+2475 
-2481 PITTTQATTKSTTI
+2481 TTI
-2495 TTTNTAKPTTTST
+2495 TTTNTAKSTTTTTIPATTTST
-2508 STINSMTTTVTA
+2508 TESTTTTTIPTTT
-2520 TSTTETTTAVTTT
+2520 TSTTESTTTTTIPTITTSTTESTTTTATTT
-2533 SFTTE
+2533 STTE
-2538 PTTTGSI
+2538 STTTTTIPTITTSTTESTTTTATTTSTTE
-2545 INSTTTSTTES
+2545 STTTSTTES

-2561 TVPATTTTTEATTTS
+2561 IPTTTTS
-2576 TTESTTTTITIPT
+2576 TTKS
-2589 TTTTTTTTEK
+2589 
-2599 TTTSTTEST
+2599 
-2608 TTTITIPTT
+2608 
-2617 TTTIEETTTSTTE
+2617 
-2630 STTTTTTIPT
+2630 TTTTTIPT
-2640 TTTTIEETT
+2640 TTT
-2649 ISTTESTTTITTVPT
+2649 STTKST
-2664 TTTTIEATT
+2664 TTTTIPATT
-2673 TSTTESTTTITT
+2673 TSTTKS
-2685 VPTTTTTTEETTT
+2685 TTTTTIPTTTT

-2705 TTTIT
+2705 TTTI
-2710 IPTTT
+2710 P
-2715 TTTEATTTSTTEW
+2715 
-2728 TTTITTVPTTTTT
+2728 
-2741 TEETTTSTT
+2741 
-2750 ESTTT
+2750 
-2755 ITTVPTT
+2755 
-2762 TTTTEETTT
+2762 
-2771 STTESTTTTT
+2771 TTTTT

-2788 TTEATTTSTTEWTT
+2788 TTI
-2802 TTTTVPTTTT
+2802 PTTTT
-2812 TTEVTTTSTTEWTTT
+2812 TTISTTT
-2827 TTTVPTTTT
+2827 TTTISTTTTTTTTTAETIISTTT

-2844 PTTSEENPDTTTTE
+2844 PTTSEENPDATTTTE

-2869 GNGIV
+2869 RNGTV

-2885 YAKRAAGLEP
+2885 YAKQAAGLEV

-2904 EAIFALAD
+2904 EVIFALAD

-2933 KASGMQPTWEELT
+2933 KASGIQPSWKELT
-2946 GISALF
+2946 GISLPF

>member
-152 LEIESALGDLPTSFH
+152 LEIDSALGDLPTSFH

-263 FLNGYDEWVAAGK
+263 FLNGYNEWVAAGK

-283 LYDDTTL
+283 LYDDDTL

-296 VNDQFLVK
+296 VNDQFLAK

-316 YFVTVEDADLADII
+316 YFVTVENADLADII

-338 EHVEAEDLIDTEQ
+338 ENVEAEDLIDTEQ

-362 DQLEDLLTCAI
+362 NQLEDLLTCAI
-373 LDDETFQ
+373 LDDQTFQ
-380 NLSDEKSNDNV
+380 NLSDEKPNDNV

-406 IPFRDGLSMGETVS
+406 IPFRDGLSMGETVR

-439 ARNPNFPGVDYNDPE
+439 ARNPNFPGVDYDDPE
-454 NKEWSA
+454 NKKWSA

-694 FIEKKFNGAYY
+694 FVEKKFNGAYY

-847 YFDVPMFSLSSTQT
+847 YFDIPMFSLSSTQT

-874 SDPSTNITSIDDF
+874 SDPSTDITSIDDF

-897 QFPDGSTKIIETK
+897 KFPDGSTKIIETK
-910 EVLAIEPVGS
+910 EVLAIEPVGY
-920 FGVHKDLDKVI
+920 FKVHEDLDKVV

-938 CSNDESF
+938 WSNDEPF
-945 KYNPSSEYRMNSVY
+945 EHNPNSEYSMRNVY
-959 IAKDTSFYVNV
+959 ISEDTSFYVDV

-976 VSFSYYDVD
+976 VTFSYYDID

-1016 GGRDYVTGDRLSEL
+1016 EGHDYTNGNNLDEITSLD
-1030 TALSYGTSWNSTWN
+1030 YGTNWN
-1044 PSASQYYELND
+1044 PSRYASDSRYYSLTN
-1055 TIERLGLTSFDKSP
+1055 RGLVTSGKSA
-1069 DEVLATYDASY
+1069 DEVLATYDAST
-1080 YKNKWDYAWNAVPF
+1080 YKNEWRYEWNAV
-1094 INYRN
+1094 
-1099 PKDGFVQVYHA
+1099 GFLDHTFAYHAPENGFAQVYRA
-1110 NYRDCNVTFLYGN
+1110 NYRDCNITFLYGN

-1128 KTGNEAVDVKSLTRA
+1128 KTGNEAEDVKSQTRA
-1143 FEIGDTIKAPY
+1143 FKIGDTIKAPY

-1168 DKDGDGINDYELDA
+1168 DKDGDGVNDYELD
-1182 DGKAI
+1182 DEGKAI
-1187 LPEATEDGMIL
+1187 LPVATEDGMIL
-1198 RGIYEIPEITLHF
+1198 RGVYEIPEITLHF

-1252 GETEDVFTQTIA
+1252 GATEDVFTQTIA
-1264 ASSDFSKFRY
+1264 ASSNFSKFRY
-1274 WEYHPVSIN
+1274 WEYRPVSIDE
-1283 AWIRADKAYKTTY
+1283 WKKADEAYKTTY

-1307 MTYYKID
+1307 EVYYKIE
-1314 FLPGEMGQ
+1314 FLPGEVGQ

-1332 TEQEQLTHRVLPGDT
+1332 TEQTQLTHRVLAGNLVT
-1347 VIPHELI
+1347 PHELMI
-1354 DNAYPTEDGETLQW
+1354 DLAYPTEDGETLRL

-1380 DYRQTSLFTAEKNLT
+1380 DYRQRSLFTAEKSLT

-1541 KTLDNGTYNI
+1541 KKLDNGTYNI

-1556 WANTSPNRDCPDLYS
+1556 WANTRPNRDSLDLS
-1571 YYTVDYWT
+1571 SDYTIDYWT

-1595 QSKTLT
+1595 QNKTLT
-1601 AHWVCNMQI
+1601 AHWICNMQI

-1629 GTNTSNMLLAEGTH
+1629 GMNTSNMLLAEGTH

-1678 GLEEEFEL
+1678 GLEEEFTL
-1686 SDEERDTVFTAV
+1686 SDEEQDTVFTAV

-1706 VLHTDKNFQ
+1706 ILHADKNFQ
-1715 NATGN
+1715 NGTGN
-1720 AVAPEHDFNESN
+1720 AVAPEHDFNENN
-1732 QVLLDFGTY
+1732 QVLLAFGTY

-1752 DGICTYQTVGWK
+1752 GGIFTYQTVGWK

-1794 TEISECTFYFDANGG
+1794 TEISECTFDFDANGG

-1815 TRYTKKLPVGE
+1815 TQYTKKLPVGE
-1826 NQVDDWAIP
+1826 SQVDDWAIP

-1841 YETYVFAGWKVVTND
+1841 YETYDFAGWKVVTN

-1865 AGDTYTVDD
+1865 AGDTYTVDN

-1906 NESCTGIDAEK
+1906 NEGCTGIDAEK
-1917 TAHTWDENQV
+1917 TTHTWDENQV

-1989 ADGAFIT
+1989 SDGAFIT
-1996 WTPIGASYTTP
+1996 WTPIGSSHTTP

-2022 YFCQDRTQPLQGKLY
+2022 YSCQDRTQPLQGKLY
-2037 FGLFGM
+2037 LGLFGL

-2052 MVADSYFNAG
+2052 TVADSYFNAG
-2062 ADYSSAGGIAAQAGN
+2062 ADYSYAGGIAAQAGN

-2102 SSEIV
+2102 GSEIV

-2118 TKAGGI
+2118 TRAGGI
-2124 TAFAMESTIK
+2124 ASIAMESTIK

-2147 GSVIPI
+2147 GRAIPI
-2153 ADCETISNCYYD
+2153 AACETISNCYYD
-2165 KNQFPGQTKLLS
+2165 KNQFPGQTELLS

-2211 DQYPKIHGKKVYR
+2211 DPYPKIHGKKVYH

-2239 TTTTITTTTTTVTT
+2239 TMITTTTTTVTT
-2253 TKLTTTKPMT
+2253 TKLTTTKPMTTTSTTKQTTTTTKLTTKPMTTTSTIKQTTTTTKLTTKPMTTTSATKQTITTTKLTTKPMT

-2281 MTTTFATKQTTA
+2281 MTTTSATKQTTTTTKLTTNPVTTTSATKQTITTTKLTTKPMTTTSATEQTTA

-2305 STTEQTTTTTK
+2305 S
-2316 LTTKPMT
+2316 
-2323 TTFAT
+2323 A
-2328 KQTTATTKLTTKPM
+2328 
-2342 TTTSTTEQTTT
+2342 
-2353 TTKLTTT
+2353 
-2360 KPVTTTSTTKQ
+2360 TKQ

-2383 TTTSTIKQTT
+2383 TTTST
-2393 TTTKLTTKPVATTSA
+2393 
-2408 SEQMTTTTKLTTKPM
+2408 
-2423 TTTSITEQTTTMTKL
+2423 TEQTTATTKL

-2451 TTATTKLTTKPM
+2451 TTA
-2463 TTTSTT
+2463 
-2469 EQTTTT
+2469 T

-2495 TTTNTAKPTTTST
+2495 TTTNTAKSTTTST
-2508 STINSMTTTVTA
+2508 SIINSMTTIVTA

-2561 TVPATTTTTEATTTS
+2561 TVPATTTTTE
-2576 TTESTTTTITIPT
+2576 
-2589 TTTTTTTTEK
+2589 K
-2599 TTTSTTEST
+2599 
-2608 TTTITIPTT
+2608 
-2617 TTTIEETTTSTTE
+2617 
-2630 STTTTTTIPT
+2630 
-2640 TTTTIEETT
+2640 
-2649 ISTTESTTTITTVPT
+2649 
-2664 TTTTIEATT
+2664 TT

-2685 VPTTTTTTEETTT
+2685 VP
-2698 STTESTT
+2698 
-2705 TTTIT
+2705 
-2710 IPTTT
+2710 
-2715 TTTEATTTSTTEW
+2715 A
-2728 TTTITTVPTTTTT
+2728 TTTT

-2755 ITTVPTT
+2755 ITTVPAT

-2781 TIPTTTT
+2781 TELTTTETTTT
-2788 TTEATTTSTTEWTT
+2788 TF
-2802 TTTTVPTTTT
+2802 P
-2812 TTEVTTTSTTEWTTT
+2812 
-2827 TTTVPTTTT
+2827 TT

-2885 YAKRAAGLEP
+2885 YAKRAAGLEV

-2904 EAIFALAD
+2904 EVIFALAD
-2912 VDQDGMITVQ
+2912 VDQDVMITVQ

-2933 KASGMQPTWEELT
+2933 KACGMQPTWKELI
-2946 GISALF
+2946 GVSVRS

>member
-152 LEIESALGDLPTSFH
+152 LEIDSALGDLPTSFH

-263 FLNGYDEWVAAGK
+263 FLNGYNEWVAAGK

-283 LYDDTTL
+283 LYDDDTL

-296 VNDQFLVK
+296 VNDQFLAK

-316 YFVTVEDADLADII
+316 YFVTVENADLADII

-338 EHVEAEDLIDTEQ
+338 ENVEAEDLIDTEQ

-362 DQLEDLLTCAI
+362 NQLEDLLTCAI
-373 LDDETFQ
+373 LDDQTFQ
-380 NLSDEKSNDNV
+380 NLSDEKPNDNV

-406 IPFRDGLSMGETVS
+406 IPFRDGLSMGETVR

-439 ARNPNFPGVDYNDPE
+439 ARNPNFPGVDYDDPE
-454 NKEWSA
+454 NKKWSA

-694 FIEKKFNGAYY
+694 LVEKKFNGAYY

-773 MHQNQANIVEICG
+773 MHQNQANMIEICG

-847 YFDVPMFSLSSTQT
+847 YFDIPMFSLSSTQT

-874 SDPSTNITSIDDF
+874 SDPSTDITSIDDF

-897 QFPDGSTKIIETK
+897 KFPDGSTKIIETK
-910 EVLAIEPVGS
+910 EVLAIEPVGY
-920 FGVHKDLDKVI
+920 FKVHEDLDKVV

-938 CSNDESF
+938 WSNDEPF
-945 KYNPSSEYRMNSVY
+945 EHNPNSEYSMRNVY
-959 IAKDTSFYVNV
+959 ISEDTSFYVDV

-976 VSFSYYDVD
+976 VTFSYYDID

-1016 GGRDYVTGDRLSEL
+1016 EGHDYTNGNNLDEITSLD
-1030 TALSYGTSWNSTWN
+1030 YGTNWN
-1044 PSASQYYELND
+1044 PSRYASDSRYYSLTN
-1055 TIERLGLTSFDKSP
+1055 RGLVTSGKSA
-1069 DEVLATYDASY
+1069 DEVLATYDAST
-1080 YKNKWDYAWNAVPF
+1080 YKNEWRYEWNAV
-1094 INYRN
+1094 
-1099 PKDGFVQVYHA
+1099 GFLDHTFAYHAPENGFAQVYRA
-1110 NYRDCNVTFLYGN
+1110 NYRDCNITFLYGN

-1128 KTGNEAVDVKSLTRA
+1128 KTGNEAEDVKSQTRA
-1143 FEIGDTIKAPY
+1143 FKIGDTIKAPY

-1168 DKDGDGINDYELDA
+1168 DKDGDGVNDYELD
-1182 DGKAI
+1182 DEGKAI
-1187 LPEATEDGMIL
+1187 LPVATEDGMIL
-1198 RGIYEIPEITLHF
+1198 RGVYEIPEITLHF

-1252 GETEDVFTQTIA
+1252 GATEDVFTQTIA
-1264 ASSDFSKFRY
+1264 ASSNFSKFRY
-1274 WEYHPVSIN
+1274 WEYRPVSIDE
-1283 AWIRADKAYKTTY
+1283 WKKADEAYKTTY

-1307 MTYYKID
+1307 EVYYKIE
-1314 FLPGEMGQ
+1314 FLPGEVGQ

-1332 TEQEQLTHRVLPGDT
+1332 TEQTQLTHRVLAGNLVT
-1347 VIPHELI
+1347 PHELMI
-1354 DNAYPTEDGETLQW
+1354 DLAYPTEDGETLRL

-1456 YIKNLYETTKHIDSE
+1456 YIKTLYETTKHIDSE

-1541 KTLDNGTYNI
+1541 KKLDNGTYNI

-1556 WANTSPNRDCPDLYS
+1556 WANTRPNRDSSDLS
-1571 YYTVDYWT
+1571 SDYTIDYWT

-1595 QSKTLT
+1595 QNKTLT
-1601 AHWVCNMQI
+1601 AHWICNMQI

-1629 GTNTSNMLLAEGTH
+1629 GMNTSNMLLAEGTH

-1678 GLEEEFEL
+1678 GLEEEFTL
-1686 SDEERDTVFTAV
+1686 SDEEQDTVFTAV

-1706 VLHTDKNFQ
+1706 ILHADKNFQ
-1715 NATGN
+1715 NGTGN
-1720 AVAPEHDFNESN
+1720 AVAPEHDFNENN
-1732 QVLLDFGTY
+1732 QVLLAFGTY

-1752 DGICTYQTVGWK
+1752 GGIFTYQTVGWK

-1794 TEISECTFYFDANGG
+1794 TEISECTFDFDANGG

-1815 TRYTKKLPVGE
+1815 TQYTKKLPVGE
-1826 NQVDDWAIP
+1826 SQVDDWAIP

-1841 YETYVFAGWKVVTND
+1841 YETYDFAGWKVVTN

-1865 AGDTYTVDD
+1865 AGDTYTVDN

-1906 NESCTGIDAEK
+1906 NEGCTGIDAEK
-1917 TAHTWDENQV
+1917 TTHTWDENQV

-1989 ADGAFIT
+1989 SDGAFIT
-1996 WTPIGASYTTP
+1996 WTPIGSSHTTP

-2022 YFCQDRTQPLQGKLY
+2022 YSCQDRTQPLQGKLY
-2037 FGLFGM
+2037 LGLFGL

-2052 MVADSYFNAG
+2052 TVADSYFNAG
-2062 ADYSSAGGIAAQAGN
+2062 ADYSYAGGIAAQAGN

-2102 SSEIV
+2102 GSEIV

-2118 TKAGGI
+2118 TRAGGI
-2124 TAFAMESTIK
+2124 ASIAMESTIK

-2147 GSVIPI
+2147 GRAIPI
-2153 ADCETISNCYYD
+2153 AACETISNCYYD
-2165 KNQFPGQTKLLS
+2165 KNQFPGQTELLS

-2211 DQYPKIHGKKVYR
+2211 DPYPKIHGKKVYH

-2239 TTTTITTTTTTVTT
+2239 TMITTTTTTVTT
-2253 TKLTTTKPMT
+2253 TKLTTTKPMTTTSTTKQTTTTTKLTTKPMTTTSTIKQTTTTTKLTTKPMTTTSATKQTITTTKLTTKPMT

-2281 MTTTFATKQTTA
+2281 MTTTSATKQTTTTTKLTTNPVTTTSATKQTITTTKLTTKPMTTTSATEQTTA

-2305 STTEQTTTTTK
+2305 S
-2316 LTTKPMT
+2316 
-2323 TTFAT
+2323 AT
-2328 KQTTATTKLTTKPM
+2328 KQTTATTKLTTKP
-2342 TTTSTTEQTTT
+2342 
-2353 TTKLTTT
+2353 
-2360 KPVTTTSTTKQ
+2360 V
-2371 TTATTKLTTKPV
+2371 
-2383 TTTSTIKQTT
+2383 
-2393 TTTKLTTKPVATTSA
+2393 
-2408 SEQMTTTTKLTTKPM
+2408 
-2423 TTTSITEQTTTMTKL
+2423 
-2438 TTKPMTTTSVTKQ
+2438 
-2451 TTATTKLTTKPM
+2451 
-2463 TTTSTT
+2463 
-2469 EQTTTT
+2469 
-2475 TKLTTK
+2475 
-2481 PITTTQATTKSTTI
+2481 
-2495 TTTNTAKPTTTST
+2495 
-2508 STINSMTTTVTA
+2508 
-2520 TSTTETTTAVTTT
+2520 
-2533 SFTTE
+2533 
-2538 PTTTGSI
+2538 
-2545 INSTTTSTTES
+2545 TTTSTTES

-2561 TVPATTTTTEATTTS
+2561 TVPATTTTTE
-2576 TTESTTTTITIPT
+2576 
-2589 TTTTTTTTEK
+2589 K
-2599 TTTSTTEST
+2599 
-2608 TTTITIPTT
+2608 
-2617 TTTIEETTTSTTE
+2617 
-2630 STTTTTTIPT
+2630 
-2640 TTTTIEETT
+2640 
-2649 ISTTESTTTITTVPT
+2649 
-2664 TTTTIEATT
+2664 TT

-2685 VPTTTTTTEETTT
+2685 VP
-2698 STTESTT
+2698 
-2705 TTTIT
+2705 
-2710 IPTTT
+2710 
-2715 TTTEATTTSTTEW
+2715 A
-2728 TTTITTVPTTTTT
+2728 TTTT

-2755 ITTVPTT
+2755 ITTVPAT

-2771 STTESTTTTT
+2771 STTEWTTTTTTVPTTTITTEKTTTSTTESTTIAT

-2788 TTEATTTSTTEWTT
+2788 TTEATTTSTTES
-2802 TTTTVPTTTT
+2802 TTTT
-2812 TTEVTTTSTTEWTTT
+2812 TTELTTTETTT
-2827 TTTVPTTTT
+2827 TTFPTT

-2885 YAKRAAGLEP
+2885 YAKRAAGLEV

-2904 EAIFALAD
+2904 EVIFALAD
-2912 VDQDGMITVQ
+2912 VDQDVMITVQ

-2933 KASGMQPTWEELT
+2933 KACGMQPTWKELI
-2946 GISALF
+2946 GVSVRS

>member
-56 ETVEAVTLEKG
+56 ETVEAVTLKKG

-138 RSEEKIT
+138 RSEEEIT

-152 LEIESALGDLPTSFH
+152 LEIDSALGDLPTAFH

-257 EKTPIC
+257 KKTPIC

-283 LYDDTTL
+283 LYDDDTL

-296 VNDQFLVK
+296 VNDQFLAK

-316 YFVTVEDADLADII
+316 YFVTVENADLADII

-338 EHVEAEDLIDTEQ
+338 ENVEAEDLIDTEQ
-351 IEQNILEGDGI
+351 IEQNILAGDGI
-362 DQLEDLLTCAI
+362 HQLEDLLTCAI

-380 NLSDEKSNDNV
+380 NLSDEKPNDNV

-406 IPFRDGLSMGETVS
+406 IPFRDGLSMGEAVT

-439 ARNPNFPGVDYNDPE
+439 ARNPNFPGVDYDDPE
-454 NKEWSA
+454 NKKWSA

-694 FIEKKFNGAYY
+694 LVEKKFNGAYY

-747 YGLDSKK
+747 YGLDSQK
-754 STGNGVGFSQDE
+754 STGSGVGFSQDE

-773 MHQNQANIVEICG
+773 MHQNQANIIEICG

-804 QELNGNFYPQFSNKA
+804 QELNGEFYPQFSNKA

-847 YFDVPMFSLSSTQT
+847 YFDIPMFSLSSTQT

-874 SDPSTNITSIDDF
+874 SDPSTDITSIDDF

-897 QFPDGSTKIIETK
+897 KFPDGSTKIIETK
-910 EVLAIEPVGS
+910 EVLAIEPVGY
-920 FGVHKDLDKVI
+920 FGVRKALNNVI
-931 FRVDGYS
+931 FQVDGYS
-938 CSNDESF
+938 WSNDEPF
-945 KYNPSSEYRMNSVY
+945 EHNPNSEYSMSSVY
-959 IAKDTSFYVNV
+959 IAKDTSFYVDV

-976 VSFSYYDVD
+976 VTFSYYDID

-1016 GGRDYVTGDRLSEL
+1016 EGHDYTNGNNLDEITSLD
-1030 TALSYGTSWNSTWN
+1030 YGTNWN
-1044 PSASQYYELND
+1044 PSRYASDSRYYSLTN
-1055 TIERLGLTSFDKSP
+1055 RGLVTSGKSA
-1069 DEVLATYDASY
+1069 DEVLATYDAST
-1080 YKNKWDYAWNAVPF
+1080 YKNEWRYEWNAV
-1094 INYRN
+1094 
-1099 PKDGFVQVYHA
+1099 GFLDHTFAYHAPENGFAQVYRA
-1110 NYRDCNVTFLYGN
+1110 NYRDCNITFLYGN

-1128 KTGNEAVDVKSLTRA
+1128 KTGNEAEDVKSQTRA
-1143 FEIGDTIKAPY
+1143 FKIGDTIKAPY

-1168 DKDGDGINDYELDA
+1168 DKDGDGVNDYELD
-1182 DGKAI
+1182 DEGKAI
-1187 LPEATEDGMIL
+1187 LPVATEDDMIL
-1198 RGIYEIPEITLHF
+1198 RGVYEIPEITLHF

-1252 GETEDVFTQTIA
+1252 GATEDVFTQTIA
-1264 ASSDFSKFRY
+1264 ASSNFSKFRY
-1274 WEYHPVSIN
+1274 WEYRPVSIDE
-1283 AWIRADKAYKTTY
+1283 WKKADEAYKTTY

-1307 MTYYKID
+1307 EVYYKIE
-1314 FLPGEMGQ
+1314 FLPGEVGQ

-1332 TEQEQLTHRVLPGDT
+1332 TEQTQLTHRVLAGNLVT
-1347 VIPHELI
+1347 PHELMI
-1354 DNAYPTEDGETLQW
+1354 DLAYPTEDGETLRL

-1456 YIKNLYETTKHIDSE
+1456 YIKTLYETTKHIDSE

-1541 KTLDNGTYNI
+1541 KKLDNGTYNI

-1556 WANTSPNRDCPDLYS
+1556 WANTRPNRDSPDLS
-1571 YYTVDYWT
+1571 SDYTIDYWT

-1678 GLEEEFEL
+1678 GLEEEFTL

-1764 DSNGTVYRL
+1764 DSNETVYRL

-1856 DDYQETICK
+1856 DYDDYQETICK

-2037 FGLFGM
+2037 LGLFGL
-2043 LENATVENV
+2043 LEHATVENV
-2052 MVADSYFNAG
+2052 TVADSYFNAG
-2062 ADYSSAGGIAAQAGN
+2062 ADYSSVGGIAAQAGG

-2102 SSEIV
+2102 GSEIV

-2124 TAFAMESTIK
+2124 TAFAMESNIKKSNIK

-2165 KNQFPGQTKLLS
+2165 KNQFSGQTKLLS

-2211 DQYPKIHGKKVYR
+2211 DQYPKIHGKKVYH
-2224 SGNKYFNEQVTTTTT
+2224 SGNKYFNEQVTTTTIT
-2239 TTTTITTTTTTVTT
+2239 TTTTTTTTTTVTT

-2263 TTSATKQ
+2263 TTSTTKQ
-2270 TTTTTKLTTKP
+2270 TITTTKLTTKP
-2281 MTTTFATKQTTA
+2281 VTTTSATEQTTA
-2293 TTKLTTKPMTTT
+2293 TTKLTTKPITTT

-2323 TTFAT
+2323 TTSA
-2328 KQTTATTKLTTKPM
+2328 
-2342 TTTSTTEQTTT
+2342 
-2353 TTKLTTT
+2353 
-2360 KPVTTTSTTKQ
+2360 TKQ

-2383 TTTSTIKQTT
+2383 TTTST
-2393 TTTKLTTKPVATTSA
+2393 
-2408 SEQMTTTTKLTTKPM
+2408 
-2423 TTTSITEQTTTMTKL
+2423 
-2438 TTKPMTTTSVTKQ
+2438 TKQ
-2451 TTATTKLTTKPM
+2451 TTA
-2463 TTTSTT
+2463 
-2469 EQTTTT
+2469 T

-2508 STINSMTTTVTA
+2508 SIINSMTTIVTA

-2561 TVPATTTTTEATTTS
+2561 TVPATTTTTEEITTS
-2576 TTESTTTTITIPT
+2576 TTEWTTTTT
-2589 TTTTTTTTEK
+2589 TVPATTTTTEK

-2617 TTTIEETTTSTTE
+2617 TTTTEKTTTSTTE
-2630 STTTTTTIPT
+2630 WTTTT
-2640 TTTTIEETT
+2640 
-2649 ISTTESTTTITTVPT
+2649 
-2664 TTTTIEATT
+2664 
-2673 TSTTESTTTITT
+2673 TT
-2685 VPTTTTTTEETTT
+2685 VPTTTTTTEK
-2698 STTESTT
+2698 
-2705 TTTIT
+2705 
-2710 IPTTT
+2710 
-2715 TTTEATTTSTTEW
+2715 TTTSTTEW
-2728 TTTITTVPTTTTT
+2728 TTTTTTVPATTTT
-2741 TEETTTSTT
+2741 TEKTTTSTT
-2750 ESTTT
+2750 EWTTT
-2755 ITTVPTT
+2755 TTTVPTT

-2781 TIPTTTT
+2781 TELTTTETTTT
-2788 TTEATTTSTTEWTT
+2788 TF
-2802 TTTTVPTTTT
+2802 P
-2812 TTEVTTTSTTEWTTT
+2812 
-2827 TTTVPTTTT
+2827 TT

-2912 VDQDGMITVQ
+2912 VDQDGIITVQ
-2922 DAVYILTYYAQ
+2922 DAVYILMYYAQ

>member
-1 MAADPT
+1 M
-7 PVKVRQNKKKTVIF
+7 
-21 ITAAMLILA
+21 
-30 IAAGIGVKWYRDVQ
+30 
-44 NRVTVSFNTNGG
+44 
-56 ETVEAVTLEKG
+56 
-67 SVLTAV
+67 
-73 PCASKQDQNFTGWFY
+73 
-88 DGDCTEP
+88 
-95 FHSED
+95 
-100 PFEENTVLYA
+100 
-110 AYEEPEQGVTKQDTA
+110 
-125 YVADCDAKEPIVI
+125 
-138 RSEEKIT
+138 
-145 DENWMDY
+145 
-152 LEIESALGDLPTSFH
+152 
-167 VTALEDNQYEVTPE
+167 
-181 QDYQA
+181 
-186 GFTYDFHAKNGATLI
+186 
-201 SGESEDLNTVT
+201 
-212 QRIHKDNVEEV
+212 EEV

-263 FLNGYDEWVAAGK
+263 FLNGYNEWVAAGK
-276 NPNTFGD
+276 NPDTFGD
-283 LYDDTTL
+283 LYDDDTL
-290 FVSVSM
+290 FVSVNL
-296 VNDQFLVK
+296 VNDQFLAK

-338 EHVEAEDLIDTEQ
+338 ENVEAEDLIDTEQ
-351 IEQNILEGDGI
+351 IEQNILAGDGI
-362 DQLEDLLTCAI
+362 NQLEDLLTCAI
-373 LDDETFQ
+373 LDDQTFQ
-380 NLSDEKSNDNV
+380 NLSDEKPNDNV

-406 IPFRDGLSMGETVS
+406 IPFRDGLSMGETVR

-530 VSESVTSKMTSEE
+530 VSESVTSKMSSEE

-694 FIEKKFNGAYY
+694 FVEKKFNGAYY

-773 MHQNQANIVEICG
+773 MHQNQANMIEICG

-847 YFDVPMFSLSSTQT
+847 YFDIPMFSLSSTQT

-874 SDPSTNITSIDDF
+874 SDPSTDITSIDDF

-897 QFPDGSTKIIETK
+897 KFPDGSTKIIETK
-910 EVLAIEPVGS
+910 EVLAIEPVGY
-920 FGVHKDLDKVI
+920 FKVHEDLDKVV

-938 CSNDESF
+938 WSNDEPF
-945 KYNPSSEYRMNSVY
+945 EHNPNSEYSMSSVY
-959 IAKDTSFYVNV
+959 IAKDTSFYVDV

-976 VSFSYYDVD
+976 VTFSYYDID

-1016 GGRDYVTGDRLSEL
+1016 EGHDYTNGNNLDEITSLD
-1030 TALSYGTSWNSTWN
+1030 YGTNWN
-1044 PSASQYYELND
+1044 PSRYASDSRYYSLTN
-1055 TIERLGLTSFDKSP
+1055 RGLVTSGKSA
-1069 DEVLATYDASY
+1069 DEVLATYDAST
-1080 YKNKWDYAWNAVPF
+1080 YKNEWRYEWNAV
-1094 INYRN
+1094 
-1099 PKDGFVQVYHA
+1099 GFLDHTFAYHAPENGFAQVYRA
-1110 NYRDCNVTFLYGN
+1110 NYRDCNITFLYGN

-1128 KTGNEAVDVKSLTRA
+1128 KTGNEAEDVKSQTRA
-1143 FEIGDTIKAPY
+1143 FKIGDTIKAPY

-1168 DKDGDGINDYELDA
+1168 DKDGDGVNDYELD
-1182 DGKAI
+1182 DEGKAI
-1187 LPEATEDGMIL
+1187 LPVATEDGMIL
-1198 RGIYEIPEITLHF
+1198 RGVYEIPEITLHF

-1252 GETEDVFTQTIA
+1252 GATEDVFTQTIA
-1264 ASSDFSKFRY
+1264 ASSNFSKFRY
-1274 WEYHPVSIN
+1274 WEYRPVSIDE
-1283 AWIRADKAYKTTY
+1283 WKKADEAYKTTY

-1307 MTYYKID
+1307 EVYYKIE
-1314 FLPGEMGQ
+1314 FLPGEVGQ

-1332 TEQEQLTHRVLPGDT
+1332 TEQEQLTHRVLPGDS

-1456 YIKNLYETTKHIDSE
+1456 YIKTLYETTKHIDSE

-1541 KTLDNGTYNI
+1541 KKLDNGTYNI

-1678 GLEEEFEL
+1678 GLEEEFAL

-1706 VLHTDKNFQ
+1706 VLHADKSFQ

-1764 DSNGTVYRL
+1764 DSNETVYRL

-1794 TEISECTFYFDANGG
+1794 TEISECTFDFDANGG

-1815 TRYTKKLPVGE
+1815 TQYTKKLPVGE
-1826 NQVDDWAIP
+1826 SQVDDWAIP

-1841 YETYVFAGWKVVTND
+1841 YETYDFAGWKVVTND
-1856 DDYQETICK
+1856 SYQETICK

-1896 DEDSH
+1896 DADSH

-1906 NESCTGIDAEK
+1906 NEGCTGIDAEK
-1917 TAHTWDENQV
+1917 TAHTWDENQI

-1989 ADGAFIT
+1989 SDGAFIT
-1996 WTPIGASYTTP
+1996 WTPIGSSHTTP

-2037 FGLFGM
+2037 LGLFGM
-2043 LENATVENV
+2043 LENATVKNV

-2062 ADYSSAGGIAAQAGN
+2062 ADYSSVGGIAAQAGG

-2102 SSEIV
+2102 GSEIV

-2124 TAFAMESTIK
+2124 TAFAMESNIKKSNIK

-2165 KNQFPGQTKLLS
+2165 KNQFPGQTELLS

-2211 DQYPKIHGKKVYR
+2211 DPYPKIHGKKVYH
-2224 SGNKYFNEQVTTTTT
+2224 SGNKYFNEQVTTTTA
-2239 TTTTITTTTTTVTT
+2239 TTITTTTTTVTT

-2270 TTTTTKLTTKP
+2270 TTTTTKLTTNPMTTTSATKQTITTTKLTTKP
-2281 MTTTFATKQTTA
+2281 MTTTSTTKQTITTTKLTTKPMTTTSTIKQTTTTTKLTTKPMTTTSTIKQTTA

-2305 STTEQTTTTTK
+2305 SAIKQTTTTTK

-2328 KQTTATTKLTTKPM
+2328 KQTTTTTKLTTKPM
-2342 TTTSTTEQTTT
+2342 TTTSA
-2353 TTKLTTT
+2353 
-2360 KPVTTTSTTKQ
+2360 TKQ

-2383 TTTSTIKQTT
+2383 TTTST
-2393 TTTKLTTKPVATTSA
+2393 
-2408 SEQMTTTTKLTTKPM
+2408 
-2423 TTTSITEQTTTMTKL
+2423 
-2438 TTKPMTTTSVTKQ
+2438 TKQ
-2451 TTATTKLTTKPM
+2451 TTA
-2463 TTTSTT
+2463 
-2469 EQTTTT
+2469 T

-2508 STINSMTTTVTA
+2508 SIINSMTTIVTA

-2538 PTTTGSI
+2538 QTTTGSI

-2561 TVPATTTTTEATTTS
+2561 TVPATTTTTEKTTTSTTESTTTITTVPATTTTTEETTTS

-2589 TTTTTTTTEK
+2589 TTTTTEK
-2599 TTTSTTEST
+2599 TTTSTTEW
-2608 TTTITIPTT
+2608 
-2617 TTTIEETTTSTTE
+2617 
-2630 STTTTTTIPT
+2630 
-2640 TTTTIEETT
+2640 
-2649 ISTTESTTTITTVPT
+2649 
-2664 TTTTIEATT
+2664 
-2673 TSTTESTTTITT
+2673 
-2685 VPTTTTTTEETTT
+2685 
-2698 STTESTT
+2698 T

-2715 TTTEATTTSTTEW
+2715 TTTEKTTTSTTEW
-2728 TTTITTVPTTTTT
+2728 TTTTTTVPATTTT
-2741 TEETTTSTT
+2741 TEKTTTSTT
-2750 ESTTT
+2750 ESITIATT
-2755 ITTVPTT
+2755 IPTT

-2781 TIPTTTT
+2781 TELTTTETTTT
-2788 TTEATTTSTTEWTT
+2788 TF
-2802 TTTTVPTTTT
+2802 P
-2812 TTEVTTTSTTEWTTT
+2812 
-2827 TTTVPTTTT
+2827 TT

-2904 EAIFALAD
+2904 EAIFVLAD

>member
-138 RSEEKIT
+138 RSEEEIT

-152 LEIESALGDLPTSFH
+152 LEIDSALGDLPTSFH

-263 FLNGYDEWVAAGK
+263 FLNGYNEWVAAGK

-283 LYDDTTL
+283 LYDDDTL
-290 FVSVSM
+290 FVSVNL

-316 YFVTVEDADLADII
+316 YFVTVENADLADII

-338 EHVEAEDLIDTEQ
+338 ENVEAEDLIDTEQ
-351 IEQNILEGDGI
+351 IEQNILAGDGI
-362 DQLEDLLTCAI
+362 NQLEDLLTCAI
-373 LDDETFQ
+373 LDDQTFQ

-406 IPFRDGLSMGETVS
+406 IPFRDGLSMGETVT

-439 ARNPNFPGVDYNDPE
+439 ARNPNFPGVDYDDPE
-454 NKEWSA
+454 NKKWSA

-694 FIEKKFNGAYY
+694 LVEKKFNGAYY

-847 YFDVPMFSLSSTQT
+847 YFDIPMFSLSSTQT

-874 SDPSTNITSIDDF
+874 SDPSTDITSIDDF

-1030 TALSYGTSWNSTWN
+1030 TALSYGTSWNSTWD
-1044 PSASQYYELND
+1044 PSVSQYYELND

-1069 DEVLATYDASY
+1069 EEVLATYDASY
-1080 YKNKWDYAWNAVPF
+1080 YKNKWDYAWNAVQF

-1110 NYRDCNVTFLYGN
+1110 NYRDCNITFLYGN

-1128 KTGNEAVDVKSLTRA
+1128 KTGNEAEDVKSQTRA
-1143 FEIGDTIKAPY
+1143 FKIGDTIKAPY

-1168 DKDGDGINDYELDA
+1168 DKDGDGVNDYELD
-1182 DGKAI
+1182 DEGKAI
-1187 LPEATEDGMIL
+1187 LPVATEDGMIL
-1198 RGIYEIPEITLHF
+1198 RGVYEIPEITLHF

-1252 GETEDVFTQTIA
+1252 GATEDVFTQTIA
-1264 ASSDFSKFRY
+1264 ASSNFSKFRY
-1274 WEYHPVSIN
+1274 WEYRPVSIDE
-1283 AWIRADKAYKTTY
+1283 WKKADEAYKTTY

-1307 MTYYKID
+1307 EVYYKIE
-1314 FLPGEMGQ
+1314 FLPGEVGQ

-1332 TEQEQLTHRVLPGDT
+1332 TEQTQLTHRVLAGNLVT
-1347 VIPHELI
+1347 PHELMI
-1354 DNAYPTEDGETLQW
+1354 DLAYPTEDGETLRL

-1380 DYRQTSLFTAEKNLT
+1380 DYRQRSLFTAEKSLT

-1541 KTLDNGTYNI
+1541 KKLDNGTYNI

-1556 WANTSPNRDCPDLYS
+1556 WANTRPNRDSSDLS
-1571 YYTVDYWT
+1571 SDYTIDYWT

-1595 QSKTLT
+1595 QNKTLT
-1601 AHWVCNMQI
+1601 AHWICNMQI
-1610 RLDSER
+1610 RLDSEQ

-1629 GTNTSNMLLAEGTH
+1629 GMNTSNMLLAEGTH

-1678 GLEEEFEL
+1678 GLEEEFTL
-1686 SDEERDTVFTAV
+1686 SDEEQDTVFTAV

-1706 VLHTDKNFQ
+1706 ILHADKNFQ

-1720 AVAPEHDFNESN
+1720 AVAPEHDFNENN
-1732 QVLLDFGTY
+1732 QVLLAFGTY

-1752 DGICTYQTVGWK
+1752 DGIFTYQTVGWK

-1794 TEISECTFYFDANGG
+1794 TEISECTFDFDANGG

-1841 YETYVFAGWKVVTND
+1841 YETYDFAGWKVVTN

-1865 AGDTYTVDD
+1865 AGDTYTVDN

-1906 NESCTGIDAEK
+1906 NEGCTGIDAEK

-1957 AKLVNEGQ
+1957 AKLVNEEQ

-1989 ADGAFIT
+1989 SDGAFIT
-1996 WTPIGASYTTP
+1996 WTPIGSSHTTP

-2022 YFCQDRTQPLQGKLY
+2022 YSCQDRTQPLQGKLY
-2037 FGLFGM
+2037 IGLFGL

-2052 MVADSYFNAG
+2052 TVADSYFNAG
-2062 ADYSSAGGIAAQAGN
+2062 ADYSYAGGIAAQAGN

-2118 TKAGGI
+2118 TRAGGI
-2124 TAFAMESTIK
+2124 AAIAMESTIK

-2147 GSVIPI
+2147 GRAIPI
-2153 ADCETISNCYYD
+2153 AACETISNCYYD
-2165 KNQFPGQTKLLS
+2165 KNQFPGQTELLF

-2211 DQYPKIHGKKVYR
+2211 DQYPKIHGKKVYH

-2253 TKLTTTKPMT
+2253 TKLITTKPMTTTSTTKQMTTTTKLTTNPVTTTSATKQTITTTKLTTKPVTTTSATKQTTTTTKPVTTTSTTKQTTTTTKLTTKPVT

-2270 TTTTTKLTTKP
+2270 TTTTTKL
-2281 MTTTFATKQTTA
+2281 
-2293 TTKLTTKPMTTT
+2293 
-2305 STTEQTTTTTK
+2305 
-2316 LTTKPMT
+2316 
-2323 TTFAT
+2323 
-2328 KQTTATTKLTTKPM
+2328 
-2342 TTTSTTEQTTT
+2342 
-2353 TTKLTTT
+2353 TT

-2383 TTTSTIKQTT
+2383 TTTSTTKQTT
-2393 TTTKLTTKPVATTSA
+2393 TT
-2408 SEQMTTTTKLTTKPM
+2408 
-2423 TTTSITEQTTTMTKL
+2423 TKL

-2451 TTATTKLTTKPM
+2451 TTA
-2463 TTTSTT
+2463 
-2469 EQTTTT
+2469 T

-2508 STINSMTTTVTA
+2508 SIINSMTTIVTA

-2561 TVPATTTTTEATTTS
+2561 TVPATTTTTEKTTTS
-2576 TTESTTTTITIPT
+2576 TTESTTTITTVPA
-2589 TTTTTTTTEK
+2589 TTTTTEK

-2617 TTTIEETTTSTTE
+2617 TTTTE
-2630 STTTTTTIPT
+2630 K
-2640 TTTTIEETT
+2640 
-2649 ISTTESTTTITTVPT
+2649 
-2664 TTTTIEATT
+2664 
-2673 TSTTESTTTITT
+2673 
-2685 VPTTTTTTEETTT
+2685 
-2698 STTESTT
+2698 
-2705 TTTIT
+2705 
-2710 IPTTT
+2710 
-2715 TTTEATTTSTTEW
+2715 TTTSTTEW
-2728 TTTITTVPTTTTT
+2728 TTTTTTVPATTTT
-2741 TEETTTSTT
+2741 TEKTTTSTI

-2755 ITTVPTT
+2755 TTTVPTT

-2781 TIPTTTT
+2781 TELTTTETTTT
-2788 TTEATTTSTTEWTT
+2788 TF
-2802 TTTTVPTTTT
+2802 P
-2812 TTEVTTTSTTEWTTT
+2812 
-2827 TTTVPTTTT
+2827 TT

-2912 VDQDGMITVQ
+2912 VDQDGIITVQ

>member
-56 ETVEAVTLEKG
+56 ETVEAVTLKKG

-110 AYEEPEQGVTKQDTA
+110 AYEAPEQGVTKQDTA

-138 RSEEKIT
+138 RSEEEIT

-152 LEIESALGDLPTSFH
+152 LEIDSALGDLPTAFH

-263 FLNGYDEWVAAGK
+263 FLNGYNEWVAAGK

-283 LYDDTTL
+283 LYDDDTL
-290 FVSVSM
+290 FVSVNL

-316 YFVTVEDADLADII
+316 YFVTVENADLADII

-338 EHVEAEDLIDTEQ
+338 ENVEAEDLIDTEQ
-351 IEQNILEGDGI
+351 IEQNILAGDGI
-362 DQLEDLLTCAI
+362 NQLEDLLTCAI
-373 LDDETFQ
+373 LDDQTFQ

-406 IPFRDGLSMGETVS
+406 IPFRDGLSMGETVR

-687 KERQHSS
+687 KEQQHSS
-694 FIEKKFNGAYY
+694 LVEKKFNGAYY

-736 KLFSWGSRYVV
+736 KLFSWGSWYVV

-773 MHQNQANIVEICG
+773 MHQNQANMIEICG

-847 YFDVPMFSLSSTQT
+847 YFDIPMFSLSSTQT

-874 SDPSTNITSIDDF
+874 SDPSTDITSIDDF

-897 QFPDGSTKIIETK
+897 KFPDGSTKIIETK
-910 EVLAIEPVGS
+910 EVLAIEPVGY
-920 FGVHKDLDKVI
+920 FGVRKALNNVI
-931 FRVDGYS
+931 FQVDGYS
-938 CSNDESF
+938 WSNDEPF
-945 KYNPSSEYRMNSVY
+945 EHNPNSEYSMSSVY
-959 IAKDTSFYVNV
+959 IAKDTSFYVDV

-976 VSFSYYDVD
+976 VTFSYYDID

-1016 GGRDYVTGDRLSEL
+1016 EGHDYTNGNNLDEITSLD
-1030 TALSYGTSWNSTWN
+1030 YGTNWN
-1044 PSASQYYELND
+1044 PSRYASDSRYYSLTN
-1055 TIERLGLTSFDKSP
+1055 RGLVTSGKSA
-1069 DEVLATYDASY
+1069 DEVLATYDAST
-1080 YKNKWDYAWNAVPF
+1080 YKNEWRYEWNAV
-1094 INYRN
+1094 
-1099 PKDGFVQVYHA
+1099 GFLDHTFAYHAPENGFAQVYRA
-1110 NYRDCNVTFLYGN
+1110 NYRDCNITFLYGN

-1128 KTGNEAVDVKSLTRA
+1128 KTGNEAEDVKSQTRA
-1143 FEIGDTIKAPY
+1143 FKIGDTIKAPY

-1168 DKDGDGINDYELDA
+1168 DKDGDGVNDYELD
-1182 DGKAI
+1182 DEGKAI
-1187 LPEATEDGMIL
+1187 LPVATEDGMIL
-1198 RGIYEIPEITLHF
+1198 RGVYEIPEITLHF

-1252 GETEDVFTQTIA
+1252 GATEDVFTQTIA
-1264 ASSDFSKFRY
+1264 ASSNFSKFRY
-1274 WEYHPVSIN
+1274 WEYRPVSIDE
-1283 AWIRADKAYKTTY
+1283 WKKADEAYKTTY

-1307 MTYYKID
+1307 EVYYKIE
-1314 FLPGEMGQ
+1314 FLPGEVGQ

-1332 TEQEQLTHRVLPGDT
+1332 TEQTQLTHRVLAGNLVT
-1347 VIPHELI
+1347 PHELMI
-1354 DNAYPTEDGETLQW
+1354 DLAYPTEDGETLRL

-1380 DYRQTSLFTAEKNLT
+1380 DYRQRSLFTAEKSLT

-1541 KTLDNGTYNI
+1541 KKLDNGTYNI

-1556 WANTSPNRDCPDLYS
+1556 WANTRPNRDSSDLS
-1571 YYTVDYWT
+1571 SDYTIDYWT

-1595 QSKTLT
+1595 QNKTLT
-1601 AHWVCNMQI
+1601 AHWICNMQI
-1610 RLDSER
+1610 RLDSEQ

-1629 GTNTSNMLLAEGTH
+1629 GMNTSNMLLAEGTH

-1678 GLEEEFEL
+1678 GLEEEFTL
-1686 SDEERDTVFTAV
+1686 SDEEQDTVFTAV

-1706 VLHTDKNFQ
+1706 ILHADKNFQ

-1720 AVAPEHDFNESN
+1720 AVAPEHDFNENN
-1732 QVLLDFGTY
+1732 QVLLAFGTY

-1752 DGICTYQTVGWK
+1752 DGIFTYQTVGWK

-1794 TEISECTFYFDANGG
+1794 TEISECTFDFDANGG

-1841 YETYVFAGWKVVTND
+1841 YETYDFAGWKVVTN

-1865 AGDTYTVDD
+1865 AGDTYTVDN

-1906 NESCTGIDAEK
+1906 NEGCTGIDAEK

-1957 AKLVNEGQ
+1957 AKLVNEEQ

-1989 ADGAFIT
+1989 SDGAFIT
-1996 WTPIGASYTTP
+1996 WTPIGSSHTTP

-2022 YFCQDRTQPLQGKLY
+2022 YSCQDRTQPLQGKLY
-2037 FGLFGM
+2037 IGLFGL

-2052 MVADSYFNAG
+2052 TVADSYFNAG
-2062 ADYSSAGGIAAQAGN
+2062 ADYSYAGGIAAQAGN

-2118 TKAGGI
+2118 TRAGGI
-2124 TAFAMESTIK
+2124 AAIAMESTIK

-2147 GSVIPI
+2147 GRAIPI
-2153 ADCETISNCYYD
+2153 AACETISNCYYD
-2165 KNQFPGQTKLLS
+2165 KNQFPGQTELLF

-2211 DQYPKIHGKKVYR
+2211 DQYPKIHGKKVYH
-2224 SGNKYFNEQVTTTTT
+2224 SGNKYFNEQVTTT

-2253 TKLTTTKPMT
+2253 TKLTTKPVTTTSATKQTTTTTKLTTKPVTTTSATKQTTTTTKLTTKPMT
-2263 TTSATKQ
+2263 TTSATKQTTATTKLTTKPMTTTFATKQTITTTKLTTKPMTTTSTIKQ

-2305 STTEQTTTTTK
+2305 SATE
-2316 LTTKPMT
+2316 
-2323 TTFAT
+2323 
-2328 KQTTATTKLTTKPM
+2328 QTTATTKLTTKPM
-2342 TTTSTTEQTTT
+2342 TTTSATKQTTA
-2353 TTKLTTT
+2353 TTKLTT

-2383 TTTSTIKQTT
+2383 TTTSTTKQTT
-2393 TTTKLTTKPVATTSA
+2393 TTTKLTTKP
-2408 SEQMTTTTKLTTKPM
+2408 M
-2423 TTTSITEQTTTMTKL
+2423 I
-2438 TTKPMTTTSVTKQ
+2438 TTSVTKQ
-2451 TTATTKLTTKPM
+2451 TTA
-2463 TTTSTT
+2463 
-2469 EQTTTT
+2469 T

-2508 STINSMTTTVTA
+2508 SIINSMTTIVTA

-2561 TVPATTTTTEATTTS
+2561 TELTTTETTTTTF
-2576 TTESTTTTITIPT
+2576 P
-2589 TTTTTTTTEK
+2589 
-2599 TTTSTTEST
+2599 
-2608 TTTITIPTT
+2608 
-2617 TTTIEETTTSTTE
+2617 
-2630 STTTTTTIPT
+2630 
-2640 TTTTIEETT
+2640 
-2649 ISTTESTTTITTVPT
+2649 
-2664 TTTTIEATT
+2664 
-2673 TSTTESTTTITT
+2673 
-2685 VPTTTTTTEETTT
+2685 
-2698 STTESTT
+2698 
-2705 TTTIT
+2705 
-2710 IPTTT
+2710 
-2715 TTTEATTTSTTEW
+2715 
-2728 TTTITTVPTTTTT
+2728 
-2741 TEETTTSTT
+2741 
-2750 ESTTT
+2750 
-2755 ITTVPTT
+2755 
-2762 TTTTEETTT
+2762 
-2771 STTESTTTTT
+2771 
-2781 TIPTTTT
+2781 
-2788 TTEATTTSTTEWTT
+2788 
-2802 TTTTVPTTTT
+2802 
-2812 TTEVTTTSTTEWTTT
+2812 
-2827 TTTVPTTTT
+2827 TT

>member
-138 RSEEKIT
+138 RSEEEIT

-152 LEIESALGDLPTSFH
+152 LEIDSALGDLPTSFH

-263 FLNGYDEWVAAGK
+263 FLNGYNEWVAAGK

-283 LYDDTTL
+283 LYDDDTL
-290 FVSVSM
+290 FVSVNL

-316 YFVTVEDADLADII
+316 YFVTVENADLADII

-338 EHVEAEDLIDTEQ
+338 ENVEAEDLIDTEQ
-351 IEQNILEGDGI
+351 IEQNILAGDGI
-362 DQLEDLLTCAI
+362 NQLEDLLTCAI
-373 LDDETFQ
+373 LDDQTFQ

-406 IPFRDGLSMGETVS
+406 IPFRDGLSMGETVT

-439 ARNPNFPGVDYNDPE
+439 ARNPNFPGVDYDDPE
-454 NKEWSA
+454 NKKWSA

-694 FIEKKFNGAYY
+694 LVEKKFNGAYY

-847 YFDVPMFSLSSTQT
+847 YFDIPMFSLSSTQT

-874 SDPSTNITSIDDF
+874 SDPSTDITSIDDF

-1030 TALSYGTSWNSTWN
+1030 TALSYGTSWNSTWD
-1044 PSASQYYELND
+1044 PSVSQYYELND

-1069 DEVLATYDASY
+1069 EEVLATYDASY
-1080 YKNKWDYAWNAVPF
+1080 YKNKWDYAWNAVQF

-1110 NYRDCNVTFLYGN
+1110 NYRDCNITFLYGN

-1128 KTGNEAVDVKSLTRA
+1128 KTGNEAEDVKSQTRA
-1143 FEIGDTIKAPY
+1143 FKIGDTIKAPY

-1168 DKDGDGINDYELDA
+1168 DKDGDGVNDYELD
-1182 DGKAI
+1182 DEGKAI
-1187 LPEATEDGMIL
+1187 LPVATEDGMIL
-1198 RGIYEIPEITLHF
+1198 RGVYEIPEITLHF

-1252 GETEDVFTQTIA
+1252 GATEDVFTQTIA
-1264 ASSDFSKFRY
+1264 ASSNFSKFRY
-1274 WEYHPVSIN
+1274 WEYRPVSIDE
-1283 AWIRADKAYKTTY
+1283 WKKADEAYKTTY

-1307 MTYYKID
+1307 EVYYKIE
-1314 FLPGEMGQ
+1314 FLPGEVGQ

-1332 TEQEQLTHRVLPGDT
+1332 TEQTQLTHRVLAGNLVT
-1347 VIPHELI
+1347 PHELMI
-1354 DNAYPTEDGETLQW
+1354 DLAYPTEDGETLRL

-1380 DYRQTSLFTAEKNLT
+1380 DYRQRSLFTAEKSLT

-1541 KTLDNGTYNI
+1541 KKLDNGTYNI

-1556 WANTSPNRDCPDLYS
+1556 WANTRPNRDSSDLS
-1571 YYTVDYWT
+1571 SDYTIDYWT

-1595 QSKTLT
+1595 QNKTLT
-1601 AHWVCNMQI
+1601 AHWICNMQI
-1610 RLDSER
+1610 RLDSEQ

-1629 GTNTSNMLLAEGTH
+1629 GMNTSNMLLAEGTH

-1678 GLEEEFEL
+1678 GLEEEFTL
-1686 SDEERDTVFTAV
+1686 SDEEQDTVFTAV

-1706 VLHTDKNFQ
+1706 ILHADKNFQ

-1720 AVAPEHDFNESN
+1720 AVAPEHDFNENN
-1732 QVLLDFGTY
+1732 QVLLAFGTY

-1752 DGICTYQTVGWK
+1752 DGIFTYQTVGWK

-1794 TEISECTFYFDANGG
+1794 TEISECTFDFDANGG

-1841 YETYVFAGWKVVTND
+1841 YETYDFAGWKVVTN

-1865 AGDTYTVDD
+1865 AGDTYTVDN

-1906 NESCTGIDAEK
+1906 NEGCTGIDAEK

-1957 AKLVNEGQ
+1957 AKLVNEEQ

-1989 ADGAFIT
+1989 SDGAFIT
-1996 WTPIGASYTTP
+1996 WTPIGSSHTTP

-2022 YFCQDRTQPLQGKLY
+2022 YSCQDRTQPLQGKLY
-2037 FGLFGM
+2037 IGLFGL

-2052 MVADSYFNAG
+2052 TVADSYFNAG
-2062 ADYSSAGGIAAQAGN
+2062 ADYSYAGGIAAQAGN

-2118 TKAGGI
+2118 TRAGGI
-2124 TAFAMESTIK
+2124 AAIAMESTIK

-2147 GSVIPI
+2147 GRAIPI
-2153 ADCETISNCYYD
+2153 AACETISNCYYD
-2165 KNQFPGQTKLLS
+2165 KNQFPGQTELLF

-2211 DQYPKIHGKKVYR
+2211 DQYPKIHGKKVYH

-2253 TKLTTTKPMT
+2253 TKLITTKPMT
-2263 TTSATKQ
+2263 TTSTTKQMTTTTKLTTNPVTTTSATKQTITTTKLTTKPVTTTSATKQTTTTTKLTTNPVTTTSATKQTITTTKLTTNPVTTTSTTKQ

-2281 MTTTFATKQTTA
+2281 MTTTFATEQTTT
-2293 TTKLTTKPMTTT
+2293 TTKLTTNPVTTT

-2316 LTTKPMT
+2316 LTTKPVT
-2323 TTFAT
+2323 TTSAT
-2328 KQTTATTKLTTKPM
+2328 KQTT
-2342 TTTSTTEQTTT
+2342 
-2353 TTKLTTT
+2353 TTT

-2371 TTATTKLTTKPV
+2371 TTTT
-2383 TTTSTIKQTT
+2383 
-2393 TTTKLTTKPVATTSA
+2393 
-2408 SEQMTTTTKLTTKPM
+2408 
-2423 TTTSITEQTTTMTKL
+2423 TKL

-2451 TTATTKLTTKPM
+2451 TTA
-2463 TTTSTT
+2463 
-2469 EQTTTT
+2469 T

-2508 STINSMTTTVTA
+2508 SIINSMTTIVMA

-2561 TVPATTTTTEATTTS
+2561 TVPATTTTTEKTTTS
-2576 TTESTTTTITIPT
+2576 TTESTTTITTVPA
-2589 TTTTTTTTEK
+2589 TTTTTEK

-2617 TTTIEETTTSTTE
+2617 TTTTE
-2630 STTTTTTIPT
+2630 K
-2640 TTTTIEETT
+2640 
-2649 ISTTESTTTITTVPT
+2649 
-2664 TTTTIEATT
+2664 
-2673 TSTTESTTTITT
+2673 
-2685 VPTTTTTTEETTT
+2685 
-2698 STTESTT
+2698 
-2705 TTTIT
+2705 
-2710 IPTTT
+2710 
-2715 TTTEATTTSTTEW
+2715 TTTSTTEW
-2728 TTTITTVPTTTTT
+2728 TTTTTTVPATTTT
-2741 TEETTTSTT
+2741 TEKTTTSTI

-2755 ITTVPTT
+2755 TTTVPTT

-2781 TIPTTTT
+2781 TELTTTETTTT
-2788 TTEATTTSTTEWTT
+2788 TF
-2802 TTTTVPTTTT
+2802 P
-2812 TTEVTTTSTTEWTTT
+2812 
-2827 TTTVPTTTT
+2827 TT

-2912 VDQDGMITVQ
+2912 VDQDGIITVQ

>member
-1 MAADPT
+1 M
-7 PVKVRQNKKKTVIF
+7 
-21 ITAAMLILA
+21 
-30 IAAGIGVKWYRDVQ
+30 
-44 NRVTVSFNTNGG
+44 
-56 ETVEAVTLEKG
+56 
-67 SVLTAV
+67 
-73 PCASKQDQNFTGWFY
+73 
-88 DGDCTEP
+88 
-95 FHSED
+95 
-100 PFEENTVLYA
+100 
-110 AYEEPEQGVTKQDTA
+110 
-125 YVADCDAKEPIVI
+125 
-138 RSEEKIT
+138 
-145 DENWMDY
+145 
-152 LEIESALGDLPTSFH
+152 
-167 VTALEDNQYEVTPE
+167 
-181 QDYQA
+181 
-186 GFTYDFHAKNGATLI
+186 
-201 SGESEDLNTVT
+201 
-212 QRIHKDNVEEV
+212 
-223 VLKKE
+223 
-228 IVYLDWDDV
+228 
-237 VREGETYQFYIPKR
+237 
-251 AEFVIT
+251 
-257 EKTPIC
+257 
-263 FLNGYDEWVAAGK
+263 NGYNEWVAAGK

-283 LYDDTTL
+283 LYDDDTL
-290 FVSVSM
+290 FVSVNL
-296 VNDQFLVK
+296 VNDQFLAK
-304 ESDKGTLSGKDW
+304 ESDKGNLSGKDW
-316 YFVTVEDADLADII
+316 YFVTVENADLADII

-338 EHVEAEDLIDTEQ
+338 ENVEAEDLIDTEQ
-351 IEQNILEGDGI
+351 IEQNILAGDGI
-362 DQLEDLLTCAI
+362 NQLEDLLTCAI
-373 LDDETFQ
+373 LDDQTFQ
-380 NLSDEKSNDNV
+380 NLSDEKPNDNV

-406 IPFRDGLSMGETVS
+406 IPFRDGLSMGETVR

-694 FIEKKFNGAYY
+694 LVEKKFNGAYY

-747 YGLDSKK
+747 YGLDGQK
-754 STGNGVGFSQDE
+754 STGSGVGFSQDE

-773 MHQNQANIVEICG
+773 MHQNQANIIEICG

-804 QELNGNFYPQFSNKA
+804 QELNGKFYPQFSNKA

-847 YFDVPMFSLSSTQT
+847 YFDIPMFSLSSTQT

-874 SDPSTNITSIDDF
+874 SDPSTDITSIDDF

-897 QFPDGSTKIIETK
+897 KFPDGSTKILETK
-910 EVLAIEPVGS
+910 EVRAIEPVGY
-920 FGVHKDLDKVI
+920 FKVHEDLDKVV

-938 CSNDESF
+938 WSNDEPF
-945 KYNPSSEYRMNSVY
+945 EHNPNSEYSMSSVY
-959 IAKDTSFYVNV
+959 IAKDTSFYVDV

-976 VSFSYYDVD
+976 VTFSYYDID

-1016 GGRDYVTGDRLSEL
+1016 EGHDYTNGNNLDEITSLD
-1030 TALSYGTSWNSTWN
+1030 YGTNWN
-1044 PSASQYYELND
+1044 PSRYASDSRYYSLTN
-1055 TIERLGLTSFDKSP
+1055 RGLVTSGKSA
-1069 DEVLATYDASY
+1069 DEVLATYDAST
-1080 YKNKWDYAWNAVPF
+1080 YKNEWRYEWNAV
-1094 INYRN
+1094 
-1099 PKDGFVQVYHA
+1099 GFLDHTFAYHAPENGFAQVYRA
-1110 NYRDCNVTFLYGN
+1110 NYRDCNITFLYGN

-1128 KTGNEAVDVKSLTRA
+1128 KTGNEAEDVKSQTRA
-1143 FEIGDTIKAPY
+1143 FKIGDTIKAPY

-1168 DKDGDGINDYELDA
+1168 DKDGDGVNDYELD
-1182 DGKAI
+1182 DEGKAI
-1187 LPEATEDGMIL
+1187 LPVATEDGMIL
-1198 RGIYEIPEITLHF
+1198 RGVYEIPEITLHF

-1252 GETEDVFTQTIA
+1252 GATEDVFTQTIA
-1264 ASSDFSKFRY
+1264 ASSNFSKFRY
-1274 WEYHPVSIN
+1274 WEYRPVSIDE
-1283 AWIRADKAYKTTY
+1283 WKKADEAYKTTY

-1307 MTYYKID
+1307 EVYYKIE
-1314 FLPGEMGQ
+1314 FLPGEVGQ

-1332 TEQEQLTHRVLPGDT
+1332 TEQTQLTHRVLAGNLVT
-1347 VIPHELI
+1347 PHELMI
-1354 DNAYPTEDGETLQW
+1354 DLAYPTEDGETLRL

-1380 DYRQTSLFTAEKNLT
+1380 DYRQRSLFTAEKSLT

-1491 PNGKSTA
+1491 PNGKATA

-1541 KTLDNGTYNI
+1541 KKLDNGTYNI

-1556 WANTSPNRDCPDLYS
+1556 WANTRPNRDSSDLS
-1571 YYTVDYWT
+1571 SDYTIDYWT

-1595 QSKTLT
+1595 QNKTLT
-1601 AHWVCNMQI
+1601 AHWICNMQI
-1610 RLDSER
+1610 RLDSEQ

-1629 GTNTSNMLLAEGTH
+1629 GMNTSNMLLAEGTH

-1678 GLEEEFEL
+1678 GLEEEFTL
-1686 SDEERDTVFTAV
+1686 SDEEQDTVFTAV

-1706 VLHTDKNFQ
+1706 ILHADKNFQ

-1720 AVAPEHDFNESN
+1720 AVAPEHDFNENN
-1732 QVLLDFGTY
+1732 QVLLAFGTY

-1752 DGICTYQTVGWK
+1752 GGIFTYQTVGWK

-1794 TEISECTFYFDANGG
+1794 TEISECTFDFDANGG

-1815 TRYTKKLPVGE
+1815 TQYTKKLPVGE
-1826 NQVDDWAIP
+1826 SQVDDWAIP

-1841 YETYVFAGWKVVTND
+1841 YETYDFAGWKVVTN

-1906 NESCTGIDAEK
+1906 NEGCTGIDAEK
-1917 TAHTWDENQV
+1917 TAHTWDENQI

-1989 ADGAFIT
+1989 SDGAFIT
-1996 WTPIGASYTTP
+1996 WTPIGSSHTTP

-2022 YFCQDRTQPLQGKLY
+2022 YSCQDRTQPLQGKLY
-2037 FGLFGM
+2037 IGLFGL

-2052 MVADSYFNAG
+2052 TVADSYFNAG
-2062 ADYSSAGGIAAQAGN
+2062 ADYSYAGGIAAQAGN

-2118 TKAGGI
+2118 TRAGGI
-2124 TAFAMESTIK
+2124 AAIAMESTIK

-2147 GSVIPI
+2147 GRAIPI
-2153 ADCETISNCYYD
+2153 AACETISNCYYD
-2165 KNQFPGQTKLLS
+2165 KNQFPGQTELLS

-2211 DQYPKIHGKKVYR
+2211 DQYPKIHGKKVYH
-2224 SGNKYFNEQVTTTTT
+2224 SGNKYFNEQVTTT

-2253 TKLTTTKPMT
+2253 TKLTTKPVT

-2281 MTTTFATKQTTA
+2281 MTTTSATKQTTA

-2305 STTEQTTTTTK
+2305 FATKQTITTTKLTTKPMTTTSTIKQTTTTTK

-2323 TTFAT
+2323 TTSAT
-2328 KQTTATTKLTTKPM
+2328 KQTTATTKL
-2342 TTTSTTEQTTT
+2342 
-2353 TTKLTTT
+2353 TT

-2383 TTTSTIKQTT
+2383 TTTSTTKQTT
-2393 TTTKLTTKPVATTSA
+2393 TTTKLTTKP
-2408 SEQMTTTTKLTTKPM
+2408 M
-2423 TTTSITEQTTTMTKL
+2423 I
-2438 TTKPMTTTSVTKQ
+2438 TTSVTKQ
-2451 TTATTKLTTKPM
+2451 TTA
-2463 TTTSTT
+2463 
-2469 EQTTTT
+2469 T

-2508 STINSMTTTVTA
+2508 SIINSMTTIVTA

-2561 TVPATTTTTEATTTS
+2561 TIPATTTTTEETTTTTTTTEKTTTSTTEWTTTTTTVPATTTTTEKTTTS
-2576 TTESTTTTITIPT
+2576 TTESTTIATTIP
-2589 TTTTTTTTEK
+2589 TTTTTTEK

-2608 TTTITIPTT
+2608 TTTTTELTTTETT
-2617 TTTIEETTTSTTE
+2617 TTTF
-2630 STTTTTTIPT
+2630 P
-2640 TTTTIEETT
+2640 
-2649 ISTTESTTTITTVPT
+2649 
-2664 TTTTIEATT
+2664 
-2673 TSTTESTTTITT
+2673 
-2685 VPTTTTTTEETTT
+2685 
-2698 STTESTT
+2698 
-2705 TTTIT
+2705 
-2710 IPTTT
+2710 
-2715 TTTEATTTSTTEW
+2715 
-2728 TTTITTVPTTTTT
+2728 
-2741 TEETTTSTT
+2741 
-2750 ESTTT
+2750 
-2755 ITTVPTT
+2755 
-2762 TTTTEETTT
+2762 
-2771 STTESTTTTT
+2771 
-2781 TIPTTTT
+2781 
-2788 TTEATTTSTTEWTT
+2788 
-2802 TTTTVPTTTT
+2802 
-2812 TTEVTTTSTTEWTTT
+2812 
-2827 TTTVPTTTT
+2827 TT

>member
-1 MAADPT
+1 
-7 PVKVRQNKKKTVIF
+7 
-21 ITAAMLILA
+21 
-30 IAAGIGVKWYRDVQ
+30 
-44 NRVTVSFNTNGG
+44 
-56 ETVEAVTLEKG
+56 
-67 SVLTAV
+67 
-73 PCASKQDQNFTGWFY
+73 
-88 DGDCTEP
+88 
-95 FHSED
+95 
-100 PFEENTVLYA
+100 
-110 AYEEPEQGVTKQDTA
+110 
-125 YVADCDAKEPIVI
+125 
-138 RSEEKIT
+138 
-145 DENWMDY
+145 
-152 LEIESALGDLPTSFH
+152 
-167 VTALEDNQYEVTPE
+167 
-181 QDYQA
+181 
-186 GFTYDFHAKNGATLI
+186 
-201 SGESEDLNTVT
+201 
-212 QRIHKDNVEEV
+212 
-223 VLKKE
+223 
-228 IVYLDWDDV
+228 
-237 VREGETYQFYIPKR
+237 
-251 AEFVIT
+251 
-257 EKTPIC
+257 
-263 FLNGYDEWVAAGK
+263 
-276 NPNTFGD
+276 
-283 LYDDTTL
+283 
-290 FVSVSM
+290 
-296 VNDQFLVK
+296 
-304 ESDKGTLSGKDW
+304 
-316 YFVTVEDADLADII
+316 
-330 DDVDVYME
+330 
-338 EHVEAEDLIDTEQ
+338 
-351 IEQNILEGDGI
+351 
-362 DQLEDLLTCAI
+362 
-373 LDDETFQ
+373 
-380 NLSDEKSNDNV
+380 
-391 FLFNNIVASAAEMDN
+391 MDN
-406 IPFRDGLSMGETVS
+406 IPFRDGLSMGEPVR

-694 FIEKKFNGAYY
+694 LVEKKFNGAYY

-747 YGLDSKK
+747 YGLDGQK
-754 STGNGVGFSQDE
+754 STGSGVGFSQDE

-773 MHQNQANIVEICG
+773 MHQNQANIIEICG

-804 QELNGNFYPQFSNKA
+804 QELNGKFYPQFSNKA
-819 LRYNDSN
+819 LRYNHSN

-833 NKTNAKAFIANVDI
+833 NKTNAKAFVANVDI

-874 SDPSTNITSIDDF
+874 SDPSTDITSIDDF

-897 QFPDGSTKIIETK
+897 KFPDGSTKILETK
-910 EVLAIEPVGS
+910 EVLAIEPVGY
-920 FGVHKDLDKVI
+920 FKVHEDLDKVV

-938 CSNDESF
+938 WSNDEPF
-945 KYNPSSEYRMNSVY
+945 NHHPNSEYSMRNVY
-959 IAKDTSFYVNV
+959 IAEDTSFYVDV

-1001 PVPPKEA
+1001 LVPPKEA

-1016 GGRDYVTGDRLSEL
+1016 EGQDYVTGDGLSEL
-1030 TALSYGTSWNSTWN
+1030 TALSYGTSWDSTWN

-1055 TIERLGLTSFDKSP
+1055 TIQRMGLTSFDKSP
-1069 DEVLATYDASY
+1069 EEVLATYDASY
-1080 YKNKWDYAWNAVPF
+1080 YKNKWGYAWNAVDF
-1094 INYRN
+1094 INRRP
-1099 PKDGFVQVYHA
+1099 PKDGFVQAYRA
-1110 NYRDCNVTFLYGN
+1110 NYRDCNITFLYGN

-1128 KTGNEAVDVKSLTRA
+1128 KTGNEAVDVKSQTRA
-1143 FEIGDTIKAPY
+1143 FKIGDTIEAPY

-1168 DKDGDGINDYELDA
+1168 DKDGDGVNDYELD
-1182 DGKAI
+1182 DEGKAI
-1187 LPEATEDGMIL
+1187 LPVATEDGMIL

-1239 KEVTFGGEKVYAS
+1239 KEVTFGGEKVYAK

-1264 ASSDFSKFRY
+1264 ASSDFSAFRY
-1274 WEYHPVSIN
+1274 WGYRPVSID

-1354 DNAYPTEDGETLQW
+1354 DNAYPTEDGETLRW

-1380 DYRQTSLFTAEKNLT
+1380 DYRQRSLFTAEKSLT

-1541 KTLDNGTYNI
+1541 KKLDNGTYNI

-1556 WANTSPNRDCPDLYS
+1556 WANTRPNRDSPDLSS
-1571 YYTVDYWT
+1571 YYTIDYWT

-1595 QSKTLT
+1595 QNKTLT
-1601 AHWVCNMQI
+1601 AHWIYNMQI
-1610 RLDSER
+1610 RLDSEQ

-1629 GTNTSNMLLAEGTH
+1629 GMNTSNMLLAEGTH

-1678 GLEEEFEL
+1678 GLEEEFVL
-1686 SDEERDTVFTAV
+1686 SDEEQDTVFTAV

-1706 VLHTDKNFQ
+1706 ILHADKNFQ

-1720 AVAPEHDFNESN
+1720 AVAPEHDFNENN
-1732 QVLLDFGTY
+1732 QVLLNFGTY

-1752 DGICTYQTVGWK
+1752 DGIFTYQTVGWK

-1794 TEISECTFYFDANGG
+1794 TEISECTFDFDANGG

-1815 TRYTKKLPVGE
+1815 THYTKKLPVGE
-1826 NQVDDWAIP
+1826 SQVDDWAIP

-1841 YETYVFAGWKVVTND
+1841 YETYDFAGWKVVTND
-1856 DDYQETICK
+1856 DSQETICK

-1906 NESCTGIDAEK
+1906 NEGCTGIDAEK
-1917 TAHTWDENQV
+1917 AAHTWDENQI

-1989 ADGAFIT
+1989 SDGTFIT
-1996 WTPIGASYTTP
+1996 WTPIGFSYTTP

-2022 YFCQDRTQPLQGKLY
+2022 YFCQDRTQPLQKKMYL
-2037 FGLFGM
+2037 GLFGL

-2052 MVADSYFNAG
+2052 TVADSYFNAG
-2062 ADYSSAGGIAAQAGN
+2062 ADYSYAGGIAAQAGN

-2118 TKAGGI
+2118 TKTGGI

-2165 KNQFPGQTKLLS
+2165 KNQFPGQTELLS

-2211 DQYPKIHGKKVYR
+2211 DQYPKIHGKKVYH
-2224 SGNKYFNEQVTTTTT
+2224 SGNKYFNEQVTTT

-2253 TKLTTTKPMT
+2253 TKLTTKPVT
-2263 TTSATKQ
+2263 TTSTTKQ

-2281 MTTTFATKQTTA
+2281 VTTTSATKQTTA
-2293 TTKLTTKPMTTT
+2293 TTKLTTNSVTTT
-2305 STTEQTTTTTK
+2305 SVTKQTITTTK

-2323 TTFAT
+2323 TT
-2328 KQTTATTKLTTKPM
+2328 TKP
-2342 TTTSTTEQTTT
+2342 
-2353 TTKLTTT
+2353 
-2360 KPVTTTSTTKQ
+2360 
-2371 TTATTKLTTKPV
+2371 
-2383 TTTSTIKQTT
+2383 
-2393 TTTKLTTKPVATTSA
+2393 
-2408 SEQMTTTTKLTTKPM
+2408 
-2423 TTTSITEQTTTMTKL
+2423 
-2438 TTKPMTTTSVTKQ
+2438 
-2451 TTATTKLTTKPM
+2451 
-2463 TTTSTT
+2463 
-2469 EQTTTT
+2469 
-2475 TKLTTK
+2475 
-2481 PITTTQATTKSTTI
+2481 TTI
-2495 TTTNTAKPTTTST
+2495 TTTNTAKS
-2508 STINSMTTTVTA
+2508 
-2520 TSTTETTTAVTTT
+2520 
-2533 SFTTE
+2533 
-2538 PTTTGSI
+2538 
-2545 INSTTTSTTES
+2545 
-2556 TTTTT
+2556 
-2561 TVPATTTTTEATTTS
+2561 
-2576 TTESTTTTITIPT
+2576 
-2589 TTTTTTTTEK
+2589 
-2599 TTTSTTEST
+2599 
-2608 TTTITIPTT
+2608 
-2617 TTTIEETTTSTTE
+2617 
-2630 STTTTTTIPT
+2630 TTTTTIPT
-2640 TTTTIEETT
+2640 TTT
-2649 ISTTESTTTITTVPT
+2649 STTESITTTTIPTTTTYTTKST
-2664 TTTTIEATT
+2664 TTTTIPATT
-2673 TSTTESTTTITT
+2673 TSTTKS
-2685 VPTTTTTTEETTT
+2685 TTTTTTTT

-2705 TTTIT
+2705 TTTI
-2710 IPTTT
+2710 PT
-2715 TTTEATTTSTTEW
+2715 
-2728 TTTITTVPTTTTT
+2728 
-2741 TEETTTSTT
+2741 
-2750 ESTTT
+2750 
-2755 ITTVPTT
+2755 
-2762 TTTTEETTT
+2762 TTT

-2781 TIPTTTT
+2781 IPTTTT
-2788 TTEATTTSTTEWTT
+2788 TTAETIIS
-2802 TTTTVPTTTT
+2802 
-2812 TTEVTTTSTTEWTTT
+2812 
-2827 TTTVPTTTT
+2827 TTT

-2858 PIEMGIYGDVD
+2858 TIEMGIYGDVD

-2885 YAKRAAGLEP
+2885 YAKRAAGLEV

-2912 VDQDGMITVQ
+2912 VDQDGIITVQ

-2933 KASGMQPTWEELT
+2933 KACGMQPTWEELI
-2946 GISALF
+2946 GVSVRS

>member
-1 MAADPT
+1 M
-7 PVKVRQNKKKTVIF
+7 
-21 ITAAMLILA
+21 
-30 IAAGIGVKWYRDVQ
+30 
-44 NRVTVSFNTNGG
+44 
-56 ETVEAVTLEKG
+56 TLKKG

-138 RSEEKIT
+138 RSEEEIT

-152 LEIESALGDLPTSFH
+152 LEIDSALGDLPTSFH

-263 FLNGYDEWVAAGK
+263 FLNGYNEWVAAGK

-283 LYDDTTL
+283 LYDDDTL
-290 FVSVSM
+290 FVSVNL

-316 YFVTVEDADLADII
+316 YFVTVENADLADII

-338 EHVEAEDLIDTEQ
+338 ENVEAEDLIDTEQ
-351 IEQNILEGDGI
+351 IEQNILAGDGI
-362 DQLEDLLTCAI
+362 NQLEDLLTCAI
-373 LDDETFQ
+373 LDDQTFQ

-406 IPFRDGLSMGETVS
+406 IPFRDGLSMGETVT

-439 ARNPNFPGVDYNDPE
+439 ARNPNFPGVDYDDPE
-454 NKEWSA
+454 NKKWSA

-694 FIEKKFNGAYY
+694 LVEKKFNGAYY

-847 YFDVPMFSLSSTQT
+847 YFDIPMFSLSSTQT

-874 SDPSTNITSIDDF
+874 SDPSTDITSIDDF

-1030 TALSYGTSWNSTWN
+1030 TALSYGTSWNSTWD
-1044 PSASQYYELND
+1044 PSVSQYYELND

-1069 DEVLATYDASY
+1069 EEVLATYDASY
-1080 YKNKWDYAWNAVPF
+1080 YKNKWDYAWNAVQF

-1168 DKDGDGINDYELDA
+1168 DKDGDGVNDYELD
-1182 DGKAI
+1182 DEGKAI
-1187 LPEATEDGMIL
+1187 LPVATEDGMIL
-1198 RGIYEIPEITLHF
+1198 RGVYEIPEITLHF

-1239 KEVTFGGEKVYAS
+1239 KEVTFGGEKVYAK

-1274 WEYHPVSIN
+1274 WEYRPVSIDE
-1283 AWIRADKAYKTTY
+1283 WKKADEAYKTTY

-1307 MTYYKID
+1307 EVYYKIE
-1314 FLPGEMGQ
+1314 FLPGEVGQ

-1332 TEQEQLTHRVLPGDT
+1332 TEQTQLTHRVLAGNLVT
-1347 VIPHELI
+1347 PHELMI
-1354 DNAYPTEDGETLQW
+1354 DLAYPTEDGETLRL

-1456 YIKNLYETTKHIDSE
+1456 YIKTLHETTKHIDSE

-1541 KTLDNGTYNI
+1541 KKLDNGTYNI

-1556 WANTSPNRDCPDLYS
+1556 WANTRPNRDSSDLS
-1571 YYTVDYWT
+1571 SDYTIDYWT

-1595 QSKTLT
+1595 QNKTLT
-1601 AHWVCNMQI
+1601 AHWICNMQI
-1610 RLDSER
+1610 RLDSEQ

-1629 GTNTSNMLLAEGTH
+1629 GMNTSNMLLAEGTH

-1678 GLEEEFEL
+1678 GLEEEFTL
-1686 SDEERDTVFTAV
+1686 SDEEQDTVFTAV

-1706 VLHTDKNFQ
+1706 ILHADKNFQ

-1720 AVAPEHDFNESN
+1720 AVAPEHDFNENN
-1732 QVLLDFGTY
+1732 QVLLNFGTY

-1752 DGICTYQTVGWK
+1752 DGIFTYQTVGWK

-1794 TEISECTFYFDANGG
+1794 TEISECTFDFDANGG

-1856 DDYQETICK
+1856 DYDDYQETICK

-1906 NESCTGIDAEK
+1906 NEGCTGIDAEK

-1976 TVNQGVLDASGDL
+1976 TVNQGVLDANGDL
-1989 ADGAFIT
+1989 SDGAFIT
-1996 WTPIGASYTTP
+1996 WTPIGSSHTTP

-2037 FGLFGM
+2037 LGLFGL

-2052 MVADSYFNAG
+2052 TVADSYFNAG
-2062 ADYSSAGGIAAQAGN
+2062 ADYSSVGGIAAQAGG

-2102 SSEIV
+2102 GSEIV

-2124 TAFAMESTIK
+2124 TAFAMESNIKKSNIK

-2165 KNQFPGQTKLLS
+2165 KNQFSGQTKLLS

-2253 TKLTTTKPMT
+2253 TKLITTKPMTTTSTTKQMTTTTKLTTNPVTTTSATKQTITTTKLTTKPVTTTSATKQTTTTTKPVTTTSTTKQTTTTTKLTTKPVT

-2270 TTTTTKLTTKP
+2270 TTTTTKL
-2281 MTTTFATKQTTA
+2281 
-2293 TTKLTTKPMTTT
+2293 
-2305 STTEQTTTTTK
+2305 
-2316 LTTKPMT
+2316 
-2323 TTFAT
+2323 
-2328 KQTTATTKLTTKPM
+2328 
-2342 TTTSTTEQTTT
+2342 
-2353 TTKLTTT
+2353 TT

-2383 TTTSTIKQTT
+2383 TTTSTTKQTT
-2393 TTTKLTTKPVATTSA
+2393 TT
-2408 SEQMTTTTKLTTKPM
+2408 
-2423 TTTSITEQTTTMTKL
+2423 TKL

-2451 TTATTKLTTKPM
+2451 TTA
-2463 TTTSTT
+2463 
-2469 EQTTTT
+2469 T

-2508 STINSMTTTVTA
+2508 SIINSMTTIVTA

-2561 TVPATTTTTEATTTS
+2561 TVPATTTTTEKTTTS
-2576 TTESTTTTITIPT
+2576 TTESTTTITTVPA
-2589 TTTTTTTTEK
+2589 TTTTTEK

-2617 TTTIEETTTSTTE
+2617 TTTTE
-2630 STTTTTTIPT
+2630 K
-2640 TTTTIEETT
+2640 
-2649 ISTTESTTTITTVPT
+2649 
-2664 TTTTIEATT
+2664 
-2673 TSTTESTTTITT
+2673 
-2685 VPTTTTTTEETTT
+2685 
-2698 STTESTT
+2698 
-2705 TTTIT
+2705 
-2710 IPTTT
+2710 
-2715 TTTEATTTSTTEW
+2715 TTTSTTEW
-2728 TTTITTVPTTTTT
+2728 TTTTTTVPATTTT
-2741 TEETTTSTT
+2741 TEKTTTSTI

-2755 ITTVPTT
+2755 TTTVPTT

-2781 TIPTTTT
+2781 TELTTTETTTT
-2788 TTEATTTSTTEWTT
+2788 TF
-2802 TTTTVPTTTT
+2802 P
-2812 TTEVTTTSTTEWTTT
+2812 
-2827 TTTVPTTTT
+2827 TT

-2912 VDQDGMITVQ
+2912 VDQDGIITVQ

>member
-1 MAADPT
+1 M
-7 PVKVRQNKKKTVIF
+7 
-21 ITAAMLILA
+21 
-30 IAAGIGVKWYRDVQ
+30 
-44 NRVTVSFNTNGG
+44 
-56 ETVEAVTLEKG
+56 
-67 SVLTAV
+67 
-73 PCASKQDQNFTGWFY
+73 
-88 DGDCTEP
+88 
-95 FHSED
+95 
-100 PFEENTVLYA
+100 
-110 AYEEPEQGVTKQDTA
+110 
-125 YVADCDAKEPIVI
+125 
-138 RSEEKIT
+138 
-145 DENWMDY
+145 
-152 LEIESALGDLPTSFH
+152 
-167 VTALEDNQYEVTPE
+167 
-181 QDYQA
+181 
-186 GFTYDFHAKNGATLI
+186 
-201 SGESEDLNTVT
+201 
-212 QRIHKDNVEEV
+212 
-223 VLKKE
+223 
-228 IVYLDWDDV
+228 
-237 VREGETYQFYIPKR
+237 
-251 AEFVIT
+251 
-257 EKTPIC
+257 
-263 FLNGYDEWVAAGK
+263 NGYNEWVAAGK

-283 LYDDTTL
+283 LYDDDTL
-290 FVSVSM
+290 FVSVNL
-296 VNDQFLVK
+296 VNDQFLAK
-304 ESDKGTLSGKDW
+304 ESDKGNLSGKDW
-316 YFVTVEDADLADII
+316 YFVTVENADLADII

-338 EHVEAEDLIDTEQ
+338 ENVEAEDLIDTEQ
-351 IEQNILEGDGI
+351 IEQNILAGDGI
-362 DQLEDLLTCAI
+362 NQLEDLLTCAI
-373 LDDETFQ
+373 LDDQTFQ
-380 NLSDEKSNDNV
+380 NLSDEKPNDNV

-406 IPFRDGLSMGETVS
+406 IPFRDGLSMGETVR

-694 FIEKKFNGAYY
+694 LVEKKFNGAYY

-747 YGLDSKK
+747 YGLDGQK
-754 STGNGVGFSQDE
+754 STGSGVGFSQDE

-773 MHQNQANIVEICG
+773 MHQNQANIIEICG

-804 QELNGNFYPQFSNKA
+804 QELNGKFYPQFSNKA
-819 LRYNDSN
+819 LRYNHSN

-833 NKTNAKAFIANVDI
+833 SKTNAKAFVANVDI
-847 YFDVPMFSLSSTQT
+847 YFDVPMFSLSSTKT

-874 SDPSTNITSIDDF
+874 ADPSTDITSIDDF
-887 SKTYTASFGY
+887 STKTYTASFGY
-897 QFPDGSTKIIETK
+897 KFPDGSTKILETK
-910 EVLAIEPVGS
+910 EVRAIEPVGY
-920 FGVHKDLDKVI
+920 FKVHEDLDKVV

-938 CSNDESF
+938 WSNDEPF
-945 KYNPSSEYRMNSVY
+945 NHHPNSEYSMRNVY
-959 IAKDTSFYVNV
+959 IAEDTSFYVDV

-976 VSFSYYDVD
+976 VTFSYYDVE

-1016 GGRDYVTGDRLSEL
+1016 EGQDYVTGDGLSEL
-1030 TALSYGTSWNSTWN
+1030 TALSYGTSWDSTWN

-1055 TIERLGLTSFDKSP
+1055 TIQRMGLTSFDKSP
-1069 DEVLATYDASY
+1069 EEVLATYDASY
-1080 YKNKWDYAWNAVPF
+1080 YKNKWGYAWNAVDF
-1094 INYRN
+1094 INRRP
-1099 PKDGFVQVYHA
+1099 PKDGFVQAYRA
-1110 NYRDCNVTFLYGN
+1110 NYRDCNITFLYGN

-1128 KTGNEAVDVKSLTRA
+1128 KTGNEAEGVKSLTRA
-1143 FEIGDTIKAPY
+1143 FKIGDTIEAPY

-1168 DKDGDGINDYELDA
+1168 DKDGDGVNDYELD
-1182 DGKAI
+1182 DEGKAI

-1239 KEVTFGGEKVYAS
+1239 KEVTFGGEKVYAK

-1274 WEYHPVSIN
+1274 WEYRPVSID

-1314 FLPGEMGQ
+1314 FLPGEIGQ

-1332 TEQEQLTHRVLPGDT
+1332 TEQEQLIHRVLPGDT
-1347 VIPHELI
+1347 VIPHELMI
-1354 DNAYPTEDGETLQW
+1354 DLAYPTEDGETLRL

-1380 DYRQTSLFTAEKNLT
+1380 DYRQRSLFTAEKSLT

-1456 YIKNLYETTKHIDSE
+1456 YIKTLYETTKHIDSE

-1541 KTLDNGTYNI
+1541 KKLDNGTYNI

-1556 WANTSPNRDCPDLYS
+1556 WANTRPNRDSSDLS
-1571 YYTVDYWT
+1571 SDYTIDYWT

-1595 QSKTLT
+1595 QNKTLT
-1601 AHWVCNMQI
+1601 AHWICNMQI
-1610 RLDSER
+1610 RLDSEQ

-1629 GTNTSNMLLAEGTH
+1629 GMNTSNMLLAEGTH

-1678 GLEEEFEL
+1678 GLEEEFTL
-1686 SDEERDTVFTAV
+1686 SDEEQDTVFTAV

-1706 VLHTDKNFQ
+1706 ILHADKNFQ

-1720 AVAPEHDFNESN
+1720 AVAPEHDFNENN
-1732 QVLLDFGTY
+1732 QVLLAFGTY

-1752 DGICTYQTVGWK
+1752 GGIFTYQTVGWK

-1794 TEISECTFYFDANGG
+1794 TEISECTFDFDANGG

-1815 TRYTKKLPVGE
+1815 TQYTKKLPVGE
-1826 NQVDDWAIP
+1826 SQVDDWAIP

-1841 YETYVFAGWKVVTND
+1841 YETYDFAGWKVVTN

-1906 NESCTGIDAEK
+1906 NEGCTGIDAEK
-1917 TAHTWDENQV
+1917 TAHTWDENQI

-1989 ADGAFIT
+1989 SDGAFIT
-1996 WTPIGASYTTP
+1996 WTPIGSSHTTP

-2022 YFCQDRTQPLQGKLY
+2022 YSCQDRTQPLQGKLY
-2037 FGLFGM
+2037 IGLFGL

-2052 MVADSYFNAG
+2052 TVADSYFNAG
-2062 ADYSSAGGIAAQAGN
+2062 ADYSYAGGIAAQAGN

-2118 TKAGGI
+2118 TRAGGI
-2124 TAFAMESTIK
+2124 AAIAMESTIK

-2147 GSVIPI
+2147 GRAIPI
-2153 ADCETISNCYYD
+2153 AACETISNCYYD
-2165 KNQFPGQTKLLS
+2165 KNQFPGQTELLS

-2211 DQYPKIHGKKVYR
+2211 DQYPKIHGKKVYH
-2224 SGNKYFNEQVTTTTT
+2224 SGNKYFNEQVTTT

-2253 TKLTTTKPMT
+2253 TKLTTKPVTTTSATKQTTTTTKLTTKPVTTTSATKQTTTTTKLTTKPMT
-2263 TTSATKQ
+2263 TTSATKQTTATTKLTTKPMTTTFATKQTITTTKLTTKPMTTTSTIKQ

-2305 STTEQTTTTTK
+2305 SATE
-2316 LTTKPMT
+2316 
-2323 TTFAT
+2323 
-2328 KQTTATTKLTTKPM
+2328 QTTATTKLTTKPM
-2342 TTTSTTEQTTT
+2342 TTTSA
-2353 TTKLTTT
+2353 
-2360 KPVTTTSTTKQ
+2360 TKQ

-2383 TTTSTIKQTT
+2383 TTTSTTESTT
-2393 TTTKLTTKPVATTSA
+2393 TTTTIPA
-2408 SEQMTTTTKLTTKPM
+2408 TTTTTEE
-2423 TTTSITEQTTTMTKL
+2423 TTTTTT
-2438 TTKPMTTTSVTKQ
+2438 TTEK
-2451 TTATTKLTTKPM
+2451 

-2469 EQTTTT
+2469 EWTTTTITIPTTTT
-2475 TKLTTK
+2475 T
-2481 PITTTQATTKSTTI
+2481 
-2495 TTTNTAKPTTTST
+2495 
-2508 STINSMTTTVTA
+2508 
-2520 TSTTETTTAVTTT
+2520 TEK
-2533 SFTTE
+2533 
-2538 PTTTGSI
+2538 
-2545 INSTTTSTTES
+2545 TTTSTTEW

-2561 TVPATTTTTEATTTS
+2561 TVPATTTTTEKTTTS
-2576 TTESTTTTITIPT
+2576 TTESTTIATTIP
-2589 TTTTTTTTEK
+2589 TTTTTTEK

-2608 TTTITIPTT
+2608 TTTTTELTTTETT
-2617 TTTIEETTTSTTE
+2617 TTTF
-2630 STTTTTTIPT
+2630 P
-2640 TTTTIEETT
+2640 
-2649 ISTTESTTTITTVPT
+2649 
-2664 TTTTIEATT
+2664 
-2673 TSTTESTTTITT
+2673 
-2685 VPTTTTTTEETTT
+2685 
-2698 STTESTT
+2698 
-2705 TTTIT
+2705 
-2710 IPTTT
+2710 
-2715 TTTEATTTSTTEW
+2715 
-2728 TTTITTVPTTTTT
+2728 
-2741 TEETTTSTT
+2741 
-2750 ESTTT
+2750 
-2755 ITTVPTT
+2755 
-2762 TTTTEETTT
+2762 
-2771 STTESTTTTT
+2771 
-2781 TIPTTTT
+2781 
-2788 TTEATTTSTTEWTT
+2788 
-2802 TTTTVPTTTT
+2802 
-2812 TTEVTTTSTTEWTTT
+2812 
-2827 TTTVPTTTT
+2827 TT

>member
-110 AYEEPEQGVTKQDTA
+110 AYEEPEQGVAKQDTA

-138 RSEEKIT
+138 RSEEEIT

-152 LEIESALGDLPTSFH
+152 LEIDSALGDLPTAFH

-263 FLNGYDEWVAAGK
+263 FLNGYNEWVAAGK
-276 NPNTFGD
+276 NPDTFGD
-283 LYDDTTL
+283 LYDDDTL
-290 FVSVSM
+290 FVSVNL

-316 YFVTVEDADLADII
+316 YFVTVENADLADII

-338 EHVEAEDLIDTEQ
+338 ENVEAEDLIDTEQ

-362 DQLEDLLTCAI
+362 GQLEDLLTCAI

-487 INMQGCKEWQGINLK
+487 INMQGCKEWQGVKLK

-610 GMRGISSG
+610 GMRGISTG

-694 FIEKKFNGAYY
+694 FVEKKFNGAYY

-773 MHQNQANIVEICG
+773 MHQNQANMIEICG

-847 YFDVPMFSLSSTQT
+847 YFDIPMFSLSSTQT

-874 SDPSTNITSIDDF
+874 SDPSTDITSIDDF

-1069 DEVLATYDASY
+1069 EEVLATYDASY

-1168 DKDGDGINDYELDA
+1168 DKDGDGVNDYELD
-1182 DGKAI
+1182 DEGKAI
-1187 LPEATEDGMIL
+1187 LPVATEDGMIL
-1198 RGIYEIPEITLHF
+1198 RGVYEIPEITLHF

-1252 GETEDVFTQTIA
+1252 GATEDVFTQTIA

-1332 TEQEQLTHRVLPGDT
+1332 TEQEQLTHRVLPGDS

-1456 YIKNLYETTKHIDSE
+1456 YINTLRETTKHIDSE

-1541 KTLDNGTYNI
+1541 KKLDNGTYNI

-1678 GLEEEFEL
+1678 GLEEEFAL

-1706 VLHTDKNFQ
+1706 VLHADKSFQ

-1752 DGICTYQTVGWK
+1752 DGIYTYQTVGWK
-1764 DSNGTVYRL
+1764 DSNETVYRL

-2022 YFCQDRTQPLQGKLY
+2022 YSCQDRTQPLRGKLY

-2043 LENATVENV
+2043 LENATVQNV

-2062 ADYSSAGGIAAQAGN
+2062 ADYSSVGGIAAQAGK

-2124 TAFAMESTIK
+2124 TAFAMESNIK

-2211 DQYPKIHGKKVYR
+2211 DQYPKIHGKKVYH

-2253 TKLTTTKPMT
+2253 TKLTTKPMT
-2263 TTSATKQ
+2263 TTS
-2270 TTTTTKLTTKP
+2270 
-2281 MTTTFATKQTTA
+2281 ATKQTTA

-2305 STTEQTTTTTK
+2305 SATKQTTTTTK
-2316 LTTKPMT
+2316 L
-2323 TTFAT
+2323 
-2328 KQTTATTKLTTKPM
+2328 
-2342 TTTSTTEQTTT
+2342 
-2353 TTKLTTT
+2353 TT

-2383 TTTSTIKQTT
+2383 TTTSTTKPTTATTKLTTNSVTTTSASEQTT
-2393 TTTKLTTKPVATTSA
+2393 ATTKLTTKPMTTTSA

-2423 TTTSITEQTTTMTKL
+2423 TTTSATE
-2438 TTKPMTTTSVTKQ
+2438 Q

-2463 TTTSTT
+2463 TTTSAS
-2469 EQTTTT
+2469 EQTTAT

-2481 PITTTQATTKSTTI
+2481 PVATTSVTKQTTTTTKTTTI
-2495 TTTNTAKPTTTST
+2495 TTTNTAKSTTTST
-2508 STINSMTTTVTA
+2508 TIINSMTTTMTA
-2520 TSTTETTTAVTTT
+2520 TSATELTTTTTIPVTTTTTAEITTT
-2533 SFTTE
+2533 
-2538 PTTTGSI
+2538 
-2545 INSTTTSTTES
+2545 TTES
-2556 TTTTT
+2556 TVTTT
-2561 TVPATTTTTEATTTS
+2561 TVPTTTTTTEATTTS
-2576 TTESTTTTITIPT
+2576 TTESTTTTTNPAT
-2589 TTTTTTTTEK
+2589 TTTTV
-2599 TTTSTTEST
+2599 
-2608 TTTITIPTT
+2608 
-2617 TTTIEETTTSTTE
+2617 ETTTSTTE
-2630 STTTTTTIPT
+2630 STATTTTVPATTTTT
-2640 TTTTIEETT
+2640 
-2649 ISTTESTTTITTVPT
+2649 V
-2664 TTTTIEATT
+2664 
-2673 TSTTESTTTITT
+2673 
-2685 VPTTTTTTEETTT
+2685 ETTT
-2698 STTESTT
+2698 STTEL
-2705 TTTIT
+2705 
-2710 IPTTT
+2710 TTT
-2715 TTTEATTTSTTEW
+2715 TTT
-2728 TTTITTVPTTTTT
+2728 V
-2741 TEETTTSTT
+2741 
-2750 ESTTT
+2750 
-2755 ITTVPTT
+2755 
-2762 TTTTEETTT
+2762 
-2771 STTESTTTTT
+2771 
-2781 TIPTTTT
+2781 PTTTT

-2812 TTEVTTTSTTEWTTT
+2812 TTEETTTSTIESTTTITTVPITTT
-2827 TTTVPTTTT
+2827 TTEETTTSTIESTTTTMTIPTTTTTTEATTTSTSESIIITTVPTTTT
-2836 TSETTTTV
+2836 TTEATTTSTTELTTTTTTELTTTETTTTTFLTTTSETTTTA

-2858 PIEMGIYGDVD
+2858 TIEMGIYGDVD

-2885 YAKRAAGLEP
+2885 YAKRAAGLEV

-2912 VDQDGMITVQ
+2912 VDQDGIITVQ

-2933 KASGMQPTWEELT
+2933 KACGMQPTWEELI
-2946 GISALF
+2946 GVSVRS

>member
-138 RSEEKIT
+138 RSEEEIT

-152 LEIESALGDLPTSFH
+152 LEIDSALGDLPTSFH

-263 FLNGYDEWVAAGK
+263 FLNGYNEWVAAGK

-283 LYDDTTL
+283 LYDDDTL
-290 FVSVSM
+290 FVSVNL

-316 YFVTVEDADLADII
+316 YFVTVENADLADII

-338 EHVEAEDLIDTEQ
+338 ENVEAEDLIDTEQ
-351 IEQNILEGDGI
+351 IEQNILAGDGI
-362 DQLEDLLTCAI
+362 NQLEDLLTCAI
-373 LDDETFQ
+373 LDDQTFQ

-406 IPFRDGLSMGETVS
+406 IPFRDGLSMGETVT

-439 ARNPNFPGVDYNDPE
+439 ARNPNFPGVDYDDPE
-454 NKEWSA
+454 NKKWSA

-694 FIEKKFNGAYY
+694 LVEKKFNGAYY

-847 YFDVPMFSLSSTQT
+847 YFDIPMFSLSSTQT

-874 SDPSTNITSIDDF
+874 SDPSTDITSIDDF

-1030 TALSYGTSWNSTWN
+1030 TALSYGTSWNSTWD
-1044 PSASQYYELND
+1044 PSVSQYYELND

-1069 DEVLATYDASY
+1069 EEVLATYDASY
-1080 YKNKWDYAWNAVPF
+1080 YKNKWDYAWNAVQF

-1168 DKDGDGINDYELDA
+1168 DKDGDGVNDYELDA

-1252 GETEDVFTQTIA
+1252 GATEDVFTQTIA
-1264 ASSDFSKFRY
+1264 ASSNFSKFRY

-1380 DYRQTSLFTAEKNLT
+1380 DYRQRSLFTAEKSLT

-1541 KTLDNGTYNI
+1541 KKLDNGTYNI

-1556 WANTSPNRDCPDLYS
+1556 WANTRPNRDSSDLS
-1571 YYTVDYWT
+1571 SDYTIDYWT

-1595 QSKTLT
+1595 QNKTLT
-1601 AHWVCNMQI
+1601 AHWICNMQI
-1610 RLDSER
+1610 RLDSEQ

-1629 GTNTSNMLLAEGTH
+1629 GMNTSNMLLAEGTH

-1678 GLEEEFEL
+1678 GLEEEFTL
-1686 SDEERDTVFTAV
+1686 SDEEQDTVFTAV

-1706 VLHTDKNFQ
+1706 ILHADKNFQ

-1720 AVAPEHDFNESN
+1720 AVAPEHDFNENN
-1732 QVLLDFGTY
+1732 QVLLNFGTY

-1752 DGICTYQTVGWK
+1752 DGIFTYQTVGWK

-1794 TEISECTFYFDANGG
+1794 TEISECTFDFDANGG

-1856 DDYQETICK
+1856 DYDDYQETICK

-1906 NESCTGIDAEK
+1906 NEGCTGIDAEK

-1976 TVNQGVLDASGDL
+1976 TVNQGVLDANGDL
-1989 ADGAFIT
+1989 SDGAFIT
-1996 WTPIGASYTTP
+1996 WTPIGSSHTTP

-2037 FGLFGM
+2037 LGLFGL

-2052 MVADSYFNAG
+2052 TVADSYFNAG
-2062 ADYSSAGGIAAQAGN
+2062 ADYSSVGGIAAQAGG

-2102 SSEIV
+2102 GSEIV

-2124 TAFAMESTIK
+2124 TAFAMESNIKKSNIK

-2165 KNQFPGQTKLLS
+2165 KNQFSGQTKLLS

-2253 TKLTTTKPMT
+2253 TKLITTKPMTTTSTTKQMTTTTKLTTNPVTTTSATKQTITTTKLTTKPVT

-2270 TTTTTKLTTKP
+2270 TTTTTKL
-2281 MTTTFATKQTTA
+2281 
-2293 TTKLTTKPMTTT
+2293 
-2305 STTEQTTTTTK
+2305 
-2316 LTTKPMT
+2316 
-2323 TTFAT
+2323 
-2328 KQTTATTKLTTKPM
+2328 
-2342 TTTSTTEQTTT
+2342 
-2353 TTKLTTT
+2353 TT

-2383 TTTSTIKQTT
+2383 TTTSTTKQTT
-2393 TTTKLTTKPVATTSA
+2393 TT
-2408 SEQMTTTTKLTTKPM
+2408 
-2423 TTTSITEQTTTMTKL
+2423 TKL

-2451 TTATTKLTTKPM
+2451 TTA
-2463 TTTSTT
+2463 
-2469 EQTTTT
+2469 T

-2508 STINSMTTTVTA
+2508 SIINSMTTIVTA

-2561 TVPATTTTTEATTTS
+2561 TVPATTTTTEKTTTS
-2576 TTESTTTTITIPT
+2576 TTESTTTITTVPA
-2589 TTTTTTTTEK
+2589 TTTTTEK

-2617 TTTIEETTTSTTE
+2617 TTTTE
-2630 STTTTTTIPT
+2630 K
-2640 TTTTIEETT
+2640 
-2649 ISTTESTTTITTVPT
+2649 
-2664 TTTTIEATT
+2664 
-2673 TSTTESTTTITT
+2673 
-2685 VPTTTTTTEETTT
+2685 
-2698 STTESTT
+2698 
-2705 TTTIT
+2705 
-2710 IPTTT
+2710 
-2715 TTTEATTTSTTEW
+2715 TTTSTTEW
-2728 TTTITTVPTTTTT
+2728 TTTTTTVPATTTT
-2741 TEETTTSTT
+2741 TEKTTTSTI

-2755 ITTVPTT
+2755 TTTVPTT

-2781 TIPTTTT
+2781 TELTTTETTTT
-2788 TTEATTTSTTEWTT
+2788 TF
-2802 TTTTVPTTTT
+2802 P
-2812 TTEVTTTSTTEWTTT
+2812 
-2827 TTTVPTTTT
+2827 TT

-2912 VDQDGMITVQ
+2912 VDQDGIITVQ

>member
-1 MAADPT
+1 M
-7 PVKVRQNKKKTVIF
+7 
-21 ITAAMLILA
+21 
-30 IAAGIGVKWYRDVQ
+30 
-44 NRVTVSFNTNGG
+44 
-56 ETVEAVTLEKG
+56 
-67 SVLTAV
+67 
-73 PCASKQDQNFTGWFY
+73 
-88 DGDCTEP
+88 
-95 FHSED
+95 
-100 PFEENTVLYA
+100 
-110 AYEEPEQGVTKQDTA
+110 
-125 YVADCDAKEPIVI
+125 
-138 RSEEKIT
+138 
-145 DENWMDY
+145 
-152 LEIESALGDLPTSFH
+152 
-167 VTALEDNQYEVTPE
+167 
-181 QDYQA
+181 
-186 GFTYDFHAKNGATLI
+186 
-201 SGESEDLNTVT
+201 
-212 QRIHKDNVEEV
+212 EEV

-283 LYDDTTL
+283 LYDDDTL
-290 FVSVSM
+290 FVSVNL

-338 EHVEAEDLIDTEQ
+338 ENVEAEDLIDTEQ
-351 IEQNILEGDGI
+351 IEQNILAGDGI
-362 DQLEDLLTCAI
+362 NQLEDLLTCAI
-373 LDDETFQ
+373 LDDQTFQ

-406 IPFRDGLSMGETVS
+406 IPFRDGLSMGETVR

-431 SVSWSRDS
+431 SVSWSQDS

-543 MLQRYSDIINADTG
+543 MLQRYSDIINANTG

-694 FIEKKFNGAYY
+694 LVEKKFNGAYY

-747 YGLDSKK
+747 YGLDSQK
-754 STGNGVGFSQDE
+754 STGSGVGFSQDE

-773 MHQNQANIVEICG
+773 MHQNQANIIEICG

-804 QELNGNFYPQFSNKA
+804 QELNGTFYPQFSNKA
-819 LRYNDSN
+819 LRYNHSN

-833 NKTNAKAFIANVDI
+833 SKTNAKAFVANVDI
-847 YFDVPMFSLSSTQT
+847 YFDVPMFSLSSTKT

-874 SDPSTNITSIDDF
+874 ADPSTDITSIDDF
-887 SKTYTASFGY
+887 STKTYTASFGY
-897 QFPDGSTKIIETK
+897 KFPDGSTKILETK
-910 EVLAIEPVGS
+910 EVRAIEPVGY
-920 FGVHKDLDKVI
+920 FKVHEDLDKVV

-938 CSNDESF
+938 WSNDEPF
-945 KYNPSSEYRMNSVY
+945 NHHPNSEYSMRNVY
-959 IAKDTSFYVNV
+959 IAEDTSFYVDV

-976 VSFSYYDVD
+976 VSFSYYDVA

-1016 GGRDYVTGDRLSEL
+1016 EGQDYVTGDGLSEL
-1030 TALSYGTSWNSTWN
+1030 TALSYGTSWDSTWN

-1055 TIERLGLTSFDKSP
+1055 TIQRMGLTSFDKSP
-1069 DEVLATYDASY
+1069 EEVLATYDASY
-1080 YKNKWDYAWNAVPF
+1080 YKNKWGYAWNAVDF
-1094 INYRN
+1094 INRRP
-1099 PKDGFVQVYHA
+1099 PKDGFVQAYRA
-1110 NYRDCNVTFLYGN
+1110 NYRDCNITFLYGN

-1128 KTGNEAVDVKSLTRA
+1128 KTGNEAEGVKSLTRA
-1143 FEIGDTIKAPY
+1143 FKIGDTIEAPY

-1168 DKDGDGINDYELDA
+1168 DKDGDGVNDYELD
-1182 DGKAI
+1182 DEGKAI
-1187 LPEATEDGMIL
+1187 LPVATEDGMIL

-1230 NGLEINFDG
+1230 NGLEIHFDG
-1239 KEVTFGGEKVYAS
+1239 KEVTFGGEKVYAK

-1264 ASSDFSKFRY
+1264 ASSDFSEFRY
-1274 WEYHPVSIN
+1274 WEYRPVSID
-1283 AWIRADKAYKTTY
+1283 AWIRADEAYKTTY

-1380 DYRQTSLFTAEKNLT
+1380 DYRQRSLFTAEKSLT

-1456 YIKNLYETTKHIDSE
+1456 YIKTLHETTKHIDSE
-1471 TGYEVYDY
+1471 TGYEVYNY

-1541 KTLDNGTYNI
+1541 KKLDNGTYNI

-1556 WANTSPNRDCPDLYS
+1556 WANTRPNRDSLDLS
-1571 YYTVDYWT
+1571 SEYTIDYWT

-1595 QSKTLT
+1595 QNKTLT
-1601 AHWVCNMQI
+1601 AHWICNMQI

-1629 GTNTSNMLLAEGTH
+1629 GMNTSNMLLAEGTH

-1678 GLEEEFEL
+1678 GLEEEFTL
-1686 SDEERDTVFTAV
+1686 SDEEQDTVFTAV

-1706 VLHTDKNFQ
+1706 ILHADKNFQ

-1720 AVAPEHDFNESN
+1720 AVAPEHDFNENN

-1752 DGICTYQTVGWK
+1752 GGIFTYQTVGWK

-1794 TEISECTFYFDANGG
+1794 TEISECTFDFDANGG

-1815 TRYTKKLPVGE
+1815 TQYTKKLPVGE
-1826 NQVDDWAIP
+1826 SQVDDWAIP

-1841 YETYVFAGWKVVTND
+1841 YETYDFAGWKVVTND
-1856 DDYQETICK
+1856 SYQETICK
-1865 AGDTYTVDD
+1865 AGDTYTVDN

-1906 NESCTGIDAEK
+1906 NEGCTGIDAEK

-1989 ADGAFIT
+1989 SDGAFIT
-1996 WTPIGASYTTP
+1996 WTPIGSSYTTP

-2037 FGLFGM
+2037 LGLFGL

-2052 MVADSYFNAG
+2052 TVADSYFNAG
-2062 ADYSSAGGIAAQAGN
+2062 ADYSYAGGIAAQAGN

-2102 SSEIV
+2102 GSEIV

-2118 TKAGGI
+2118 TRAGGI
-2124 TAFAMESTIK
+2124 AAIAMESTIK

-2147 GSVIPI
+2147 GRAIPI
-2153 ADCETISNCYYD
+2153 AACETISNCYYD
-2165 KNQFPGQTKLLS
+2165 KNQFSGQTELLS

-2211 DQYPKIHGKKVYR
+2211 DQYPKIHGKKVYH
-2224 SGNKYFNEQVTTTTT
+2224 SGNKYFNEQVTTT

-2253 TKLTTTKPMT
+2253 TKLTTKPMT
-2263 TTSATKQ
+2263 TTST
-2270 TTTTTKLTTKP
+2270 
-2281 MTTTFATKQTTA
+2281 TKQTTA
-2293 TTKLTTKPMTTT
+2293 TTKL
-2305 STTEQTTTTTK
+2305 
-2316 LTTKPMT
+2316 
-2323 TTFAT
+2323 
-2328 KQTTATTKLTTKPM
+2328 
-2342 TTTSTTEQTTT
+2342 
-2353 TTKLTTT
+2353 TT

-2393 TTTKLTTKPVATTSA
+2393 ATTKLTTKPVTTTSA
-2408 SEQMTTTTKLTTKPM
+2408 
-2423 TTTSITEQTTTMTKL
+2423 
-2438 TTKPMTTTSVTKQ
+2438 TKQ
-2451 TTATTKLTTKPM
+2451 TTATTKLTTKPV
-2463 TTTSTT
+2463 TTTSVTK
-2469 EQTTTT
+2469 QTATT

-2481 PITTTQATTKSTTI
+2481 PMTTTTKPTTI
-2495 TTTNTAKPTTTST
+2495 TTTNTAK
-2508 STINSMTTTVTA
+2508 
-2520 TSTTETTTAVTTT
+2520 
-2533 SFTTE
+2533 
-2538 PTTTGSI
+2538 
-2545 INSTTTSTTES
+2545 S

-2561 TVPATTTTTEATTTS
+2561 IPATTTS
-2576 TTESTTTTITIPT
+2576 TTKS
-2589 TTTTTTTTEK
+2589 
-2599 TTTSTTEST
+2599 
-2608 TTTITIPTT
+2608 
-2617 TTTIEETTTSTTE
+2617 
-2630 STTTTTTIPT
+2630 TTTTTIP
-2640 TTTTIEETT
+2640 
-2649 ISTTESTTTITTVPT
+2649 
-2664 TTTTIEATT
+2664 A
-2673 TSTTESTTTITT
+2673 
-2685 VPTTTTTTEETTT
+2685 TTT

-2705 TTTIT
+2705 TTTI
-2710 IPTTT
+2710 PT
-2715 TTTEATTTSTTEW
+2715 
-2728 TTTITTVPTTTTT
+2728 
-2741 TEETTTSTT
+2741 
-2750 ESTTT
+2750 
-2755 ITTVPTT
+2755 
-2762 TTTTEETTT
+2762 TTT

-2781 TIPTTTT
+2781 IPATTTSTTESTTTTTIPATTTSTTESTTTTTIPTTTTSTTESTTTTTIPTTTT
-2788 TTEATTTSTTEWTT
+2788 TTAESTTTTTIPATTTSTTESTT
-2802 TTTTVPTTTT
+2802 TTTIPATTTSTTESTTTTTIPATTTSTTKSTTTTTIPATTTSTTKSTTTTTIPTTTT
-2812 TTEVTTTSTTEWTTT
+2812 TTAETIIS
-2827 TTTVPTTTT
+2827 TTT

-2844 PTTSEENPDTTTTE
+2844 PTTSEENPDATTTTE

-2869 GNGIV
+2869 RNGTV

-2885 YAKRAAGLEP
+2885 YAKQAAGLEV

-2904 EAIFALAD
+2904 EVIFALAD

-2933 KASGMQPTWEELT
+2933 KASGIQPSWKELT
-2946 GISALF
+2946 GISLPF